1 MGNKSIQK
9 FFADQNSVID
19 LSSLGNAKGAKVSL
33 SGPDMNITTPRG
45 SVIIVNGALYSSI
58 KGNNLAVKFKD
69 KTITGAKILGSVD
82 LKDIQLERI
91 DSSLVDSAQVEKKGN
106 GKRRNKKEEE
116 ELKKQLDD
124 AENAKK
130 EADKAKEEAEK
141 AKEAAEKA
149 LNEAFEVQNSSKQ
162 IEEML
167 QNFLADNVAKDNL
180 AQQSDASQQNTQA
193 KATQASKQNDAEKV
207 LPQPINKNTSTGK
220 SNSSKNEENKLDA
233 ESVKEPLKVTLALA
247 AESNSGSKDDSIT
260 NFTKPQFVGSTA
272 PNATVIIKIN
282 GIAVGQAV
290 ADSLGNFTF
299 TAPETLTDGTYN
311 LEAEAKTADG
321 SGSAKLVITID
332 SVTDKPTFELSPES
346 SVSGHKGLTPTL
358 TPSIVGTA
366 EENAKVDIYVDNKLV
381 ASVDVDKDGNWSYE
395 FKDNELSE
403 GENSIKVVAVD
414 KAGNKNE
421 TTDSIIT
428 DTIAPE
434 KPTIEL
440 DDSSDSGIKN
450 DNITNSTLPTFIGVA
465 EPGSTV
471 SIYLGLK
478 HLGEV
483 IVAKD
488 GTWSYTLTTPLKDGE
503 YNITATATDIA
514 GHTSA
519 TANLPFTIDT
529 RISYFSAE
537 IETTNDSGIV
547 GDNVTNNT
555 RPTFTGKTEPNAIIS
570 VINSETGEEVI
581 FKANDK
587 GEWTFNFTSDSVEGI
602 NNLTFTVEDVAGNKK
617 DFSFSYV
624 IDTIAPVPPTV
635 SLEDYVVLPNGIIL
649 SGNDLPALVGT
660 AEPKSTILLMR
671 DGKLYDS
678 IEVDSNGT
686 WNYQF
691 SNKFLQGA
699 YDIEIIS
706 QDAAG
711 NKSSTVKYSFTI
723 QTEVVPPKA
732 ELDASDDSGAK
743 GDWITN
749 KHNALTLLG
758 TADRFATVNILI
770 DGKTI
775 GVTTADADGNWNFDI
790 SRNLSDNVYKIT
802 VESIDPLGR
811 TSSVDYQLTIDSF
824 TPIPTVMLH
833 DSADSGVKG
842 DMITKI
848 NTPLFTG
855 MAEANAKVSIYVD
868 GVLSGEAIA
877 GDDGVWNF
885 QFTTALSDGSH
896 DVTVKVE
903 DIAGNTA
910 SSSAYNFQIVTQTQ
924 KPTIELVNDTGVDN
938 TDHIIN
944 EKNPALTG
952 TAAPYSTVKLYIDG
966 ALIAEVRTNKDG
978 RWEYTLKADQG
989 LVDGDHR
996 ITASVED
1003 IAGNIAHSDPF
1014 LISVDTAISIPIVSL
1029 SPDSDSGI
1037 SDDNLTNIV
1046 KPTLHLKDI
1055 DPDIISVQV
1064 WDAMSDTQIGVATQ
1078 QPDGSWAYTFTSDLT
1093 EGLHQVYVKV
1103 EDIAGNKANSAIF
1116 DFTIDTT
1123 VSTPVISL
1131 LSKDDTGVTGDNL
1144 TNINKPG
1151 FAISGVDADAHRVV
1165 VQVMHNGVSE
1175 EIELSHLNGSWLF
1188 IPGNT
1193 WADGSYTLTV
1203 KVEDKAGNTN
1213 YSAPLTVVI
1222 DTQIAIDGVEL
1233 VNDSGVKGDNM
1244 TNDDR
1249 PHFRVT
1255 VPTDVNEVRLS
1266 IDGGNSWVQAT
1277 PGVAGSWEYIWP
1289 TDLADGQ
1296 YTLTVEATDK
1306 AGNTVTKTIDF
1317 AVDTTLSVPVIVLD
1331 SADDTG
1337 IQGDNMTNS
1346 TQPTF
1351 ALQHIDDDAVRVTVS
1366 VEHGGVTTTFDATK
1380 GTGGWTFTPPT
1391 SWADGDYTLSV
1402 SVEDKAGNTSHS
1414 ASLTVT
1420 VDTQIAINNIELV
1433 NDSGIPDDNLTN
1445 NVRPHFQVTVPTD
1458 VNVVRLSIDGGK
1470 TWFNATQSAT
1480 PGVWDYIWPDDVAD
1494 GGYTLTVEATDEA
1507 GNKATQTLD
1516 FTIDT
1521 TLSVPTLSLDSADD
1535 SGIAGDNITNVKTP
1549 GFTLNNIDTDVS
1561 RVIVEVMHNG
1571 IKQEVPLVQ
1580 TGGQW
1585 RFAPTSDWA
1594 DGDYILTVKVEDRAG
1609 NVKQSAPLTVTVDTH
1624 IAIDRIELVNDSGI
1638 PGDNL
1643 TNEARPHF
1651 QVTVPAD
1658 VNGVRLSIDG
1668 GKTWFDATQSATS
1681 GVWDYTWLTN
1691 VANGPHTLMVEASDK
1706 AGNKT
1711 TQKLDFT
1718 IDTILSEP
1726 TITLDSADDSAAG
1739 DNITNVKMPGFTLG
1753 NIDADVTKVVVTVA
1767 HDGKNQQIELIKNG
1781 GVWRFTPGA
1790 AWTDGDYTLT
1800 VKVEDKAGNTNYS
1813 APLTVTIDTQT
1824 SIDRIELLNDTGIVG
1839 DNLTNEARPQFHI
1852 TVPTDVNSVQLSL
1865 DGGINW
1871 VNATLTSD
1879 GVWEY
1884 IWPTDLVENTYT
1896 LTVKATDVAG
1906 NTATETL
1913 NFIIDTTLSTP
1924 TITLDSADDSG
1935 TANDNKTNVKT
1946 PGFIIGGIDSDVT
1959 QVVVQVMRDG
1969 HSEEVELTQTN
1980 GQWRFVPGSAWTDG
1994 DYTLTVTVKDEA
2006 GNIRHSA
2013 PLTVTID
2020 TQITIDHIEL
2030 VNDSGIPDDNLTNNV
2045 RPHFQVTVPTD
2056 VNVVRLSID
2065 GGKTWFNATQSATPG
2080 VWDYTWLA
2088 DVGEGKHTLTVEAT
2102 DKAGNKTT
2110 QQLDFI
2116 IDTLLSEP
2124 TIVLDNTDDSGTKGD
2139 HLTNVNKPTFLL
2151 GNIDADARYVT
2162 VEVQHGG
2169 TKEVLTAT
2177 KDATGNWSVTPTGTW
2192 ADGDYTLTVR
2202 VEDEAGNEKHSAS
2215 LTVTVDT
2222 QITIDVIELVND
2234 NGIPGDNMTNDAHPQ
2249 FRVTVPGDVNEV
2261 SLSIDGGVTWVK
2273 ATQSATPGVWNYTW
2287 PGTVPDGDYTLNV
2300 KATDNAGNTVTETLH
2315 FTIDTTLSTPVI
2327 VLDSADDSG
2336 VHGDNMT
2343 NHTQPTFALQH
2354 IDDDAVRVTVSVEH
2368 GGVTTT
2374 FDATKDAGGWTFT
2387 PTGAWADGDYT
2398 LSVSVE
2404 DKAGNT
2410 SHSASL
2416 TVTVDTQIAINNIEL
2431 VNDSGIPDDNLT
2443 NNVRPHFQV
2452 TVPTDVN
2459 VVRLSIDGGKT
2470 WFNATQ
2476 SATPGVWDYI
2486 WPDDVADG
2494 GYTLTVEATD
2504 EAGNKATQTLDFT
2517 IDTTL
2522 SVPTLSL
2529 DSADDSGIAGDNITN
2544 VKTPGFTLNN
2554 IDTDV
2559 SRVIVEVMHNGI
2571 KQEVPLV
2578 QTGGQWRFA
2587 PTSDWADGDYILT
2600 VKVEDRAGNVKQSA
2614 PLTVTVDTHIA
2625 IDRIELVNDSG
2636 IPGDNLTN
2644 EARPHFQ
2651 VTVPADVNGV
2661 RLSIDGGKTWFD
2673 ATQSA
2678 TSGVWDYTWLT
2689 NVANGPHTLMVEA
2702 SDKAGNKTT
2711 QKLDFTIDTI
2721 LSEPTITLDS
2731 ADDSA
2736 AGDNI
2741 TNVKMPG
2748 FTLGNIDADVTK
2760 VVVTVAHDGKNQ
2772 QIELIKNGGVWR
2784 FTPGAAWTDGD
2795 YTLTVKVEDKAGNT
2809 NYSAPLTVTIDTQT
2823 SIDRIELLNDTGIVG
2838 DNLTNEAR
2846 PQFHITVPTDV
2857 NSVQLSLDGGI
2868 NWVNATLTSD
2878 GVWEYIWPTDLV
2890 ENTYT
2895 LTVKATDVAGNT
2907 ATETLNF
2914 IIDTTLSTPTITL
2927 DSADD
2932 SGTANDNKTNVKTP
2946 GFIIGGIDSDV
2957 TQVVVQV
2964 MRDGHSEEV
2973 ELTQTN
2979 GQWRFVPGSAW
2990 TDGDYTLTVTV
3001 KDEAGNI
3008 RHSAPLTV
3016 TIDTQITID
3025 HIELVN
3031 DSGIP
3036 DDNLTNNVRPHFQV
3050 TVPTDVNVVRLSI
3063 DGGKTWFNATQSA
3076 TPGVWDYTWLA
3087 DVGEGKHTLTVEATD
3102 KAGNKTTQQLDF
3114 IIDTLLSEPTIVLD
3128 NTDDSGTKGD
3138 NLTNVNK
3145 PTFLLGNI
3153 DADARYVTVE
3163 VQHGG
3168 TKEVLTA
3175 TKGATG
3181 IWSVTPTGTWADGDY
3196 TLTVRVED
3204 DAGNVKYSAPL
3215 TVTVDTQITID
3226 VIELVND
3233 NGIPGDNLTND
3244 VRPHFR
3250 VTVPGDVNEVR
3261 LSIDGGNTWVR
3272 ATQGTAG
3279 IWDYTW
3285 PKDVTDGLHTL
3296 TVEATDKAGNKTTQT
3311 LDFTIDTRLSTPTIA
3326 MDSRDDTGAIGDHI
3340 TSVKRPGFTI
3350 GNIDADA
3357 HSVILRIT
3365 QGGNSQEVTLT
3376 QVGGQWRFTP
3386 DADWADGSYTLTV
3399 EVTDNA
3405 GNVRQSTPLVV
3416 TVDTQTSITDITL
3429 VNDHGVPDDNLTNS
3443 TRPQF
3448 EITVPADVNS
3458 VQLSI
3463 DGGANW
3469 VSATQGIEGVWGY
3482 TWPTDMG
3489 DGKHTL
3495 TVMVTD
3501 RAGNT
3506 ATQTLEFF
3514 IDTRLS
3520 TPTIALDS
3528 TDDTGTPGD
3537 DMTNRTRPTFILQN
3551 IDSDVINVTVSVTHN
3566 GTTTSFTATQ
3576 GAGGWSFTP
3585 PAPWGDGDY
3594 TLTVTVEDR
3603 AGNTRPST
3611 PLTVT
3616 VDTQI
3621 AIDRI
3626 ELVNDSGVPGDNVTK
3641 HVRPQFQISVPD
3653 DVEKVLLSI
3662 DGGTTWVTAIKSS
3675 TAGIWDYTWP
3685 TDMPE
3690 GQHTL
3695 TVEVTDGAGNKMT
3708 ETLNF
3713 TIDITLLTP
3722 TIELAPD
3729 QDTGQNKN
3737 DNLTSVTQPVFVLG
3751 SIDKDVR
3758 HVELSI
3764 EHNGTFKTV
3773 VLTESAD
3780 GWRYRPDSA
3789 LADGSYTF
3797 TVTVTDVAGNQQTS
3811 APLKV
3816 TIDGTL
3822 TTPVIELAAGEDS
3835 GTVGDRLTNHDRP
3848 VFDIH
3853 QVDSDVTRVM
3863 VKVTYNG
3870 KTHEEAAVFTNGQW
3884 RFTPSASWADGSYQ
3898 LAVVVEDLAG
3908 NVKESAPFEVRID
3921 TTTTINNIVLL
3932 NDTGVQNDQLTNVAK
3947 PSFRIDV
3954 PGDVVQVRVTLD
3966 GGANW
3971 NVIRKNADGQWIFD
3985 SPNTLVDGTYTLRV
3999 EATDEAGNIANK
4011 DLVFNIDTNI
4021 QVPTIA
4027 LDAGQDTGANTADN
4041 ITNISR
4047 PTFTIGNV
4055 DPDVIKVVVTIDGH
4069 DYNATKVGAGW
4080 QFTPGN
4086 AIPDG
4091 SYNITVTVEDK
4102 AGNTATSKPL
4112 PVVID
4117 TTAEIESVTLV
4128 TDSGDSDVDNITK
4141 VDKPQFSIV
4150 TADDITHVRVK
4161 IDNAA
4166 NWIEL
4171 TKGGDGRWIFNV
4183 GSALPDGQHTL
4194 LVDVTDIAG
4203 NVAQETLQFTIDTTL
4218 REPTIVL
4225 DPTHDTGDDTNDN
4238 LTRINKPVFIIG
4250 NVDNDVSHIVVHID
4264 GRDYTIE
4271 NTGGN
4276 LTFTPDQP
4284 LSDGQH
4290 TISVTVTDIAG
4301 NTKTSAELR
4310 IEIDTQVQI
4319 DSVTLTTDSGVNDH
4333 DNVTNATRPSF
4344 EIATPDDVTSVLV
4357 SFDGVNWTP
4366 ISKNAAGQ
4374 WEFTAGSA
4382 LPDGHYTLHVQ
4393 ATDRAGNTANSTLGF
4408 TVDTQIDG
4416 LSVVMLDDAGKDS
4429 TDGITNITSPRFEI
4443 SAREPLQSVT
4453 VILNGKS
4460 STLTQG
4466 AGNKWLFTPDTP
4478 LVDGTYKIEI
4488 VAEDIAGNKISKEV
4502 SFTIDTIVSDP
4513 SIDLLD
4519 ADDTGESAVDNIT
4532 SVTTPR
4538 FVIGNV
4544 PADIDTVVI
4553 RINGVSY
4560 SVTANG
4566 NNLWEFQVPVAL
4578 NDGVY
4583 EAVVVFRDIAGNTS
4597 ETKLPFTIDT
4607 TTSVSVRMEPA
4618 SDTGNSN
4625 SDNLTNKQNPKFE
4638 GTAEP
4643 NAKLVIT
4650 IVDDKSGRE
4659 VLKQTITVG
4668 ADGNWSVT
4676 PNILPDGMYTIN
4688 VVATDVAGNTAQT
4701 QERFTIDTVTID
4713 PTIRL
4718 SDPSIDDQHEATSLR
4733 PEFKGFAEA
4742 FSTIMI
4748 QWDGKVVGSANAN
4761 ANGEWSW
4768 TPPSVLAPG
4777 SYVVS
4782 IVAKDKAGN
4791 ESSQVDFPVVIPVID
4806 VTPPT
4811 IKLSEESDSGA
4822 LGDFTTNNKTP
4833 TLIGSTLPNT
4843 IVSIYVDGVKV
4854 GEATADTAGRYTFQL
4869 SEMKD
4874 GHYVVQ
4880 VGIVNPRDNSELRS
4894 TAVDVT
4900 IDTEVAELVWN
4911 ISGMHEGGYINTVTP
4926 EIGGTSEPN
4935 SKITIFVNGV
4945 EKAIAYTTG
4954 AGHWGVVLP
4963 ALGNDGNYELTFKV
4977 EDVAGNIREFGP
4989 QNVILDTVISP
5000 LTVVLREADDSGK
5013 VGDWI
5018 TNKSHVTIDGT
5029 AEAGSTLTIR
5039 NPQGVVIATLVV
5051 GNDGRWSAELDLRE
5065 GSNAFVVVSEDKA
5078 GNSQQKEILI
5088 EHDTQIEIS
5097 DISLS
5102 RDTNSGD
5109 KYDLITNNKS
5119 PVLVAMTDPGATVQ
5133 VYINGVLQGT
5143 VEASSSGNISYTMPA
5158 NSADGE
5164 YQVQF
5169 VATDTAGN
5177 RVESAITTVT
5187 IDSQIAVFDI
5197 DEDSLPALSNN
5208 RALSVSGVGEAGSQ
5222 VSIFVDGKLVNVV
5235 MVEADGTWRAPILL
5249 QDDGTFNI
5257 HFSITDVAGNTEV
5270 SKDYSV
5276 DVDSST
5282 DFPTLNLE
5290 DASNSGSLD
5299 DLITNHNKPVLV
5311 GTAEAGATIHIYVD
5325 EKIVA
5330 NVLVLEDGTWSYQ
5343 FDNALKDG
5351 EYSIRVVAEDPAGNT
5366 AESPRLLV
5374 TIDTSTFIDNPA
5386 MVAGSDNGIFS
5397 NDSITSQTRPTFSIF
5412 GEMNQSVQIF
5422 IDGVLVDTITVTDRN
5437 QVYRPESPLGDGSHS
5452 IYYVIT
5458 DKAGNTATSKTLN
5471 FTIDTFNTTPVAID
5485 SIGGQTLAEMTGSD
5499 GKIYITDTTRNLLF
5513 SGSAEPNSKI
5523 EIIINGLNV
5532 GEVWVNEKGHWQM
5545 PVNPLYFTEGQ
5556 LDITVKSTDR
5566 AGNVNQEKYSI
5577 WVDTHIKVFTS
5588 ELDDNKSSSKTEWW
5602 SNSDL
5607 ITMRGTGEIG
5617 ATVSLIVAGV
5627 TLATAVV
5634 AATGRW
5640 ELSTDKLPEGTY
5652 DISLVIEDSAGN
5664 RWEDVREI
5672 FIDRTPPNAPVVT
5685 YSDIVNDLIIMQGTA
5700 EAKSQL
5706 IITDS
5711 EGNTYTLTVPDNGKW
5726 SMAIPYP
5733 SEGKFTITSVDA
5745 IGNRSD
5751 DVPLDIMK
5759 EVPVISLS
5767 PDSDSGTVGD
5777 NITRDKQP
5785 TFIIGNLESDVV
5797 VVQVDIN
5804 GTVYNAEKNADG
5816 VWFFTPGTP
5825 LADGSYTISVIAS
5838 DAAGNQKNSLPI
5850 TVTIDSTL
5858 TVPEIALAAGED
5870 NGASDSDNVTNH
5882 TQPKFTLQHIDAD
5895 VTGVTV
5901 NVTHNGVTDIYQA
5914 TQGADGWTFTPPAAW
5929 NDGNYTLSVTVVD
5942 RAGNSQQSASLAVTV
5957 DSTVTV
5963 TADSQHD
5970 DASDDATAT
5979 AVTPP
5984 ESETV
5989 NAESATHLR
5998 TEPSAAE
6005 ESVVKVTAYSITL
6018 LNADSGD
6025 EIDRSI
6031 SQTPS
6036 FEISVP
6042 ENIVNVSIMFEGEEF
6057 TLPITNQKAIFEV
6070 PLSLEDGE
6078 YTMDVKFID
6087 KDNDFLIKEKTFSVD
6102 HSSADIVNAMNV
6114 RGKTE
6119 DDINDSPSTSSVGHN
6134 NNGAIDVFAVNEVT
6148 LPVDNQEEHA

>member
-2124 TIVLDNTDDSGTKGD
+2124 TIVLDSTDDSGTKGD

-2416 TVTVDTQIAINNIEL
+2416 TVTVDTQIAINN
-2431 VNDSGIPDDNLT
+2431 
-2443 NNVRPHFQV
+2443 
-2452 TVPTDVN
+2452 
-2459 VVRLSIDGGKT
+2459 
-2470 WFNATQ
+2470 
-2476 SATPGVWDYI
+2476 
-2486 WPDDVADG
+2486 
-2494 GYTLTVEATD
+2494 
-2504 EAGNKATQTLDFT
+2504 
-2517 IDTTL
+2517 
-2522 SVPTLSL
+2522 
-2529 DSADDSGIAGDNITN
+2529 
-2544 VKTPGFTLNN
+2544 
-2554 IDTDV
+2554 
-2559 SRVIVEVMHNGI
+2559 
-2571 KQEVPLV
+2571 
-2578 QTGGQWRFA
+2578 
-2587 PTSDWADGDYILT
+2587 
-2600 VKVEDRAGNVKQSA
+2600 
-2614 PLTVTVDTHIA
+2614 
-2625 IDRIELVNDSG
+2625 
-2636 IPGDNLTN
+2636 
-2644 EARPHFQ
+2644 
-2651 VTVPADVNGV
+2651 
-2661 RLSIDGGKTWFD
+2661 
-2673 ATQSA
+2673 
-2678 TSGVWDYTWLT
+2678 
-2689 NVANGPHTLMVEA
+2689 
-2702 SDKAGNKTT
+2702 
-2711 QKLDFTIDTI
+2711 
-2721 LSEPTITLDS
+2721 
-2731 ADDSA
+2731 
-2736 AGDNI
+2736 
-2741 TNVKMPG
+2741 
-2748 FTLGNIDADVTK
+2748 
-2760 VVVTVAHDGKNQ
+2760 
-2772 QIELIKNGGVWR
+2772 
-2784 FTPGAAWTDGD
+2784 
-2795 YTLTVKVEDKAGNT
+2795 
-2809 NYSAPLTVTIDTQT
+2809 
-2823 SIDRIELLNDTGIVG
+2823 
-2838 DNLTNEAR
+2838 
-2846 PQFHITVPTDV
+2846 
-2857 NSVQLSLDGGI
+2857 
-2868 NWVNATLTSD
+2868 
-2878 GVWEYIWPTDLV
+2878 
-2890 ENTYT
+2890 
-2895 LTVKATDVAGNT
+2895 
-2907 ATETLNF
+2907 
-2914 IIDTTLSTPTITL
+2914 
-2927 DSADD
+2927 
-2932 SGTANDNKTNVKTP
+2932 
-2946 GFIIGGIDSDV
+2946 
-2957 TQVVVQV
+2957 
-2964 MRDGHSEEV
+2964 
-2973 ELTQTN
+2973 
-2979 GQWRFVPGSAW
+2979 
-2990 TDGDYTLTVTV
+2990 
-3001 KDEAGNI
+3001 
-3008 RHSAPLTV
+3008 
-3016 TIDTQITID
+3016 
-3025 HIELVN
+3025 IELVN

-4393 ATDRAGNTANSTLGF
+4393 ATDRAGNMANSTLGF

-4560 SVTANG
+4560 PVTANG

>member
-162 IEEML
+162 MEEML
-167 QNFLADNVAKDNL
+167 QEFLADNVAKDNL

-428 DTIAPE
+428 DTIPPE

-537 IETTNDSGIV
+537 IETTDDSGIV

-570 VINSETGEEVI
+570 VINSETGEEVV
-581 FKANDK
+581 FKANDQ

-624 IDTIAPVPPTV
+624 IDTIAPLPPTV

-1064 WDAMSDTQIGVATQ
+1064 WDAASDTQIGVATQ

-1103 EDIAGNKANSAIF
+1103 EDIAGNKANSAVF

-1144 TNINKPG
+1144 TNIKKPG

-1175 EIELSHLNGSWLF
+1175 EIELSHHNGSWLF
-1188 IPGNT
+1188 TPGNT

-1203 KVEDKAGNTN
+1203 KVEDKAGNTS

-1266 IDGGNSWVQAT
+1266 IDGGHSWVQAT

-1289 TDLADGQ
+1289 ADLADGQ
-1296 YTLTVEATDK
+1296 YTLTVEATDN

-1317 AVDTTLSVPVIVLD
+1317 AVDTTLSVPVIVLN

-1337 IQGDNMTNS
+1337 VQGDNMTNS

-1366 VEHGGVTTTFDATK
+1366 VEHGGVITTFDATK
-1380 GTGGWTFTPPT
+1380 DAGGWTFTPSP
-1391 SWADGDYTLSV
+1391 SWTDGDYTLSV

-1420 VDTQIAINNIELV
+1420 VDTQIAIDNIELV
-1433 NDSGIPDDNLTN
+1433 NDSGIPNDNLTN
-1445 NVRPHFQVTVPTD
+1445 NVRPHFRVTVPAD
-1458 VNVVRLSIDGGK
+1458 VNEVRLSIDGGK
-1470 TWFNATQSAT
+1470 TWVTAAQNTA
-1480 PGVWDYIWPDDVAD
+1480 GVWEYIWPDDVTD
-1494 GGYTLTVEATDEA
+1494 GSHTVTVEAIDEA
-1507 GNKATQTLD
+1507 GNKATQALD

-1585 RFAPTSDWA
+1585 RFAPTSDWG

-1638 PGDNL
+1638 PDDNL

-1668 GKTWFDATQSATS
+1668 GKTWFDATQSGTS

-1711 TQKLDFT
+1711 TQKLDFI
-1718 IDTILSEP
+1718 IDTLLSEP

-1884 IWPTDLVENTYT
+1884 IWPTELVENTYT

-1913 NFIIDTTLSTP
+1913 NFTIDTTLSTP
-1924 TITLDSADDSG
+1924 TIMLDSADDSG

-1969 HSEEVELTQTN
+1969 GSEEVELTQIG
-1980 GQWRFVPGSAWTDG
+1980 GQWRFVPGSAWADG

-2013 PLTVTID
+2013 PLKVTVD
-2020 TQITIDHIEL
+2020 TQIAIDHIEL

-2045 RPHFQVTVPTD
+2045 RPQFQVTVPTD

-2065 GGKTWFNATQSATPG
+2065 GGKTWFNATQS
-2080 VWDYTWLA
+2080 
-2088 DVGEGKHTLTVEAT
+2088 
-2102 DKAGNKTT
+2102 
-2110 QQLDFI
+2110 
-2116 IDTLLSEP
+2116 S
-2124 TIVLDNTDDSGTKGD
+2124 
-2139 HLTNVNKPTFLL
+2139 
-2151 GNIDADARYVT
+2151 
-2162 VEVQHGG
+2162 
-2169 TKEVLTAT
+2169 
-2177 KDATGNWSVTPTGTW
+2177 
-2192 ADGDYTLTVR
+2192 
-2202 VEDEAGNEKHSAS
+2202 
-2215 LTVTVDT
+2215 
-2222 QITIDVIELVND
+2222 
-2234 NGIPGDNMTNDAHPQ
+2234 
-2249 FRVTVPGDVNEV
+2249 
-2261 SLSIDGGVTWVK
+2261 
-2273 ATQSATPGVWNYTW
+2273 
-2287 PGTVPDGDYTLNV
+2287 
-2300 KATDNAGNTVTETLH
+2300 
-2315 FTIDTTLSTPVI
+2315 
-2327 VLDSADDSG
+2327 
-2336 VHGDNMT
+2336 
-2343 NHTQPTFALQH
+2343 
-2354 IDDDAVRVTVSVEH
+2354 
-2368 GGVTTT
+2368 
-2374 FDATKDAGGWTFT
+2374 
-2387 PTGAWADGDYT
+2387 
-2398 LSVSVE
+2398 
-2404 DKAGNT
+2404 
-2410 SHSASL
+2410 
-2416 TVTVDTQIAINNIEL
+2416 
-2431 VNDSGIPDDNLT
+2431 
-2443 NNVRPHFQV
+2443 
-2452 TVPTDVN
+2452 
-2459 VVRLSIDGGKT
+2459 
-2470 WFNATQ
+2470 
-2476 SATPGVWDYI
+2476 
-2486 WPDDVADG
+2486 
-2494 GYTLTVEATD
+2494 
-2504 EAGNKATQTLDFT
+2504 
-2517 IDTTL
+2517 
-2522 SVPTLSL
+2522 
-2529 DSADDSGIAGDNITN
+2529 
-2544 VKTPGFTLNN
+2544 
-2554 IDTDV
+2554 
-2559 SRVIVEVMHNGI
+2559 
-2571 KQEVPLV
+2571 
-2578 QTGGQWRFA
+2578 
-2587 PTSDWADGDYILT
+2587 
-2600 VKVEDRAGNVKQSA
+2600 
-2614 PLTVTVDTHIA
+2614 
-2625 IDRIELVNDSG
+2625 
-2636 IPGDNLTN
+2636 
-2644 EARPHFQ
+2644 
-2651 VTVPADVNGV
+2651 
-2661 RLSIDGGKTWFD
+2661 
-2673 ATQSA
+2673 

-2689 NVANGPHTLMVEA
+2689 DVANG
-2702 SDKAGNKTT
+2702 S
-2711 QKLDFTIDTI
+2711 
-2721 LSEPTITLDS
+2721 
-2731 ADDSA
+2731 
-2736 AGDNI
+2736 
-2741 TNVKMPG
+2741 
-2748 FTLGNIDADVTK
+2748 
-2760 VVVTVAHDGKNQ
+2760 
-2772 QIELIKNGGVWR
+2772 
-2784 FTPGAAWTDGD
+2784 
-2795 YTLTVKVEDKAGNT
+2795 
-2809 NYSAPLTVTIDTQT
+2809 
-2823 SIDRIELLNDTGIVG
+2823 
-2838 DNLTNEAR
+2838 
-2846 PQFHITVPTDV
+2846 
-2857 NSVQLSLDGGI
+2857 
-2868 NWVNATLTSD
+2868 
-2878 GVWEYIWPTDLV
+2878 
-2890 ENTYT
+2890 
-2895 LTVKATDVAGNT
+2895 
-2907 ATETLNF
+2907 
-2914 IIDTTLSTPTITL
+2914 
-2927 DSADD
+2927 
-2932 SGTANDNKTNVKTP
+2932 
-2946 GFIIGGIDSDV
+2946 
-2957 TQVVVQV
+2957 
-2964 MRDGHSEEV
+2964 
-2973 ELTQTN
+2973 
-2979 GQWRFVPGSAW
+2979 
-2990 TDGDYTLTVTV
+2990 
-3001 KDEAGNI
+3001 
-3008 RHSAPLTV
+3008 
-3016 TIDTQITID
+3016 
-3025 HIELVN
+3025 
-3031 DSGIP
+3031 
-3036 DDNLTNNVRPHFQV
+3036 
-3050 TVPTDVNVVRLSI
+3050 
-3063 DGGKTWFNATQSA
+3063 
-3076 TPGVWDYTWLA
+3076 
-3087 DVGEGKHTLTVEATD
+3087 HTLTVEATD
-3102 KAGNKTTQQLDF
+3102 AAGNKATQNLEF
-3114 IIDTLLSEPTIVLD
+3114 NIDTLLSEPTIALD
-3128 NTDDSGTKGD
+3128 STDDSGTKGD

-3145 PTFLLGNI
+3145 PTFILGNI

-3181 IWSVTPTGTWADGDY
+3181 IWSVTPTGMWADGSH

-3215 TVTVDTQITID
+3215 TITVDTQITID
-3226 VIELVND
+3226 DIELVND
-3233 NGIPGDNLTND
+3233 NGIPGDNLTNN

-3261 LSIDGGNTWVR
+3261 LSIDDGNTWVR

-3285 PKDVTDGLHTL
+3285 PDDVTDGLYTL
-3296 TVEATDKAGNKTTQT
+3296 TVEATDAAGNKTTQT
-3311 LDFTIDTRLSTPTIA
+3311 LSFTIDTQLSIPTIM
-3326 MDSRDDTGAIGDHI
+3326 MDRGDDTGAPGDHI
-3340 TSVKRPGFTI
+3340 TSVKTPGFTI
-3350 GNIDADA
+3350 GNIDSDA

-3365 QGGNSQEVTLT
+3365 QGSNSQEVKLT

-3399 EVTDNA
+3399 EVQDNA

-3416 TVDTQTSITDITL
+3416 TVDTQTSITDIKL
-3429 VNDHGVPDDNLTNS
+3429 VNDHGEPDDNLTND

-3448 EITVPADVNS
+3448 KVTVPTDVNE
-3458 VQLSI
+3458 VRLSI

-3469 VSATQGIEGVWGY
+3469 VSATQGVKGVWGY
-3482 TWPTDMG
+3482 TWPTALG
-3489 DGKHTL
+3489 DGKYTL

-3501 RAGNT
+3501 AAGNT
-3506 ATQTLEFF
+3506 ATQTLDFR
-3514 IDTRLS
+3514 IDTQLS

-3528 TDDTGTPGD
+3528 ADDTGTPGD
-3537 DMTNRTRPTFILQN
+3537 DMTNSPRPTFILQN

-3576 GAGGWSFTP
+3576 AAGGWSFTP

-3621 AIDRI
+3621 AIDHI

-3662 DGGTTWVTAIKSS
+3662 DGGVTWFSATKRP
-3675 TAGIWDYTWP
+3675 TQDIWDYTWP

-3695 TVEVTDGAGNKMT
+3695 TVEATDAAGNT
-3708 ETLNF
+3708 TRQSLNF
-3713 TIDITLLTP
+3713 AIDITLSTP

-3729 QDTGQNKN
+3729 QDTGQIKN
-3737 DNLTSVTQPVFVLG
+3737 DNLTSVTQPLFVLG
-3751 SIDKDVR
+3751 HIDKDVQ
-3758 HVELSI
+3758 HVVLNI

-3780 GWRYRPDSA
+3780 GWRYRPDAA
-3789 LADGSYTF
+3789 LGDGSYKL

-3811 APLKV
+3811 APLTV

-3822 TTPVIELAAGEDS
+3822 STPTIELAAGEDS

-3853 QVDSDVTRVM
+3853 QIDADATRVM
-3863 VKVTYNG
+3863 VKVTHNG

-3884 RFTPSASWADGSYQ
+3884 SFSPSASWADGAYQ
-3898 LAVVVEDLAG
+3898 LVVVVEDLAG
-3908 NVKESAPFEVRID
+3908 NVKESAPLEVRID
-3921 TTTTINNIVLL
+3921 MTTTIDNIVLL
-3932 NDTGVQNDQLTNVAK
+3932 TDTGVQGDQLTNVSE

-3954 PGDVVQVRVTLD
+3954 PADVVQVRVTLD
-3966 GGANW
+3966 GGTSW
-3971 NVIRKNADGQWIFD
+3971 SQVRKNADGQWIFE
-3985 SPNTLVDGTYTLRV
+3985 SPNTLGDGTHTLRV

-4011 DLVFNIDTNI
+4011 DLVFNIDTRI
-4021 QVPTIA
+4021 QVPTLA
-4027 LDAGQDTGANTADN
+4027 LGAGQDTGANTADN

-4055 DPDVIKVVVTIDGH
+4055 DPDVIKVLVTIDGH
-4069 DYNATKVGAGW
+4069 DYNAIKVGSGW
-4080 QFTPGN
+4080 EFTPGN

-4141 VDKPQFSIV
+4141 VNKPQFSIV

-4183 GSALPDGQHTL
+4183 GSALLDGKHSL

-4225 DPTHDTGDDTNDN
+4225 DPTHDTGDDANDN

-4250 NVDNDVSHIVVHID
+4250 NVDNDVSHIVIHID

-4276 LTFTPDQP
+4276 LTFTPEQP

-4301 NTKTSAELR
+4301 NTKTSAELQ

-4333 DNVTNATRPSF
+4333 DNVTNANRPSF

-4374 WEFTAGSA
+4374 WQFTAGSA
-4382 LPDGHYTLHVQ
+4382 LSDGHYTLHVQ

-4408 TVDTQIDG
+4408 TVDTQVDG
-4416 LSVVMLDDAGKDS
+4416 LSVVMLNDAGKDS
-4429 TDGITNITSPRFEI
+4429 TDGITNTTSPRFEI

-4478 LVDGTYKIEI
+4478 LVDGNYKIEI

-4532 SVTTPR
+4532 SVTKPR

-4560 SVTANG
+4560 PVTANG

-4618 SDTGNSN
+4618 SDTGSSN

-4659 VLKQTITVG
+4659 VLKHTITVG

-4718 SDPSIDDQHEATSLR
+4718 SDPSIDDQYEATSLR
-4733 PEFKGFAEA
+4733 PEFKGLAEA

-4833 TLIGSTLPNT
+4833 TLVGNTLPNA

-5078 GNSQQKEILI
+5078 GNSQQKDILI

-5249 QDDGTFNI
+5249 QDDGKFNI

-5299 DLITNHNKPVLV
+5299 DLITSHNKPVLV

-5374 TIDTSTFIDNPA
+5374 TIDTSTFIDNPV
-5386 MVAGSDNGIFS
+5386 MMAGSDNGIFS
-5397 NDSITSQTRPTFSIF
+5397 NDSITSQTRPAFSIF

-5532 GEVWVNEKGHWQM
+5532 GEVWVNDKGHWQM

-5577 WVDTHIKVFTS
+5577 WVDTHIQVFTS
-5588 ELDDNKSSSKTEWW
+5588 ELDDNKSSSKTDWW
-5602 SNSDL
+5602 SNSST
-5607 ITMRGTGEIG
+5607 ITMRGMGEIG

-5634 AATGRW
+5634 AANGQW
-5640 ELSTDKLPEGTY
+5640 ELSTDQLPEGKY
-5652 DISLVIEDSAGN
+5652 DITLSIEDNAGN
-5664 RWEDVREI
+5664 RKEEVHEI

-5711 EGNTYTLTVPDNGKW
+5711 NGNTYTLTVPDNGKW

-5882 TQPKFTLQHIDAD
+5882 NHTQPKFTLQHIDAD

-5929 NDGNYTLSVTVVD
+5929 NDGTYTLSVTVVD
-5942 RAGNSQQSASLAVTV
+5942 RAGNSLQSASLEVTV

-5970 DASDDATAT
+5970 DAIDDATAT

-5989 NAESATHLR
+5989 NAESAMHLR
-5998 TEPSAAE
+5998 TVPSAAE
-6005 ESVVKVTAYSITL
+6005 ESVVKETAYSITL

-6042 ENIVNVSIMFEGEEF
+6042 ENIVNVSVMFEGEEF

-6087 KDNDFLIKEKTFSVD
+6087 KDDDFLIKEKTFSVD
-6102 HSSADIVNAMNV
+6102 HSSADIVNAMNA

>member
-33 SGPDMNITTPRG
+33 SGPDMNITTPHG

-116 ELKKQLDD
+116 ELKKQLDE

-450 DNITNSTLPTFIGVA
+450 DSITNSTLPTFIGVA

-537 IETTNDSGIV
+537 IETTDDSGIV

-587 GEWTFNFTSDSVEGI
+587 GEWTFNFTSDSVEGV

-624 IDTIAPVPPTV
+624 IDTVAPVPPTV
-635 SLEDYVVLPNGIIL
+635 SLEDFVVLPNGIIL

-1064 WDAMSDTQIGVATQ
+1064 WDAASDTQIGVATQ

-1103 EDIAGNKANSAIF
+1103 EDIAGNKANSAVF

-1188 IPGNT
+1188 TPGNT

-1317 AVDTTLSVPVIVLD
+1317 AVDTTLSVPVIVLN

-1337 IQGDNMTNS
+1337 VQGDNMTNS

-1380 GTGGWTFTPPT
+1380 GVGGWSFTPT
-1391 SWADGDYTLSV
+1391 GAWADGDYTLSV

-1433 NDSGIPDDNLTN
+1433 NDSGIPNDNLTN

-1470 TWFNATQSAT
+1470 TWFNATQNAT

-1507 GNKATQTLD
+1507 GNKTTQTLD

-1561 RVIVEVMHNG
+1561 RVTVEVMHNG

-1638 PGDNL
+1638 PDDNL

-1668 GKTWFDATQSATS
+1668 GKTWFDATQSATP

-1711 TQKLDFT
+1711 TQKLDFI
-1718 IDTILSEP
+1718 IDTMLSEP

-2020 TQITIDHIEL
+2020 TQIAIDHIEL

-2139 HLTNVNKPTFLL
+2139 NLTNVNKPTFLL

-2327 VLDSADDSG
+2327 VLDSADDTG
-2336 VHGDNMT
+2336 IQGDNMT
-2343 NHTQPTFALQH
+2343 NRTQPTFNLQH

-2374 FDATKDAGGWTFT
+2374 FDATKGVGGWTFT
-2387 PTGAWADGDYT
+2387 PPTSWGAGDYT

-2443 NNVRPHFQV
+2443 NNVRPQFQV
-2452 TVPTDVN
+2452 KVPTDVN
-2459 VVRLSIDGGKT
+2459 
-2470 WFNATQ
+2470 
-2476 SATPGVWDYI
+2476 
-2486 WPDDVADG
+2486 
-2494 GYTLTVEATD
+2494 E
-2504 EAGNKATQTLDFT
+2504 
-2517 IDTTL
+2517 
-2522 SVPTLSL
+2522 
-2529 DSADDSGIAGDNITN
+2529 
-2544 VKTPGFTLNN
+2544 
-2554 IDTDV
+2554 
-2559 SRVIVEVMHNGI
+2559 
-2571 KQEVPLV
+2571 
-2578 QTGGQWRFA
+2578 
-2587 PTSDWADGDYILT
+2587 
-2600 VKVEDRAGNVKQSA
+2600 
-2614 PLTVTVDTHIA
+2614 
-2625 IDRIELVNDSG
+2625 
-2636 IPGDNLTN
+2636 
-2644 EARPHFQ
+2644 
-2651 VTVPADVNGV
+2651 
-2661 RLSIDGGKTWFD
+2661 
-2673 ATQSA
+2673 
-2678 TSGVWDYTWLT
+2678 
-2689 NVANGPHTLMVEA
+2689 
-2702 SDKAGNKTT
+2702 
-2711 QKLDFTIDTI
+2711 
-2721 LSEPTITLDS
+2721 
-2731 ADDSA
+2731 
-2736 AGDNI
+2736 
-2741 TNVKMPG
+2741 
-2748 FTLGNIDADVTK
+2748 
-2760 VVVTVAHDGKNQ
+2760 
-2772 QIELIKNGGVWR
+2772 
-2784 FTPGAAWTDGD
+2784 
-2795 YTLTVKVEDKAGNT
+2795 
-2809 NYSAPLTVTIDTQT
+2809 
-2823 SIDRIELLNDTGIVG
+2823 
-2838 DNLTNEAR
+2838 
-2846 PQFHITVPTDV
+2846 
-2857 NSVQLSLDGGI
+2857 
-2868 NWVNATLTSD
+2868 
-2878 GVWEYIWPTDLV
+2878 
-2890 ENTYT
+2890 
-2895 LTVKATDVAGNT
+2895 
-2907 ATETLNF
+2907 
-2914 IIDTTLSTPTITL
+2914 
-2927 DSADD
+2927 
-2932 SGTANDNKTNVKTP
+2932 
-2946 GFIIGGIDSDV
+2946 
-2957 TQVVVQV
+2957 
-2964 MRDGHSEEV
+2964 
-2973 ELTQTN
+2973 
-2979 GQWRFVPGSAW
+2979 
-2990 TDGDYTLTVTV
+2990 
-3001 KDEAGNI
+3001 
-3008 RHSAPLTV
+3008 
-3016 TIDTQITID
+3016 
-3025 HIELVN
+3025 
-3031 DSGIP
+3031 
-3036 DDNLTNNVRPHFQV
+3036 
-3050 TVPTDVNVVRLSI
+3050 VRLSI

-3102 KAGNKTTQQLDF
+3102 KAGNQTTQKLDF
-3114 IIDTLLSEPTIVLD
+3114 IIDTMLSEPTIVLD
-3128 NTDDSGTKGD
+3128 STDDSGTKGD
-3138 NLTNVNK
+3138 NLTNANK
-3145 PTFLLGNI
+3145 PTFILGNI

-3204 DAGNVKYSAPL
+3204 EAGNVKYSAPL

-3311 LDFTIDTRLSTPTIA
+3311 LDFTIDTRLSTPTIT

-3350 GNIDADA
+3350 GNIDSDA
-3357 HSVILRIT
+3357 QSVILRIT

-3405 GNVRQSTPLVV
+3405 GNVRQSTPLIV

-3469 VSATQGIEGVWGY
+3469 VSAAQGIEGVWGY

-3621 AIDRI
+3621 AIDHI
-3626 ELVNDSGVPGDNVTK
+3626 ELVNDSGVPGDNITK

-3695 TVEVTDGAGNKMT
+3695 IVEVTDGAGNKMT
-3708 ETLNF
+3708 GTLDF

-3848 VFDIH
+3848 VFDIR

-3908 NVKESAPFEVRID
+3908 NVKESAPLEVRID

-3954 PGDVVQVRVTLD
+3954 PGDVIQVRVTLD

-4183 GSALPDGQHTL
+4183 GSALPDGKHTL

-4301 NTKTSAELR
+4301 NTKTSAELQ

-4532 SVTTPR
+4532 SVTKPR

-4560 SVTANG
+4560 PVTANG

-4618 SDTGNSN
+4618 SDTGSSN

-4659 VLKQTITVG
+4659 VLKHTITVG

-4718 SDPSIDDQHEATSLR
+4718 SDPSIDDQYEATSLR
-4733 PEFKGFAEA
+4733 PEFKGLAEA

-4833 TLIGSTLPNT
+4833 TLVGNTLPNA

-4963 ALGNDGNYELTFKV
+4963 ALGNDGNYVLTFKV

-5078 GNSQQKEILI
+5078 GNSQQKDILI

-5299 DLITNHNKPVLV
+5299 DLITSHNKPVLV

-5374 TIDTSTFIDNPA
+5374 TIDTSTFIDNPV
-5386 MVAGSDNGIFS
+5386 MMAGSDNGIFS
-5397 NDSITSQTRPTFSIF
+5397 NDSITSQTRPAFSIY

-5532 GEVWVNEKGHWQM
+5532 GEVWVNDKGHWQM

-5577 WVDTHIKVFTS
+5577 WVDTHIQVFTS
-5588 ELDDNKSSSKTEWW
+5588 ELDDNKSSSKTDWW
-5602 SNSDL
+5602 SNSST
-5607 ITMRGTGEIG
+5607 ITMRGMGEIG

-5634 AATGRW
+5634 AANGQW
-5640 ELSTDKLPEGTY
+5640 ELSTDQLPEGKY
-5652 DISLVIEDSAGN
+5652 DITLSIEDNAGN
-5664 RWEDVREI
+5664 RKEEVHEI

-5711 EGNTYTLTVPDNGKW
+5711 NGNTYTLTVPDNGKW

-5759 EVPVISLS
+5759 ETPVISLS

-5777 NITRDKQP
+5777 NITRDNQP

-5858 TVPEIALAAGED
+5858 TVPEIALAAGEG
-5870 NGASDSDNVTNH
+5870 NGASDSDNVTNHNH

-5929 NDGNYTLSVTVVD
+5929 NDGTYTLSVTVVD
-5942 RAGNSQQSASLAVTV
+5942 RAGNSLQSASLEVTV

-5998 TEPSAAE
+5998 TVPSAAE
-6005 ESVVKVTAYSITL
+6005 ESVVKETAYSITL

-6042 ENIVNVSIMFEGEEF
+6042 ENIVNVSVMFEGEEF

-6078 YTMDVKFID
+6078 YTMDVKFLD
-6087 KDNDFLIKEKTFSVD
+6087 KDDDFLIKEKTFSVD
-6102 HSSADIVNAMNV
+6102 HSSADIVNAMNA

-6134 NNGAIDVFAVNEVT
+6134 NNGAIEVFAVNEVT

>member
-1 MGNKSIQK
+1 MGNKNIQK

-428 DTIAPE
+428 DTIPPE

-537 IETTNDSGIV
+537 IETTDDSGIV

-635 SLEDYVVLPNGIIL
+635 SLEDFVVLPNGIIL

-1037 SDDNLTNIV
+1037 ADDNLTNIV

-1064 WDAMSDTQIGVATQ
+1064 WDAASDTQIGVATQ

-1103 EDIAGNKANSAIF
+1103 EDIAGNKANSAVF

-1380 GTGGWTFTPPT
+1380 GTGGWSFTPT
-1391 SWADGDYTLSV
+1391 GAWADGDYTLSV

-1433 NDSGIPDDNLTN
+1433 NDSGIPNDNLTN

-1480 PGVWDYIWPDDVAD
+1480 PGAWDYIWPDDVAD
-1494 GGYTLTVEATDEA
+1494 GGYTLTVEATDKA
-1507 GNKATQTLD
+1507 GNKTTQELD

-1711 TQKLDFT
+1711 TQKLDFI
-1718 IDTILSEP
+1718 IDTLLSEP

-2020 TQITIDHIEL
+2020 TQI
-2030 VNDSGIPDDNLTNNV
+2030 
-2045 RPHFQVTVPTD
+2045 
-2056 VNVVRLSID
+2056 
-2065 GGKTWFNATQSATPG
+2065 A
-2080 VWDYTWLA
+2080 
-2088 DVGEGKHTLTVEAT
+2088 
-2102 DKAGNKTT
+2102 
-2110 QQLDFI
+2110 
-2116 IDTLLSEP
+2116 
-2124 TIVLDNTDDSGTKGD
+2124 
-2139 HLTNVNKPTFLL
+2139 
-2151 GNIDADARYVT
+2151 
-2162 VEVQHGG
+2162 
-2169 TKEVLTAT
+2169 
-2177 KDATGNWSVTPTGTW
+2177 
-2192 ADGDYTLTVR
+2192 
-2202 VEDEAGNEKHSAS
+2202 
-2215 LTVTVDT
+2215 
-2222 QITIDVIELVND
+2222 
-2234 NGIPGDNMTNDAHPQ
+2234 
-2249 FRVTVPGDVNEV
+2249 
-2261 SLSIDGGVTWVK
+2261 
-2273 ATQSATPGVWNYTW
+2273 
-2287 PGTVPDGDYTLNV
+2287 
-2300 KATDNAGNTVTETLH
+2300 
-2315 FTIDTTLSTPVI
+2315 
-2327 VLDSADDSG
+2327 
-2336 VHGDNMT
+2336 
-2343 NHTQPTFALQH
+2343 
-2354 IDDDAVRVTVSVEH
+2354 
-2368 GGVTTT
+2368 
-2374 FDATKDAGGWTFT
+2374 
-2387 PTGAWADGDYT
+2387 
-2398 LSVSVE
+2398 
-2404 DKAGNT
+2404 
-2410 SHSASL
+2410 
-2416 TVTVDTQIAINNIEL
+2416 
-2431 VNDSGIPDDNLT
+2431 
-2443 NNVRPHFQV
+2443 
-2452 TVPTDVN
+2452 
-2459 VVRLSIDGGKT
+2459 
-2470 WFNATQ
+2470 
-2476 SATPGVWDYI
+2476 
-2486 WPDDVADG
+2486 
-2494 GYTLTVEATD
+2494 
-2504 EAGNKATQTLDFT
+2504 
-2517 IDTTL
+2517 
-2522 SVPTLSL
+2522 
-2529 DSADDSGIAGDNITN
+2529 
-2544 VKTPGFTLNN
+2544 
-2554 IDTDV
+2554 
-2559 SRVIVEVMHNGI
+2559 
-2571 KQEVPLV
+2571 
-2578 QTGGQWRFA
+2578 
-2587 PTSDWADGDYILT
+2587 
-2600 VKVEDRAGNVKQSA
+2600 
-2614 PLTVTVDTHIA
+2614 
-2625 IDRIELVNDSG
+2625 
-2636 IPGDNLTN
+2636 
-2644 EARPHFQ
+2644 
-2651 VTVPADVNGV
+2651 
-2661 RLSIDGGKTWFD
+2661 
-2673 ATQSA
+2673 
-2678 TSGVWDYTWLT
+2678 
-2689 NVANGPHTLMVEA
+2689 
-2702 SDKAGNKTT
+2702 
-2711 QKLDFTIDTI
+2711 
-2721 LSEPTITLDS
+2721 
-2731 ADDSA
+2731 
-2736 AGDNI
+2736 
-2741 TNVKMPG
+2741 
-2748 FTLGNIDADVTK
+2748 
-2760 VVVTVAHDGKNQ
+2760 
-2772 QIELIKNGGVWR
+2772 
-2784 FTPGAAWTDGD
+2784 
-2795 YTLTVKVEDKAGNT
+2795 
-2809 NYSAPLTVTIDTQT
+2809 
-2823 SIDRIELLNDTGIVG
+2823 
-2838 DNLTNEAR
+2838 
-2846 PQFHITVPTDV
+2846 
-2857 NSVQLSLDGGI
+2857 
-2868 NWVNATLTSD
+2868 
-2878 GVWEYIWPTDLV
+2878 
-2890 ENTYT
+2890 
-2895 LTVKATDVAGNT
+2895 
-2907 ATETLNF
+2907 
-2914 IIDTTLSTPTITL
+2914 
-2927 DSADD
+2927 
-2932 SGTANDNKTNVKTP
+2932 
-2946 GFIIGGIDSDV
+2946 
-2957 TQVVVQV
+2957 
-2964 MRDGHSEEV
+2964 
-2973 ELTQTN
+2973 
-2979 GQWRFVPGSAW
+2979 
-2990 TDGDYTLTVTV
+2990 
-3001 KDEAGNI
+3001 
-3008 RHSAPLTV
+3008 
-3016 TIDTQITID
+3016 ID

-3175 TKGATG
+3175 TKDATGNWSVTPTGTWADGDYTLTVRVEDDAGNEKHSASLTVTVDTQITIDAIELVNDNGIPGDNMTNDAHPQFRVTVPGDVNEVSLSIDGGVTWVKATQSATPGVWNYTWPGTVPDGDYTLNVKATDNAGNTVTETLHFTIDTTLSTPVIVLDSADDTGIQGDNMTNRTQPTFNLQHIDDDAVRVTVSVEHGGVTTTFDATKDAGGWTFTPPTSWGAGDYTLSVSVEDKAGNTSHSASLTVTVDTQIAINNIELVNDSGIPDDNLTNNVRPHFQVKVPTDVNEVRLSIDGGKTWFNATQSATPGVWDYTWLADVGEGKHTLTVEATDKAGNQTTQKLDFIIDTLLSEPTIVLDSTDDSGTKGDNLTNANKPTFILGNIDADARYVTVEVQYGGTKEVLTATKGATG

-3196 TLTVRVED
+3196 MLTVRVED

-3311 LDFTIDTRLSTPTIA
+3311 LDFTIDTRLSTPTIT

-3357 HSVILRIT
+3357 QSVILRIT

-3405 GNVRQSTPLVV
+3405 GNVRQSTPLIV

-3469 VSATQGIEGVWGY
+3469 VSAAQGIEGVWGY

-3621 AIDRI
+3621 AIDHI

-3713 TIDITLLTP
+3713 TIDITLMTP

-3848 VFDIH
+3848 VFDIR

-4301 NTKTSAELR
+4301 NTKTSAELK

-4532 SVTTPR
+4532 SVTKPR

-4560 SVTANG
+4560 PVTANG

-4963 ALGNDGNYELTFKV
+4963 ALGNDGNYKLTFKV

-5299 DLITNHNKPVLV
+5299 DLITSHNKPVLV

-5374 TIDTSTFIDNPA
+5374 TIDTSTFIDNPV
-5386 MVAGSDNGIFS
+5386 MMAGSDNGIFS
-5397 NDSITSQTRPTFSIF
+5397 NDSITSQTRPAFSIY

-5471 FTIDTFNTTPVAID
+5471 FTIDTLNTTPVAID

-5532 GEVWVNEKGHWQM
+5532 GEVWVNDKGHWQM

-5577 WVDTHIKVFTS
+5577 WVDTHIQVFTS
-5588 ELDDNKSSSKTEWW
+5588 ELDDNKSSSKTDWW
-5602 SNSDL
+5602 SNSST
-5607 ITMRGTGEIG
+5607 ITMRGMGEIG

-5634 AATGRW
+5634 AANGQW
-5640 ELSTDKLPEGTY
+5640 ELSTDQLPEGKY
-5652 DISLVIEDSAGN
+5652 DITLSIEDNAGN
-5664 RWEDVREI
+5664 RKEEVHEI

-5711 EGNTYTLTVPDNGKW
+5711 NGNTYTLTVPDNGKW

-5751 DVPLDIMK
+5751 DVSLDIMK
-5759 EVPVISLS
+5759 ETPVISLS
-5767 PDSDSGTVGD
+5767 PDSDSGTAGD
-5777 NITRDKQP
+5777 NITRDNQP

-5882 TQPKFTLQHIDAD
+5882 NHTQPKFTLQHIDAD

-5901 NVTHNGVTDIYQA
+5901 NVTHNGVTDTYQA

-5929 NDGNYTLSVTVVD
+5929 NDGTYTLSVTVVD
-5942 RAGNSQQSASLAVTV
+5942 RAGNSLQSASLEVTV

-5970 DASDDATAT
+5970 DASDDATPT

-5998 TEPSAAE
+5998 TVPSAAE
-6005 ESVVKVTAYSITL
+6005 ESVVKETAYSITL

-6042 ENIVNVSIMFEGEEF
+6042 ENIVNVSVMFEGEEF

-6087 KDNDFLIKEKTFSVD
+6087 KDDDFLIKEKTFSVD
-6102 HSSADIVNAMNV
+6102 HSSADIVNAMNA

>member
-299 TAPETLTDGTYN
+299 TAPETLTDGAYN

-428 DTIAPE
+428 DTIPPE

-635 SLEDYVVLPNGIIL
+635 SLEDFVVLPNGIIL

-1037 SDDNLTNIV
+1037 ADDNLTNIV

-1103 EDIAGNKANSAIF
+1103 EDIAGNKANSAVF

-1188 IPGNT
+1188 TPGNT

-1203 KVEDKAGNTN
+1203 KVEDKAGNTS

-1317 AVDTTLSVPVIVLD
+1317 AVDTTLSVPVIVLN

-1337 IQGDNMTNS
+1337 VQGDNMTNR

-1380 GTGGWTFTPPT
+1380 GTGGWTFTPT
-1391 SWADGDYTLSV
+1391 WAWADGDYTLSV

-1480 PGVWDYIWPDDVAD
+1480 PGAWDYIWPDDVAD
-1494 GGYTLTVEATDEA
+1494 GGYTLTVEATDKA
-1507 GNKATQTLD
+1507 GNKTTQELD

-1711 TQKLDFT
+1711 TQKLDFI
-1718 IDTILSEP
+1718 IDTLLSEP

-2045 RPHFQVTVPTD
+2045 RPHFQVKVPTD
-2056 VNVVRLSID
+2056 VNEVRLSID

-2102 DKAGNKTT
+2102 DKAGNQTT
-2110 QQLDFI
+2110 QKLDFI
-2116 IDTLLSEP
+2116 IDTMLSEP
-2124 TIVLDNTDDSGTKGD
+2124 TIVLDS
-2139 HLTNVNKPTFLL
+2139 
-2151 GNIDADARYVT
+2151 
-2162 VEVQHGG
+2162 
-2169 TKEVLTAT
+2169 
-2177 KDATGNWSVTPTGTW
+2177 
-2192 ADGDYTLTVR
+2192 
-2202 VEDEAGNEKHSAS
+2202 
-2215 LTVTVDT
+2215 
-2222 QITIDVIELVND
+2222 
-2234 NGIPGDNMTNDAHPQ
+2234 
-2249 FRVTVPGDVNEV
+2249 
-2261 SLSIDGGVTWVK
+2261 
-2273 ATQSATPGVWNYTW
+2273 
-2287 PGTVPDGDYTLNV
+2287 
-2300 KATDNAGNTVTETLH
+2300 
-2315 FTIDTTLSTPVI
+2315 
-2327 VLDSADDSG
+2327 
-2336 VHGDNMT
+2336 
-2343 NHTQPTFALQH
+2343 
-2354 IDDDAVRVTVSVEH
+2354 
-2368 GGVTTT
+2368 
-2374 FDATKDAGGWTFT
+2374 
-2387 PTGAWADGDYT
+2387 
-2398 LSVSVE
+2398 
-2404 DKAGNT
+2404 
-2410 SHSASL
+2410 
-2416 TVTVDTQIAINNIEL
+2416 
-2431 VNDSGIPDDNLT
+2431 
-2443 NNVRPHFQV
+2443 
-2452 TVPTDVN
+2452 
-2459 VVRLSIDGGKT
+2459 
-2470 WFNATQ
+2470 
-2476 SATPGVWDYI
+2476 
-2486 WPDDVADG
+2486 
-2494 GYTLTVEATD
+2494 
-2504 EAGNKATQTLDFT
+2504 
-2517 IDTTL
+2517 
-2522 SVPTLSL
+2522 
-2529 DSADDSGIAGDNITN
+2529 
-2544 VKTPGFTLNN
+2544 
-2554 IDTDV
+2554 
-2559 SRVIVEVMHNGI
+2559 
-2571 KQEVPLV
+2571 
-2578 QTGGQWRFA
+2578 
-2587 PTSDWADGDYILT
+2587 
-2600 VKVEDRAGNVKQSA
+2600 
-2614 PLTVTVDTHIA
+2614 
-2625 IDRIELVNDSG
+2625 
-2636 IPGDNLTN
+2636 
-2644 EARPHFQ
+2644 
-2651 VTVPADVNGV
+2651 
-2661 RLSIDGGKTWFD
+2661 
-2673 ATQSA
+2673 
-2678 TSGVWDYTWLT
+2678 
-2689 NVANGPHTLMVEA
+2689 
-2702 SDKAGNKTT
+2702 
-2711 QKLDFTIDTI
+2711 
-2721 LSEPTITLDS
+2721 
-2731 ADDSA
+2731 
-2736 AGDNI
+2736 
-2741 TNVKMPG
+2741 
-2748 FTLGNIDADVTK
+2748 
-2760 VVVTVAHDGKNQ
+2760 
-2772 QIELIKNGGVWR
+2772 
-2784 FTPGAAWTDGD
+2784 
-2795 YTLTVKVEDKAGNT
+2795 
-2809 NYSAPLTVTIDTQT
+2809 
-2823 SIDRIELLNDTGIVG
+2823 
-2838 DNLTNEAR
+2838 
-2846 PQFHITVPTDV
+2846 
-2857 NSVQLSLDGGI
+2857 
-2868 NWVNATLTSD
+2868 
-2878 GVWEYIWPTDLV
+2878 
-2890 ENTYT
+2890 
-2895 LTVKATDVAGNT
+2895 
-2907 ATETLNF
+2907 
-2914 IIDTTLSTPTITL
+2914 
-2927 DSADD
+2927 
-2932 SGTANDNKTNVKTP
+2932 
-2946 GFIIGGIDSDV
+2946 
-2957 TQVVVQV
+2957 
-2964 MRDGHSEEV
+2964 
-2973 ELTQTN
+2973 
-2979 GQWRFVPGSAW
+2979 
-2990 TDGDYTLTVTV
+2990 
-3001 KDEAGNI
+3001 
-3008 RHSAPLTV
+3008 
-3016 TIDTQITID
+3016 
-3025 HIELVN
+3025 
-3031 DSGIP
+3031 
-3036 DDNLTNNVRPHFQV
+3036 
-3050 TVPTDVNVVRLSI
+3050 
-3063 DGGKTWFNATQSA
+3063 
-3076 TPGVWDYTWLA
+3076 
-3087 DVGEGKHTLTVEATD
+3087 
-3102 KAGNKTTQQLDF
+3102 
-3114 IIDTLLSEPTIVLD
+3114 
-3128 NTDDSGTKGD
+3128 TDDSGTKGD

-3163 VQHGG
+3163 VQYGG

-3311 LDFTIDTRLSTPTIA
+3311 LDFTIDTRLSTPTIT

-3350 GNIDADA
+3350 GNIDSDA
-3357 HSVILRIT
+3357 QSVILRIT

-3405 GNVRQSTPLVV
+3405 GNVRQSTPLIV

-3469 VSATQGIEGVWGY
+3469 VSAAQGIEGVWGY

-3621 AIDRI
+3621 AIDHI

-3713 TIDITLLTP
+3713 TIDITLMTP

-3848 VFDIH
+3848 VFDIR

-4301 NTKTSAELR
+4301 NTKTSAELK

-4532 SVTTPR
+4532 SVTKPR

-4560 SVTANG
+4560 PVTANG

-4833 TLIGSTLPNT
+4833 TLVGNTLPNA

-4963 ALGNDGNYELTFKV
+4963 ALGNDGNYVLTFKV

-5039 NPQGVVIATLVV
+5039 SPQGVVIATLVV

-5078 GNSQQKEILI
+5078 GNSQQKDILI

-5343 FDNALKDG
+5343 FDNVLKDG

-5397 NDSITSQTRPTFSIF
+5397 NDSITSQTRPTFSIS

-5577 WVDTHIKVFTS
+5577 WVDTHIQVFTS
-5588 ELDDNKSSSKTEWW
+5588 ELDDNKSSSKTDWW
-5602 SNSDL
+5602 SNSST
-5607 ITMRGTGEIG
+5607 ITMRGMGEIG

-5634 AATGRW
+5634 AANGQW
-5640 ELSTDKLPEGTY
+5640 ELSTDQLPEGKY
-5652 DISLVIEDSAGN
+5652 DITLSIEDNAGN
-5664 RWEDVREI
+5664 RKEEVHEI

-5711 EGNTYTLTVPDNGKW
+5711 NGNTYTLTVPDNGKW

-5751 DVPLDIMK
+5751 DVSLDIMK

-5870 NGASDSDNVTNH
+5870 NGVSDSDNVTNH

-5901 NVTHNGVTDIYQA
+5901 NVTHNGVTDTYQA

-5929 NDGNYTLSVTVVD
+5929 NDGTYTLSVTVVD

-5998 TEPSAAE
+5998 TVPSAAE
-6005 ESVVKVTAYSITL
+6005 ESVVKETAYSITL

-6102 HSSADIVNAMNV
+6102 HSSADIVNAMNA

>member
-428 DTIAPE
+428 DTIPPE

-635 SLEDYVVLPNGIIL
+635 SLEDFVVLPNGIIL

-1037 SDDNLTNIV
+1037 ADDNLTNIV

-1103 EDIAGNKANSAIF
+1103 EDIAGNKANSAVF

-1380 GTGGWTFTPPT
+1380 GTGGWSFTPT
-1391 SWADGDYTLSV
+1391 GAWADGDYTLSV

-1480 PGVWDYIWPDDVAD
+1480 PGAWDYIWPDDVAD
-1494 GGYTLTVEATDEA
+1494 GGYTLTVEATDKA
-1507 GNKATQTLD
+1507 GNKTTQELD

-1638 PGDNL
+1638 PDDNL

-1691 VANGPHTLMVEASDK
+1691 VANGPHTLMVEATDK

-1790 AWTDGDYTLT
+1790 AWTDGNYTLT

-2020 TQITIDHIEL
+2020 TQI
-2030 VNDSGIPDDNLTNNV
+2030 
-2045 RPHFQVTVPTD
+2045 
-2056 VNVVRLSID
+2056 
-2065 GGKTWFNATQSATPG
+2065 A
-2080 VWDYTWLA
+2080 
-2088 DVGEGKHTLTVEAT
+2088 
-2102 DKAGNKTT
+2102 
-2110 QQLDFI
+2110 
-2116 IDTLLSEP
+2116 
-2124 TIVLDNTDDSGTKGD
+2124 
-2139 HLTNVNKPTFLL
+2139 
-2151 GNIDADARYVT
+2151 
-2162 VEVQHGG
+2162 
-2169 TKEVLTAT
+2169 
-2177 KDATGNWSVTPTGTW
+2177 
-2192 ADGDYTLTVR
+2192 
-2202 VEDEAGNEKHSAS
+2202 
-2215 LTVTVDT
+2215 
-2222 QITIDVIELVND
+2222 
-2234 NGIPGDNMTNDAHPQ
+2234 
-2249 FRVTVPGDVNEV
+2249 
-2261 SLSIDGGVTWVK
+2261 
-2273 ATQSATPGVWNYTW
+2273 
-2287 PGTVPDGDYTLNV
+2287 
-2300 KATDNAGNTVTETLH
+2300 
-2315 FTIDTTLSTPVI
+2315 
-2327 VLDSADDSG
+2327 
-2336 VHGDNMT
+2336 
-2343 NHTQPTFALQH
+2343 
-2354 IDDDAVRVTVSVEH
+2354 
-2368 GGVTTT
+2368 
-2374 FDATKDAGGWTFT
+2374 
-2387 PTGAWADGDYT
+2387 
-2398 LSVSVE
+2398 
-2404 DKAGNT
+2404 
-2410 SHSASL
+2410 
-2416 TVTVDTQIAINNIEL
+2416 
-2431 VNDSGIPDDNLT
+2431 
-2443 NNVRPHFQV
+2443 
-2452 TVPTDVN
+2452 
-2459 VVRLSIDGGKT
+2459 
-2470 WFNATQ
+2470 
-2476 SATPGVWDYI
+2476 
-2486 WPDDVADG
+2486 
-2494 GYTLTVEATD
+2494 
-2504 EAGNKATQTLDFT
+2504 
-2517 IDTTL
+2517 
-2522 SVPTLSL
+2522 
-2529 DSADDSGIAGDNITN
+2529 
-2544 VKTPGFTLNN
+2544 
-2554 IDTDV
+2554 
-2559 SRVIVEVMHNGI
+2559 
-2571 KQEVPLV
+2571 
-2578 QTGGQWRFA
+2578 
-2587 PTSDWADGDYILT
+2587 
-2600 VKVEDRAGNVKQSA
+2600 
-2614 PLTVTVDTHIA
+2614 
-2625 IDRIELVNDSG
+2625 
-2636 IPGDNLTN
+2636 
-2644 EARPHFQ
+2644 
-2651 VTVPADVNGV
+2651 
-2661 RLSIDGGKTWFD
+2661 
-2673 ATQSA
+2673 
-2678 TSGVWDYTWLT
+2678 
-2689 NVANGPHTLMVEA
+2689 
-2702 SDKAGNKTT
+2702 
-2711 QKLDFTIDTI
+2711 
-2721 LSEPTITLDS
+2721 
-2731 ADDSA
+2731 
-2736 AGDNI
+2736 
-2741 TNVKMPG
+2741 
-2748 FTLGNIDADVTK
+2748 
-2760 VVVTVAHDGKNQ
+2760 
-2772 QIELIKNGGVWR
+2772 
-2784 FTPGAAWTDGD
+2784 
-2795 YTLTVKVEDKAGNT
+2795 
-2809 NYSAPLTVTIDTQT
+2809 
-2823 SIDRIELLNDTGIVG
+2823 
-2838 DNLTNEAR
+2838 
-2846 PQFHITVPTDV
+2846 
-2857 NSVQLSLDGGI
+2857 
-2868 NWVNATLTSD
+2868 
-2878 GVWEYIWPTDLV
+2878 
-2890 ENTYT
+2890 
-2895 LTVKATDVAGNT
+2895 
-2907 ATETLNF
+2907 
-2914 IIDTTLSTPTITL
+2914 
-2927 DSADD
+2927 
-2932 SGTANDNKTNVKTP
+2932 
-2946 GFIIGGIDSDV
+2946 
-2957 TQVVVQV
+2957 
-2964 MRDGHSEEV
+2964 
-2973 ELTQTN
+2973 
-2979 GQWRFVPGSAW
+2979 
-2990 TDGDYTLTVTV
+2990 
-3001 KDEAGNI
+3001 
-3008 RHSAPLTV
+3008 
-3016 TIDTQITID
+3016 ID

-3175 TKGATG
+3175 TKDATGNWSVTPTGTWADGDYTLTVRVEDEAGNEKHSASLTVTVDTQITIDAIELVNDNGIPGDNMTNDAHPQFRVTVPGDVNEVSLSIDGGVTWVKATQSATPGVWNYTWPGTVPDGDYTLNVKATDNAGNTVTETLHFTIDTTLSVPVIVLNSADDTGVQGDNMTNSTQPTFALQHIDDDAVRVTVSVEHGGVTTTFDATKGVGGWSFTPTGAWADGDYTLSVSVEDKAGNTSHSASLTVTVDTQIAINNIELVNDSGIPDDNLTNNVRPHFQVKVPTDVNEVRLSIDGGKTWFNATQSATPGVWDYTWLADVGEGKHTLTVEATDKAGNQTTQKLDFIIDTMLSEPTIVLDSTDDSGTKGDNLTNANKPTFILGNIDADARYVTVEVQYGGTKEVLTATKGATG

-3196 TLTVRVED
+3196 MLTVRVED

-3311 LDFTIDTRLSTPTIA
+3311 LDFTIDTRLSTPTIT

-3350 GNIDADA
+3350 GNIDSDA
-3357 HSVILRIT
+3357 QSVILRIT

-3405 GNVRQSTPLVV
+3405 GNVRQSTPLIV

-3469 VSATQGIEGVWGY
+3469 VSAAQGIEGVWGY

-3621 AIDRI
+3621 AIDHI

-3713 TIDITLLTP
+3713 TIDITLMTP

-3848 VFDIH
+3848 VFDIR

-4301 NTKTSAELR
+4301 NTKTSAELK

-4532 SVTTPR
+4532 SVTKPR

-4560 SVTANG
+4560 PVTANG

-4833 TLIGSTLPNT
+4833 TLVGNTLPNA

-4963 ALGNDGNYELTFKV
+4963 ALGNDGNYVLTFKV

-5039 NPQGVVIATLVV
+5039 SPQGVVIATLVV

-5078 GNSQQKEILI
+5078 GNSQQKDILI

-5397 NDSITSQTRPTFSIF
+5397 NDSITSQTRPTFSIS

-5577 WVDTHIKVFTS
+5577 WVDTHIQVFTS
-5588 ELDDNKSSSKTEWW
+5588 ELDDNKSSSKTDWW
-5602 SNSDL
+5602 SNSST
-5607 ITMRGTGEIG
+5607 ITMRGMGEIG

-5634 AATGRW
+5634 AANGQW
-5640 ELSTDKLPEGTY
+5640 ELSTDQLPEGKY
-5652 DISLVIEDSAGN
+5652 DITLSIEDNAGN
-5664 RWEDVREI
+5664 RKEEVHEI

-5711 EGNTYTLTVPDNGKW
+5711 NGNTYTLTVPDNGKW

-5825 LADGSYTISVIAS
+5825 LTDGSYTISVIAS

-5929 NDGNYTLSVTVVD
+5929 NDGTYTLSVTVVD
-5942 RAGNSQQSASLAVTV
+5942 RAGNSQQSTSLAVTV

-5963 TADSQHD
+5963 TADSQHN

-5998 TEPSAAE
+5998 TVPSVAE
-6005 ESVVKVTAYSITL
+6005 ESVVKETAYSITL

-6042 ENIVNVSIMFEGEEF
+6042 ENIVNVSVMFEGEEF

-6087 KDNDFLIKEKTFSVD
+6087 KDDDFLIKEKTFSVD
-6102 HSSADIVNAMNV
+6102 HSSEDIVNAMNA

>member
-1380 GTGGWTFTPPT
+1380 
-1391 SWADGDYTLSV
+1391 
-1402 SVEDKAGNTSHS
+1402 
-1414 ASLTVT
+1414 
-1420 VDTQIAINNIELV
+1420 
-1433 NDSGIPDDNLTN
+1433 
-1445 NVRPHFQVTVPTD
+1445 
-1458 VNVVRLSIDGGK
+1458 
-1470 TWFNATQSAT
+1470 
-1480 PGVWDYIWPDDVAD
+1480 
-1494 GGYTLTVEATDEA
+1494 
-1507 GNKATQTLD
+1507 
-1516 FTIDT
+1516 
-1521 TLSVPTLSLDSADD
+1521 
-1535 SGIAGDNITNVKTP
+1535 
-1549 GFTLNNIDTDVS
+1549 
-1561 RVIVEVMHNG
+1561 
-1571 IKQEVPLVQ
+1571 
-1580 TGGQW
+1580 
-1585 RFAPTSDWA
+1585 
-1594 DGDYILTVKVEDRAG
+1594 
-1609 NVKQSAPLTVTVDTH
+1609 
-1624 IAIDRIELVNDSGI
+1624 
-1638 PGDNL
+1638 
-1643 TNEARPHF
+1643 
-1651 QVTVPAD
+1651 
-1658 VNGVRLSIDG
+1658 
-1668 GKTWFDATQSATS
+1668 
-1681 GVWDYTWLTN
+1681 
-1691 VANGPHTLMVEASDK
+1691 
-1706 AGNKT
+1706 
-1711 TQKLDFT
+1711 
-1718 IDTILSEP
+1718 
-1726 TITLDSADDSAAG
+1726 
-1739 DNITNVKMPGFTLG
+1739 
-1753 NIDADVTKVVVTVA
+1753 
-1767 HDGKNQQIELIKNG
+1767 
-1781 GVWRFTPGA
+1781 
-1790 AWTDGDYTLT
+1790 
-1800 VKVEDKAGNTNYS
+1800 
-1813 APLTVTIDTQT
+1813 
-1824 SIDRIELLNDTGIVG
+1824 
-1839 DNLTNEARPQFHI
+1839 
-1852 TVPTDVNSVQLSL
+1852 
-1865 DGGINW
+1865 
-1871 VNATLTSD
+1871 
-1879 GVWEY
+1879 
-1884 IWPTDLVENTYT
+1884 
-1896 LTVKATDVAG
+1896 
-1906 NTATETL
+1906 
-1913 NFIIDTTLSTP
+1913 
-1924 TITLDSADDSG
+1924 
-1935 TANDNKTNVKT
+1935 
-1946 PGFIIGGIDSDVT
+1946 
-1959 QVVVQVMRDG
+1959 
-1969 HSEEVELTQTN
+1969 
-1980 GQWRFVPGSAWTDG
+1980 
-1994 DYTLTVTVKDEA
+1994 
-2006 GNIRHSA
+2006 
-2013 PLTVTID
+2013 
-2020 TQITIDHIEL
+2020 
-2030 VNDSGIPDDNLTNNV
+2030 
-2045 RPHFQVTVPTD
+2045 
-2056 VNVVRLSID
+2056 
-2065 GGKTWFNATQSATPG
+2065 
-2080 VWDYTWLA
+2080 
-2088 DVGEGKHTLTVEAT
+2088 
-2102 DKAGNKTT
+2102 
-2110 QQLDFI
+2110 
-2116 IDTLLSEP
+2116 
-2124 TIVLDNTDDSGTKGD
+2124 
-2139 HLTNVNKPTFLL
+2139 
-2151 GNIDADARYVT
+2151 
-2162 VEVQHGG
+2162 
-2169 TKEVLTAT
+2169 
-2177 KDATGNWSVTPTGTW
+2177 
-2192 ADGDYTLTVR
+2192 
-2202 VEDEAGNEKHSAS
+2202 
-2215 LTVTVDT
+2215 
-2222 QITIDVIELVND
+2222 
-2234 NGIPGDNMTNDAHPQ
+2234 
-2249 FRVTVPGDVNEV
+2249 
-2261 SLSIDGGVTWVK
+2261 
-2273 ATQSATPGVWNYTW
+2273 
-2287 PGTVPDGDYTLNV
+2287 
-2300 KATDNAGNTVTETLH
+2300 
-2315 FTIDTTLSTPVI
+2315 
-2327 VLDSADDSG
+2327 
-2336 VHGDNMT
+2336 
-2343 NHTQPTFALQH
+2343 
-2354 IDDDAVRVTVSVEH
+2354 
-2368 GGVTTT
+2368 
-2374 FDATKDAGGWTFT
+2374 DAGGWTFT

-3128 NTDDSGTKGD
+3128 STDDSGTKGDHLTNVNKPTFLLGNIDADARYVTVEVQHDGTKEVLTATKDATGNWSVTPTGTWADGDYTLTVRVEDEAGNEKHSASLTVTVDTQITIDVIELVNDNGIPGDNMTNDAHPQFRVTVPGDVNEVSLSIDGGVTWVKATQSATPGVWNYTWPGTVPDGDYTLNVKATDNAGNTVTETLHFTIDTTLSTPVIVLDSADDSGVHGDNMTNHTQPTFALQHIDDDAVRVTVSVEHGGVTTTFDATKDAGGWTFTPTGAWADGDYTLSVSVEDKAGNTSHSASLTVTVDTQIAINNIELVNDSGIPDDNLTNNVRPHFQVTVPTDVNVVRLSIDGGKTWFNATQSATPGVWDYTWLADVGEGKHTLTVEATDKAGNKTTQQLDFIIDTLLSEPTIVLDNTDDSGTKGD
-3138 NLTNVNK
+3138 NLTNVDK

-4560 SVTANG
+4560 PVTANG

>member
-33 SGPDMNITTPRG
+33 SGPDMNITTPHG

-193 KATQASKQNDAEKV
+193 KVTQASKQNDAEKV

-537 IETTNDSGIV
+537 IETTDDSGIV

-587 GEWTFNFTSDSVEGI
+587 GEWTFNFTSDSVEGV

-624 IDTIAPVPPTV
+624 IDTVAPVPPTV
-635 SLEDYVVLPNGIIL
+635 SLEDFVVLPNGIIL

-1037 SDDNLTNIV
+1037 ADDNLTNIV

-1103 EDIAGNKANSAIF
+1103 EDIAGNKANSAVF

-1380 GTGGWTFTPPT
+1380 GTGGWSFTPT
-1391 SWADGDYTLSV
+1391 GAWADGDYTLSV

-1433 NDSGIPDDNLTN
+1433 NDSGIPNDNLTN

-1480 PGVWDYIWPDDVAD
+1480 PGAWDYIWPDDVAD
-1494 GGYTLTVEATDEA
+1494 GGYTLTVEATDKA
-1507 GNKATQTLD
+1507 GNKTTQELD

-2124 TIVLDNTDDSGTKGD
+2124 TIVLDSTDDSGTKGD
-2139 HLTNVNKPTFLL
+2139 NLTNVNKPTFLL

-2222 QITIDVIELVND
+2222 QITIDVIELVNG

-2315 FTIDTTLSTPVI
+2315 FTIDTTLSVPVI
-2327 VLDSADDSG
+2327 VLNSADDTG
-2336 VHGDNMT
+2336 VQGDNMT
-2343 NHTQPTFALQH
+2343 NSTQPTFALQH

-2374 FDATKDAGGWTFT
+2374 FDATKGVGGWSFT

-2452 TVPTDVN
+2452 KVPTDVN
-2459 VVRLSIDGGKT
+2459 
-2470 WFNATQ
+2470 
-2476 SATPGVWDYI
+2476 
-2486 WPDDVADG
+2486 
-2494 GYTLTVEATD
+2494 E
-2504 EAGNKATQTLDFT
+2504 
-2517 IDTTL
+2517 
-2522 SVPTLSL
+2522 
-2529 DSADDSGIAGDNITN
+2529 
-2544 VKTPGFTLNN
+2544 
-2554 IDTDV
+2554 
-2559 SRVIVEVMHNGI
+2559 
-2571 KQEVPLV
+2571 
-2578 QTGGQWRFA
+2578 
-2587 PTSDWADGDYILT
+2587 
-2600 VKVEDRAGNVKQSA
+2600 
-2614 PLTVTVDTHIA
+2614 
-2625 IDRIELVNDSG
+2625 
-2636 IPGDNLTN
+2636 
-2644 EARPHFQ
+2644 
-2651 VTVPADVNGV
+2651 
-2661 RLSIDGGKTWFD
+2661 
-2673 ATQSA
+2673 
-2678 TSGVWDYTWLT
+2678 
-2689 NVANGPHTLMVEA
+2689 
-2702 SDKAGNKTT
+2702 
-2711 QKLDFTIDTI
+2711 
-2721 LSEPTITLDS
+2721 
-2731 ADDSA
+2731 
-2736 AGDNI
+2736 
-2741 TNVKMPG
+2741 
-2748 FTLGNIDADVTK
+2748 
-2760 VVVTVAHDGKNQ
+2760 
-2772 QIELIKNGGVWR
+2772 
-2784 FTPGAAWTDGD
+2784 
-2795 YTLTVKVEDKAGNT
+2795 
-2809 NYSAPLTVTIDTQT
+2809 
-2823 SIDRIELLNDTGIVG
+2823 
-2838 DNLTNEAR
+2838 
-2846 PQFHITVPTDV
+2846 
-2857 NSVQLSLDGGI
+2857 
-2868 NWVNATLTSD
+2868 
-2878 GVWEYIWPTDLV
+2878 
-2890 ENTYT
+2890 
-2895 LTVKATDVAGNT
+2895 
-2907 ATETLNF
+2907 
-2914 IIDTTLSTPTITL
+2914 
-2927 DSADD
+2927 
-2932 SGTANDNKTNVKTP
+2932 
-2946 GFIIGGIDSDV
+2946 
-2957 TQVVVQV
+2957 
-2964 MRDGHSEEV
+2964 
-2973 ELTQTN
+2973 
-2979 GQWRFVPGSAW
+2979 
-2990 TDGDYTLTVTV
+2990 
-3001 KDEAGNI
+3001 
-3008 RHSAPLTV
+3008 
-3016 TIDTQITID
+3016 
-3025 HIELVN
+3025 
-3031 DSGIP
+3031 
-3036 DDNLTNNVRPHFQV
+3036 
-3050 TVPTDVNVVRLSI
+3050 VRLSI

-3102 KAGNKTTQQLDF
+3102 KAGNQTTQKLDF
-3114 IIDTLLSEPTIVLD
+3114 IIDTMLSEPTIVLD
-3128 NTDDSGTKGD
+3128 STDDSGTKGD
-3138 NLTNVNK
+3138 NLTNANK
-3145 PTFLLGNI
+3145 PTFILGNI

-3163 VQHGG
+3163 VQYGG

-3311 LDFTIDTRLSTPTIA
+3311 LDFTIDTRLSTPTIT

-3350 GNIDADA
+3350 GNIDSDA
-3357 HSVILRIT
+3357 QSVILRIT

-3405 GNVRQSTPLVV
+3405 GNVRQSTPLIV

-3463 DGGANW
+3463 DGGPNW
-3469 VSATQGIEGVWGY
+3469 VSAAQGIEGVWGY

-3621 AIDRI
+3621 AIDHI

-3713 TIDITLLTP
+3713 TIDITLMTP

-3848 VFDIH
+3848 VFDIR

-4301 NTKTSAELR
+4301 NTKTSAELK

-4532 SVTTPR
+4532 SVTKPR

-4560 SVTANG
+4560 PVTANG

-4894 TAVDVT
+4894 TAVDLT

-5299 DLITNHNKPVLV
+5299 DLITSHNKPVLV

-5374 TIDTSTFIDNPA
+5374 TIDTSTFIDNPV
-5386 MVAGSDNGIFS
+5386 MMAGSDNGIFS
-5397 NDSITSQTRPTFSIF
+5397 NDSITSQTRPAFSIY

-5471 FTIDTFNTTPVAID
+5471 FTIDTLNTTPVAID

-5532 GEVWVNEKGHWQM
+5532 GEVWVNDKGHWQM

-5577 WVDTHIKVFTS
+5577 WVDTHIQVFTS
-5588 ELDDNKSSSKTEWW
+5588 ELDDNKSSSKTDWW
-5602 SNSDL
+5602 SNSST
-5607 ITMRGTGEIG
+5607 ITMRGMGEIG

-5634 AATGRW
+5634 AANGQW
-5640 ELSTDKLPEGTY
+5640 ELSTDQLPEGKY
-5652 DISLVIEDSAGN
+5652 DITLSIEDNAGN
-5664 RWEDVREI
+5664 RKEEVHEI

-5711 EGNTYTLTVPDNGKW
+5711 NGNTYTLTVPDNGKW

-5929 NDGNYTLSVTVVD
+5929 NDGTYTLSVTVVD

-5963 TADSQHD
+5963 TADSQHN

-5998 TEPSAAE
+5998 TVPSVAE
-6005 ESVVKVTAYSITL
+6005 ESVVKETAYSITL

-6042 ENIVNVSIMFEGEEF
+6042 ENIVNVSVMFEGEEF

-6087 KDNDFLIKEKTFSVD
+6087 KDDDFLIKEKTFSVD
-6102 HSSADIVNAMNV
+6102 HSSADIVNAMNA
-6114 RGKTE
+6114 RGKAE

>member
-1681 GVWDYTWLTN
+1681 GVWDYNWLTN

-2124 TIVLDNTDDSGTKGD
+2124 TIVLDSTDDSGTKGD

-2162 VEVQHGG
+2162 VEVQHDG

-2476 SATPGVWDYI
+2476 SATPGVWDY
-2486 WPDDVADG
+2486 
-2494 GYTLTVEATD
+2494 
-2504 EAGNKATQTLDFT
+2504 
-2517 IDTTL
+2517 
-2522 SVPTLSL
+2522 
-2529 DSADDSGIAGDNITN
+2529 
-2544 VKTPGFTLNN
+2544 
-2554 IDTDV
+2554 
-2559 SRVIVEVMHNGI
+2559 
-2571 KQEVPLV
+2571 
-2578 QTGGQWRFA
+2578 
-2587 PTSDWADGDYILT
+2587 
-2600 VKVEDRAGNVKQSA
+2600 
-2614 PLTVTVDTHIA
+2614 
-2625 IDRIELVNDSG
+2625 
-2636 IPGDNLTN
+2636 
-2644 EARPHFQ
+2644 
-2651 VTVPADVNGV
+2651 
-2661 RLSIDGGKTWFD
+2661 
-2673 ATQSA
+2673 
-2678 TSGVWDYTWLT
+2678 
-2689 NVANGPHTLMVEA
+2689 
-2702 SDKAGNKTT
+2702 
-2711 QKLDFTIDTI
+2711 
-2721 LSEPTITLDS
+2721 
-2731 ADDSA
+2731 
-2736 AGDNI
+2736 
-2741 TNVKMPG
+2741 
-2748 FTLGNIDADVTK
+2748 
-2760 VVVTVAHDGKNQ
+2760 
-2772 QIELIKNGGVWR
+2772 
-2784 FTPGAAWTDGD
+2784 
-2795 YTLTVKVEDKAGNT
+2795 
-2809 NYSAPLTVTIDTQT
+2809 
-2823 SIDRIELLNDTGIVG
+2823 
-2838 DNLTNEAR
+2838 
-2846 PQFHITVPTDV
+2846 
-2857 NSVQLSLDGGI
+2857 
-2868 NWVNATLTSD
+2868 
-2878 GVWEYIWPTDLV
+2878 
-2890 ENTYT
+2890 
-2895 LTVKATDVAGNT
+2895 
-2907 ATETLNF
+2907 
-2914 IIDTTLSTPTITL
+2914 
-2927 DSADD
+2927 
-2932 SGTANDNKTNVKTP
+2932 
-2946 GFIIGGIDSDV
+2946 
-2957 TQVVVQV
+2957 
-2964 MRDGHSEEV
+2964 
-2973 ELTQTN
+2973 
-2979 GQWRFVPGSAW
+2979 
-2990 TDGDYTLTVTV
+2990 
-3001 KDEAGNI
+3001 
-3008 RHSAPLTV
+3008 
-3016 TIDTQITID
+3016 
-3025 HIELVN
+3025 
-3031 DSGIP
+3031 
-3036 DDNLTNNVRPHFQV
+3036 
-3050 TVPTDVNVVRLSI
+3050 
-3063 DGGKTWFNATQSA
+3063 
-3076 TPGVWDYTWLA
+3076 TWLA

-3138 NLTNVNK
+3138 NLTNVDK

-4560 SVTANG
+4560 PVTANG

>member
-428 DTIAPE
+428 DTIPPE

-537 IETTNDSGIV
+537 IETTDDSGIV

-581 FKANDK
+581 FKANDQ
-587 GEWTFNFTSDSVEGI
+587 GEWTFNFTSDSVEGV

-624 IDTIAPVPPTV
+624 IDTVAPVPPTV
-635 SLEDYVVLPNGIIL
+635 SLEDFVVLPNGIIL

-1064 WDAMSDTQIGVATQ
+1064 WDAASDTQIGVATQ

-1103 EDIAGNKANSAIF
+1103 EDIAGNKANSAVF

-1188 IPGNT
+1188 TPGNT

-1317 AVDTTLSVPVIVLD
+1317 AVDTTLSVPVIVLN

-1337 IQGDNMTNS
+1337 VQGDNMTNS

-1380 GTGGWTFTPPT
+1380 GVGGWSFTPT
-1391 SWADGDYTLSV
+1391 GAWADGDYTLSV

-1433 NDSGIPDDNLTN
+1433 NDSGIPNDNLTN

-1470 TWFNATQSAT
+1470 TWFNATQNAT

-1507 GNKATQTLD
+1507 GNKTTQTLD

-1561 RVIVEVMHNG
+1561 RVTVEVMHNG

-1711 TQKLDFT
+1711 TQKLDFI
-1718 IDTILSEP
+1718 IDTMLSEP

-1839 DNLTNEARPQFHI
+1839 GNLTNEARPQFHI

-2020 TQITIDHIEL
+2020 TQIAIDHIEL
-2030 VNDSGIPDDNLTNNV
+2030 VNDSGIPDDNLTN
-2045 RPHFQVTVPTD
+2045 
-2056 VNVVRLSID
+2056 
-2065 GGKTWFNATQSATPG
+2065 
-2080 VWDYTWLA
+2080 
-2088 DVGEGKHTLTVEAT
+2088 EA
-2102 DKAGNKTT
+2102 
-2110 QQLDFI
+2110 
-2116 IDTLLSEP
+2116 
-2124 TIVLDNTDDSGTKGD
+2124 
-2139 HLTNVNKPTFLL
+2139 
-2151 GNIDADARYVT
+2151 
-2162 VEVQHGG
+2162 
-2169 TKEVLTAT
+2169 
-2177 KDATGNWSVTPTGTW
+2177 
-2192 ADGDYTLTVR
+2192 
-2202 VEDEAGNEKHSAS
+2202 
-2215 LTVTVDT
+2215 
-2222 QITIDVIELVND
+2222 
-2234 NGIPGDNMTNDAHPQ
+2234 
-2249 FRVTVPGDVNEV
+2249 
-2261 SLSIDGGVTWVK
+2261 
-2273 ATQSATPGVWNYTW
+2273 
-2287 PGTVPDGDYTLNV
+2287 
-2300 KATDNAGNTVTETLH
+2300 
-2315 FTIDTTLSTPVI
+2315 
-2327 VLDSADDSG
+2327 
-2336 VHGDNMT
+2336 
-2343 NHTQPTFALQH
+2343 
-2354 IDDDAVRVTVSVEH
+2354 
-2368 GGVTTT
+2368 
-2374 FDATKDAGGWTFT
+2374 
-2387 PTGAWADGDYT
+2387 
-2398 LSVSVE
+2398 
-2404 DKAGNT
+2404 
-2410 SHSASL
+2410 
-2416 TVTVDTQIAINNIEL
+2416 
-2431 VNDSGIPDDNLT
+2431 
-2443 NNVRPHFQV
+2443 
-2452 TVPTDVN
+2452 
-2459 VVRLSIDGGKT
+2459 
-2470 WFNATQ
+2470 
-2476 SATPGVWDYI
+2476 
-2486 WPDDVADG
+2486 
-2494 GYTLTVEATD
+2494 
-2504 EAGNKATQTLDFT
+2504 
-2517 IDTTL
+2517 
-2522 SVPTLSL
+2522 
-2529 DSADDSGIAGDNITN
+2529 
-2544 VKTPGFTLNN
+2544 
-2554 IDTDV
+2554 
-2559 SRVIVEVMHNGI
+2559 
-2571 KQEVPLV
+2571 
-2578 QTGGQWRFA
+2578 
-2587 PTSDWADGDYILT
+2587 
-2600 VKVEDRAGNVKQSA
+2600 
-2614 PLTVTVDTHIA
+2614 
-2625 IDRIELVNDSG
+2625 
-2636 IPGDNLTN
+2636 
-2644 EARPHFQ
+2644 
-2651 VTVPADVNGV
+2651 
-2661 RLSIDGGKTWFD
+2661 
-2673 ATQSA
+2673 
-2678 TSGVWDYTWLT
+2678 
-2689 NVANGPHTLMVEA
+2689 
-2702 SDKAGNKTT
+2702 
-2711 QKLDFTIDTI
+2711 
-2721 LSEPTITLDS
+2721 
-2731 ADDSA
+2731 
-2736 AGDNI
+2736 
-2741 TNVKMPG
+2741 
-2748 FTLGNIDADVTK
+2748 
-2760 VVVTVAHDGKNQ
+2760 
-2772 QIELIKNGGVWR
+2772 
-2784 FTPGAAWTDGD
+2784 
-2795 YTLTVKVEDKAGNT
+2795 
-2809 NYSAPLTVTIDTQT
+2809 
-2823 SIDRIELLNDTGIVG
+2823 
-2838 DNLTNEAR
+2838 
-2846 PQFHITVPTDV
+2846 
-2857 NSVQLSLDGGI
+2857 
-2868 NWVNATLTSD
+2868 
-2878 GVWEYIWPTDLV
+2878 
-2890 ENTYT
+2890 
-2895 LTVKATDVAGNT
+2895 
-2907 ATETLNF
+2907 
-2914 IIDTTLSTPTITL
+2914 
-2927 DSADD
+2927 
-2932 SGTANDNKTNVKTP
+2932 
-2946 GFIIGGIDSDV
+2946 
-2957 TQVVVQV
+2957 
-2964 MRDGHSEEV
+2964 
-2973 ELTQTN
+2973 
-2979 GQWRFVPGSAW
+2979 
-2990 TDGDYTLTVTV
+2990 
-3001 KDEAGNI
+3001 
-3008 RHSAPLTV
+3008 
-3016 TIDTQITID
+3016 
-3025 HIELVN
+3025 
-3031 DSGIP
+3031 
-3036 DDNLTNNVRPHFQV
+3036 RPHFQV

-3163 VQHGG
+3163 VQHGGTKEVLTATKDATGNWSVTPTGTWADGDYTLTVRVEDEAGNEKHSASLTVTVDTQITIDAIELVNDNGIPGDNMTNDAHPQFRVTVPGDVNEVSLSIDGGVTWVKATQSATPGVWNYTWPGTVPDGDYTLNVKATDNAGNTVTETLHFTIDTTLSTPVIVLDSADDTGIQGDNMTNRTQPTFNLQHIDDDAVRVTVSVEHGGVTTTFDATKGVGGWTFTPPTSWGAGDYTLSVSVEDKAGNTSHSASLTVTVDTQIAINNIELVNDSGIPDDNLTNNVRPHFQVKVPTDVNEVRLSIDGGKTWFNATQSATPGVWDYTWLADVGEGKHTLTVEATDKAGNQTTQKLDFIIDTMLSEPTIVLDSTDDSGTKGDNLTNANKPTFILGNIDADARYVTVEVQYGG

-3405 GNVRQSTPLVV
+3405 GNVRQSTPLIV

-3469 VSATQGIEGVWGY
+3469 VSAAQGIEGVWGY

-3621 AIDRI
+3621 AIDHI

-3695 TVEVTDGAGNKMT
+3695 IVEVTDGAGNKMT
-3708 ETLNF
+3708 GTLDF

-3848 VFDIH
+3848 VFDIR

-4069 DYNATKVGAGW
+4069 DYSATKVGAGW

-4301 NTKTSAELR
+4301 NTKTSAELK

-4532 SVTTPR
+4532 SVTKPR

-4560 SVTANG
+4560 PVTANG

-4894 TAVDVT
+4894 TAVDLT

-4963 ALGNDGNYELTFKV
+4963 ALGNDGNYVLTFKV

-5299 DLITNHNKPVLV
+5299 DLITSHNKPVLV

-5374 TIDTSTFIDNPA
+5374 TIDTSTFIDNPV
-5386 MVAGSDNGIFS
+5386 MMAGSDNGIFS
-5397 NDSITSQTRPTFSIF
+5397 NDSITSQTRPAFSIY

-5532 GEVWVNEKGHWQM
+5532 GEVWANDKGHWQM

-5556 LDITVKSTDR
+5556 LDINVKSTDR

-5577 WVDTHIKVFTS
+5577 WVDTHIQVFTS
-5588 ELDDNKSSSKTEWW
+5588 ELDDNKSSSKTDWW
-5602 SNSDL
+5602 SNSST
-5607 ITMRGTGEIG
+5607 ITMRGMGEIG

-5634 AATGRW
+5634 AANGKW
-5640 ELSTDKLPEGTY
+5640 ELSTDQLPEGKY
-5652 DISLVIEDSAGN
+5652 DITLSIEDNAGN
-5664 RWEDVREI
+5664 RKEEVHEI

-5700 EAKSQL
+5700 EAKFQL

-5711 EGNTYTLTVPDNGKW
+5711 NGNTYMLTVPDNGKW

-5901 NVTHNGVTDIYQA
+5901 NVTHNGVTDTYQA

-5929 NDGNYTLSVTVVD
+5929 NDGTYTLSVTVVD

-5963 TADSQHD
+5963 TADSQHN

-5998 TEPSAAE
+5998 TVPSVAE
-6005 ESVVKVTAYSITL
+6005 ESVVKETAYSITL

-6042 ENIVNVSIMFEGEEF
+6042 ENIVNVSVMFEGEEF

-6087 KDNDFLIKEKTFSVD
+6087 KDDDFLIKEKTFSVD
-6102 HSSADIVNAMNV
+6102 HSSADIVNAMNA

>member
-116 ELKKQLDD
+116 ELKKQLDE

-162 IEEML
+162 MEEML
-167 QNFLADNVAKDNL
+167 QEFLADNVAKDNL

-450 DNITNSTLPTFIGVA
+450 DSITNSTLPTFIGVA

-537 IETTNDSGIV
+537 IETTDDSGIV

-587 GEWTFNFTSDSVEGI
+587 GEWTFNFTSDSVEGV

-624 IDTIAPVPPTV
+624 IDTVAPVPPTV
-635 SLEDYVVLPNGIIL
+635 SLEDFVVLPNGIIL

-1037 SDDNLTNIV
+1037 ADDNLTNIV

-1103 EDIAGNKANSAIF
+1103 EDIAGNKANSAVF

-1188 IPGNT
+1188 TPGNT

-1380 GTGGWTFTPPT
+1380 GTGGWSFTPT
-1391 SWADGDYTLSV
+1391 GAWADGDYTLSV

-1433 NDSGIPDDNLTN
+1433 NDSGIPNDNLTN

-1480 PGVWDYIWPDDVAD
+1480 PGAWDYIWPDDVAD
-1494 GGYTLTVEATDEA
+1494 GGYTLTVEATDKA
-1507 GNKATQTLD
+1507 GNKTTQELD

-1561 RVIVEVMHNG
+1561 RVTVEVMHNG

-1668 GKTWFDATQSATS
+1668 GKTWFDATQSATP

-1711 TQKLDFT
+1711 TQKLDFI
-1718 IDTILSEP
+1718 IDTMLSEP

-2020 TQITIDHIEL
+2020 TQIAIDHIEL
-2030 VNDSGIPDDNLTNNV
+2030 VNDSGIPDDNLTN
-2045 RPHFQVTVPTD
+2045 
-2056 VNVVRLSID
+2056 
-2065 GGKTWFNATQSATPG
+2065 
-2080 VWDYTWLA
+2080 
-2088 DVGEGKHTLTVEAT
+2088 EA
-2102 DKAGNKTT
+2102 
-2110 QQLDFI
+2110 
-2116 IDTLLSEP
+2116 
-2124 TIVLDNTDDSGTKGD
+2124 
-2139 HLTNVNKPTFLL
+2139 
-2151 GNIDADARYVT
+2151 
-2162 VEVQHGG
+2162 
-2169 TKEVLTAT
+2169 
-2177 KDATGNWSVTPTGTW
+2177 
-2192 ADGDYTLTVR
+2192 
-2202 VEDEAGNEKHSAS
+2202 
-2215 LTVTVDT
+2215 
-2222 QITIDVIELVND
+2222 
-2234 NGIPGDNMTNDAHPQ
+2234 
-2249 FRVTVPGDVNEV
+2249 
-2261 SLSIDGGVTWVK
+2261 
-2273 ATQSATPGVWNYTW
+2273 
-2287 PGTVPDGDYTLNV
+2287 
-2300 KATDNAGNTVTETLH
+2300 
-2315 FTIDTTLSTPVI
+2315 
-2327 VLDSADDSG
+2327 
-2336 VHGDNMT
+2336 
-2343 NHTQPTFALQH
+2343 
-2354 IDDDAVRVTVSVEH
+2354 
-2368 GGVTTT
+2368 
-2374 FDATKDAGGWTFT
+2374 
-2387 PTGAWADGDYT
+2387 
-2398 LSVSVE
+2398 
-2404 DKAGNT
+2404 
-2410 SHSASL
+2410 
-2416 TVTVDTQIAINNIEL
+2416 
-2431 VNDSGIPDDNLT
+2431 
-2443 NNVRPHFQV
+2443 
-2452 TVPTDVN
+2452 
-2459 VVRLSIDGGKT
+2459 
-2470 WFNATQ
+2470 
-2476 SATPGVWDYI
+2476 
-2486 WPDDVADG
+2486 
-2494 GYTLTVEATD
+2494 
-2504 EAGNKATQTLDFT
+2504 
-2517 IDTTL
+2517 
-2522 SVPTLSL
+2522 
-2529 DSADDSGIAGDNITN
+2529 
-2544 VKTPGFTLNN
+2544 
-2554 IDTDV
+2554 
-2559 SRVIVEVMHNGI
+2559 
-2571 KQEVPLV
+2571 
-2578 QTGGQWRFA
+2578 
-2587 PTSDWADGDYILT
+2587 
-2600 VKVEDRAGNVKQSA
+2600 
-2614 PLTVTVDTHIA
+2614 
-2625 IDRIELVNDSG
+2625 
-2636 IPGDNLTN
+2636 
-2644 EARPHFQ
+2644 
-2651 VTVPADVNGV
+2651 
-2661 RLSIDGGKTWFD
+2661 
-2673 ATQSA
+2673 
-2678 TSGVWDYTWLT
+2678 
-2689 NVANGPHTLMVEA
+2689 
-2702 SDKAGNKTT
+2702 
-2711 QKLDFTIDTI
+2711 
-2721 LSEPTITLDS
+2721 
-2731 ADDSA
+2731 
-2736 AGDNI
+2736 
-2741 TNVKMPG
+2741 
-2748 FTLGNIDADVTK
+2748 
-2760 VVVTVAHDGKNQ
+2760 
-2772 QIELIKNGGVWR
+2772 
-2784 FTPGAAWTDGD
+2784 
-2795 YTLTVKVEDKAGNT
+2795 
-2809 NYSAPLTVTIDTQT
+2809 
-2823 SIDRIELLNDTGIVG
+2823 
-2838 DNLTNEAR
+2838 
-2846 PQFHITVPTDV
+2846 
-2857 NSVQLSLDGGI
+2857 
-2868 NWVNATLTSD
+2868 
-2878 GVWEYIWPTDLV
+2878 
-2890 ENTYT
+2890 
-2895 LTVKATDVAGNT
+2895 
-2907 ATETLNF
+2907 
-2914 IIDTTLSTPTITL
+2914 
-2927 DSADD
+2927 
-2932 SGTANDNKTNVKTP
+2932 
-2946 GFIIGGIDSDV
+2946 
-2957 TQVVVQV
+2957 
-2964 MRDGHSEEV
+2964 
-2973 ELTQTN
+2973 
-2979 GQWRFVPGSAW
+2979 
-2990 TDGDYTLTVTV
+2990 
-3001 KDEAGNI
+3001 
-3008 RHSAPLTV
+3008 
-3016 TIDTQITID
+3016 
-3025 HIELVN
+3025 
-3031 DSGIP
+3031 
-3036 DDNLTNNVRPHFQV
+3036 RPHFQV

-3175 TKGATG
+3175 TKDATGNWSVTPTGTWADGDYTLTVRVEDEAGNEKHSASLTVTVDTQITIDAIELVNDNGIPGDNMTNDAHPQFRVTVPGDVNEVSLSIDGGVTWVKATQSATPGVWNYTWPGTVPDGDYTLNVKATDNAGNTVTETLHFTIDTTLSTPVIVLDSADDTGIQGDNMTNRTQPTFNLQHIDDDAVRVTVSVEHGGVTTTFDATKGVGGWTFTPPTSWGAGDYTLSVSVEDKAGNTSHSASLTVTVDTQIAINNIELVNDSGIPDDNLTNNVRPQFQVKVPTDVNEVRLSIDGGKTWFNATQSATPGVWDYTWLADVGEGKHTLTVEATDKAGNQTTQKLDFIIDTLLSEPTIVLDSTDDSGTKGDNLTNANKPTFLLGNIDADARYVTVEVQHGSTKEVLTATKGATG

-3204 DAGNVKYSAPL
+3204 EAGNVKYSAPL

-3226 VIELVND
+3226 AIELVND

-3311 LDFTIDTRLSTPTIA
+3311 LDFTIDTRLSTPTIT

-3350 GNIDADA
+3350 GNIDSDA
-3357 HSVILRIT
+3357 QSVILRIT

-3405 GNVRQSTPLVV
+3405 GNVRQSTPLIV

-3469 VSATQGIEGVWGY
+3469 VSAAQGIEGVWGY

-3489 DGKHTL
+3489 DGKHIL

-3621 AIDRI
+3621 AIDHI
-3626 ELVNDSGVPGDNVTK
+3626 ELVNDSGVLGDNVTK

-3695 TVEVTDGAGNKMT
+3695 IVEVTDGAGNKMT
-3708 ETLNF
+3708 GTLDF

-3737 DNLTSVTQPVFVLG
+3737 DNLTSVTQPIFVLG

-3848 VFDIH
+3848 VFDIR

-3954 PGDVVQVRVTLD
+3954 PGDVIQVRVTLD

-3999 EATDEAGNIANK
+3999 EATDQAGNIANK

-4183 GSALPDGQHTL
+4183 GSALPDGKHTL

-4301 NTKTSAELR
+4301 NTKTSAELQ

-4532 SVTTPR
+4532 SVTKPR

-4560 SVTANG
+4560 PVTANG

-4618 SDTGNSN
+4618 SDTGSSN

-4659 VLKQTITVG
+4659 VLKHTITVG

-4718 SDPSIDDQHEATSLR
+4718 SDPSIDDQYEATSLR
-4733 PEFKGFAEA
+4733 PEFKGLAEA

-4833 TLIGSTLPNT
+4833 TLVGNTLPNA

-4963 ALGNDGNYELTFKV
+4963 ALGNDGNYVLTFKV

-5078 GNSQQKEILI
+5078 GNSQQKDILI

-5299 DLITNHNKPVLV
+5299 DLITSHNKPVLV

-5374 TIDTSTFIDNPA
+5374 TIDTSTFIDNPV
-5386 MVAGSDNGIFS
+5386 MMAGSDNGIFS
-5397 NDSITSQTRPTFSIF
+5397 NDSITSQTRPAFSIY

-5532 GEVWVNEKGHWQM
+5532 GEVWVNDKGHWQM

-5577 WVDTHIKVFTS
+5577 WVDTHIQVFTS
-5588 ELDDNKSSSKTEWW
+5588 ELDDNKSSSKTDWW
-5602 SNSDL
+5602 SNSST
-5607 ITMRGTGEIG
+5607 ITMRGMGEIG

-5634 AATGRW
+5634 AANGQW
-5640 ELSTDKLPEGTY
+5640 ELSTDQLPEGKY
-5652 DISLVIEDSAGN
+5652 DITLSIEDNAGN
-5664 RWEDVREI
+5664 RKEEVHEI

-5711 EGNTYTLTVPDNGKW
+5711 NGNTYTLTVPDNGKW

-5759 EVPVISLS
+5759 ETPVISLS

-5777 NITRDKQP
+5777 NITRDNQP

-5858 TVPEIALAAGED
+5858 TVPEIALAAGEG
-5870 NGASDSDNVTNH
+5870 NGASDSDNVTNHNH

-5929 NDGNYTLSVTVVD
+5929 NDGTYTLSVTVVD
-5942 RAGNSQQSASLAVTV
+5942 RAGNSLQSASLEVTV

-5998 TEPSAAE
+5998 TVPSAAE
-6005 ESVVKVTAYSITL
+6005 ESVVKETAYSITL

-6042 ENIVNVSIMFEGEEF
+6042 ENIVNVSVMFEGEEF

-6087 KDNDFLIKEKTFSVD
+6087 KDDDFLIKEKTFSVD
-6102 HSSADIVNAMNV
+6102 HSSADIVNAMNA

>member
-33 SGPDMNITTPRG
+33 SGPDMNITTPHG

-537 IETTNDSGIV
+537 IETTDDSGIV

-587 GEWTFNFTSDSVEGI
+587 GEWTFNFTSDSVEGV

-624 IDTIAPVPPTV
+624 IDTVAPVPPTV
-635 SLEDYVVLPNGIIL
+635 SLEDFVVLPNGIIL

-938 TDHIIN
+938 TDHVIN

-1037 SDDNLTNIV
+1037 ADDNLTNIV

-1103 EDIAGNKANSAIF
+1103 EDIAGNKANSAVF

-1380 GTGGWTFTPPT
+1380 GTGGWSFTPT
-1391 SWADGDYTLSV
+1391 GAWADGDYTLSV

-1433 NDSGIPDDNLTN
+1433 NDSGIPNDNLTN

-1480 PGVWDYIWPDDVAD
+1480 PGAWDYIWPDDVAD
-1494 GGYTLTVEATDEA
+1494 GGYTLTVEATDKA
-1507 GNKATQTLD
+1507 GNKTTQELD

-2124 TIVLDNTDDSGTKGD
+2124 TIVLDSTDDSGTKGD
-2139 HLTNVNKPTFLL
+2139 NLTNVNKPTFLL

-2315 FTIDTTLSTPVI
+2315 FTIDTTLSVPVI
-2327 VLDSADDSG
+2327 VLNSADDTG
-2336 VHGDNMT
+2336 VQGDNMT
-2343 NHTQPTFALQH
+2343 NSTQPTFALQH

-2374 FDATKDAGGWTFT
+2374 FDATKGVGGWSFT

-2452 TVPTDVN
+2452 KVPTDVN
-2459 VVRLSIDGGKT
+2459 
-2470 WFNATQ
+2470 
-2476 SATPGVWDYI
+2476 
-2486 WPDDVADG
+2486 
-2494 GYTLTVEATD
+2494 E
-2504 EAGNKATQTLDFT
+2504 
-2517 IDTTL
+2517 
-2522 SVPTLSL
+2522 
-2529 DSADDSGIAGDNITN
+2529 
-2544 VKTPGFTLNN
+2544 
-2554 IDTDV
+2554 
-2559 SRVIVEVMHNGI
+2559 
-2571 KQEVPLV
+2571 
-2578 QTGGQWRFA
+2578 
-2587 PTSDWADGDYILT
+2587 
-2600 VKVEDRAGNVKQSA
+2600 
-2614 PLTVTVDTHIA
+2614 
-2625 IDRIELVNDSG
+2625 
-2636 IPGDNLTN
+2636 
-2644 EARPHFQ
+2644 
-2651 VTVPADVNGV
+2651 
-2661 RLSIDGGKTWFD
+2661 
-2673 ATQSA
+2673 
-2678 TSGVWDYTWLT
+2678 
-2689 NVANGPHTLMVEA
+2689 
-2702 SDKAGNKTT
+2702 
-2711 QKLDFTIDTI
+2711 
-2721 LSEPTITLDS
+2721 
-2731 ADDSA
+2731 
-2736 AGDNI
+2736 
-2741 TNVKMPG
+2741 
-2748 FTLGNIDADVTK
+2748 
-2760 VVVTVAHDGKNQ
+2760 
-2772 QIELIKNGGVWR
+2772 
-2784 FTPGAAWTDGD
+2784 
-2795 YTLTVKVEDKAGNT
+2795 
-2809 NYSAPLTVTIDTQT
+2809 
-2823 SIDRIELLNDTGIVG
+2823 
-2838 DNLTNEAR
+2838 
-2846 PQFHITVPTDV
+2846 
-2857 NSVQLSLDGGI
+2857 
-2868 NWVNATLTSD
+2868 
-2878 GVWEYIWPTDLV
+2878 
-2890 ENTYT
+2890 
-2895 LTVKATDVAGNT
+2895 
-2907 ATETLNF
+2907 
-2914 IIDTTLSTPTITL
+2914 
-2927 DSADD
+2927 
-2932 SGTANDNKTNVKTP
+2932 
-2946 GFIIGGIDSDV
+2946 
-2957 TQVVVQV
+2957 
-2964 MRDGHSEEV
+2964 
-2973 ELTQTN
+2973 
-2979 GQWRFVPGSAW
+2979 
-2990 TDGDYTLTVTV
+2990 
-3001 KDEAGNI
+3001 
-3008 RHSAPLTV
+3008 
-3016 TIDTQITID
+3016 
-3025 HIELVN
+3025 
-3031 DSGIP
+3031 
-3036 DDNLTNNVRPHFQV
+3036 
-3050 TVPTDVNVVRLSI
+3050 VRLSI

-3102 KAGNKTTQQLDF
+3102 KAGNQTTQKLDF
-3114 IIDTLLSEPTIVLD
+3114 IIDTMLSEPTIVLD
-3128 NTDDSGTKGD
+3128 STDDSGTKGD
-3138 NLTNVNK
+3138 NLTNANK
-3145 PTFLLGNI
+3145 PTFILGNI

-3163 VQHGG
+3163 VQYGG

-3311 LDFTIDTRLSTPTIA
+3311 LDFTIDTRLSTPTIT

-3350 GNIDADA
+3350 GNIDSDA
-3357 HSVILRIT
+3357 QSVILRIT

-3405 GNVRQSTPLVV
+3405 GNVRQSTPLIV

-3469 VSATQGIEGVWGY
+3469 VSAAQGIEGVWGY

-3621 AIDRI
+3621 AIDHI

-3713 TIDITLLTP
+3713 TIDITLMTP

-3848 VFDIH
+3848 VFDIR

-4301 NTKTSAELR
+4301 NTKTSAELK

-4532 SVTTPR
+4532 SVTKPR

-4560 SVTANG
+4560 PVTANG

-4894 TAVDVT
+4894 TAVDLT

-5299 DLITNHNKPVLV
+5299 DLITSHNKPVLV

-5374 TIDTSTFIDNPA
+5374 TIDTSTFIDNPV
-5386 MVAGSDNGIFS
+5386 MMAGSDNGIFS
-5397 NDSITSQTRPTFSIF
+5397 NDSITSQTRPAFSIY

-5471 FTIDTFNTTPVAID
+5471 FTIDTLNTTPVAID

-5532 GEVWVNEKGHWQM
+5532 GEVWVNDKGHWQM

-5577 WVDTHIKVFTS
+5577 WVDTHIQVFTS
-5588 ELDDNKSSSKTEWW
+5588 ELDDNKSSSKTDWW
-5602 SNSDL
+5602 SNSST
-5607 ITMRGTGEIG
+5607 ITMRGMGEIG

-5634 AATGRW
+5634 AANGQW
-5640 ELSTDKLPEGTY
+5640 ELSTDQLPEGKY
-5652 DISLVIEDSAGN
+5652 DITLSIEDNAGN
-5664 RWEDVREI
+5664 RKEEVHEI

-5711 EGNTYTLTVPDNGKW
+5711 NGNTYTLTVPDNGKW

-5929 NDGNYTLSVTVVD
+5929 NDGTYTLSVTVVD

-5963 TADSQHD
+5963 TADSQHN

-5998 TEPSAAE
+5998 TVPSVAE
-6005 ESVVKVTAYSITL
+6005 ESVVKETAYSITL

-6042 ENIVNVSIMFEGEEF
+6042 ENIVNVSVMFEGEEF

-6087 KDNDFLIKEKTFSVD
+6087 KDDDFLIKEKTFSVD
-6102 HSSADIVNAMNV
+6102 HSSADIVNAMNA
-6114 RGKTE
+6114 RGKAE

>member
-162 IEEML
+162 MEEML
-167 QNFLADNVAKDNL
+167 QEFLADNVAKDNL

-193 KATQASKQNDAEKV
+193 KASQASKQNDAEKV

-428 DTIAPE
+428 DTIPPE

-537 IETTNDSGIV
+537 IETTDDSGIV

-570 VINSETGEEVI
+570 VINSETGEEVV
-581 FKANDK
+581 FKANDQ

-617 DFSFSYV
+617 DFSFSYF
-624 IDTIAPVPPTV
+624 IDTIAPLPPTV

-691 SNKFLQGA
+691 SNKFLQGT

-1103 EDIAGNKANSAIF
+1103 EDIAGNKANSAVF

-1188 IPGNT
+1188 TPGNT
-1193 WADGSYTLTV
+1193 WTDGSYTLTV

-1317 AVDTTLSVPVIVLD
+1317 AVDTTLSVPVIVLN

-1337 IQGDNMTNS
+1337 VQGDNMTNR

-1380 GTGGWTFTPPT
+1380 GTGGWTFTPT
-1391 SWADGDYTLSV
+1391 ASWTDGDYTLSV

-1445 NVRPHFQVTVPTD
+1445 NVRPQFQVTVPTD

-1470 TWFNATQSAT
+1470 TWVTAAQKAT
-1480 PGVWDYIWPDDVAD
+1480 GVWEYIWPDDVTD
-1494 GGYTLTVEATDEA
+1494 GSHTLTVEATDEA

-1865 DGGINW
+1865 DGGTNW

-1913 NFIIDTTLSTP
+1913 NFTIDTTLSTP

-1969 HSEEVELTQTN
+1969 HSEEVELTQIG

-1994 DYTLTVTVKDEA
+1994 DYTLTVTVKDEV

-2045 RPHFQVTVPTD
+2045 RPQFQVTVPTD

-2065 GGKTWFNATQSATPG
+2065 GGKTWFNATQSSTPG

-2139 HLTNVNKPTFLL
+2139 NLTNVNKPTFLL

-2202 VEDEAGNEKHSAS
+2202 VEDDAGNVKHSAS

-2222 QITIDVIELVND
+2222 QITIDDIELVND
-2234 NGIPGDNMTNDAHPQ
+2234 SGTRGDNLTNNANPH
-2249 FRVTVPGDVNEV
+2249 FRITVPGDVNEV

-2273 ATQSATPGVWNYTW
+2273 ATQSVTPGVWNYTW

-2327 VLDSADDSG
+2327 VLDSADDTG
-2336 VHGDNMT
+2336 IQGDNMT
-2343 NHTQPTFALQH
+2343 NRTQPTFNLQH

-2387 PTGAWADGDYT
+2387 PPTSWGAGDYT

-2476 SATPGVWDYI
+2476 SATPGVWDY
-2486 WPDDVADG
+2486 
-2494 GYTLTVEATD
+2494 
-2504 EAGNKATQTLDFT
+2504 
-2517 IDTTL
+2517 
-2522 SVPTLSL
+2522 
-2529 DSADDSGIAGDNITN
+2529 
-2544 VKTPGFTLNN
+2544 
-2554 IDTDV
+2554 
-2559 SRVIVEVMHNGI
+2559 
-2571 KQEVPLV
+2571 
-2578 QTGGQWRFA
+2578 
-2587 PTSDWADGDYILT
+2587 
-2600 VKVEDRAGNVKQSA
+2600 
-2614 PLTVTVDTHIA
+2614 
-2625 IDRIELVNDSG
+2625 
-2636 IPGDNLTN
+2636 
-2644 EARPHFQ
+2644 
-2651 VTVPADVNGV
+2651 
-2661 RLSIDGGKTWFD
+2661 
-2673 ATQSA
+2673 
-2678 TSGVWDYTWLT
+2678 
-2689 NVANGPHTLMVEA
+2689 
-2702 SDKAGNKTT
+2702 
-2711 QKLDFTIDTI
+2711 
-2721 LSEPTITLDS
+2721 
-2731 ADDSA
+2731 
-2736 AGDNI
+2736 
-2741 TNVKMPG
+2741 
-2748 FTLGNIDADVTK
+2748 
-2760 VVVTVAHDGKNQ
+2760 
-2772 QIELIKNGGVWR
+2772 
-2784 FTPGAAWTDGD
+2784 
-2795 YTLTVKVEDKAGNT
+2795 
-2809 NYSAPLTVTIDTQT
+2809 
-2823 SIDRIELLNDTGIVG
+2823 
-2838 DNLTNEAR
+2838 
-2846 PQFHITVPTDV
+2846 
-2857 NSVQLSLDGGI
+2857 
-2868 NWVNATLTSD
+2868 
-2878 GVWEYIWPTDLV
+2878 
-2890 ENTYT
+2890 
-2895 LTVKATDVAGNT
+2895 
-2907 ATETLNF
+2907 
-2914 IIDTTLSTPTITL
+2914 
-2927 DSADD
+2927 
-2932 SGTANDNKTNVKTP
+2932 
-2946 GFIIGGIDSDV
+2946 
-2957 TQVVVQV
+2957 
-2964 MRDGHSEEV
+2964 
-2973 ELTQTN
+2973 
-2979 GQWRFVPGSAW
+2979 
-2990 TDGDYTLTVTV
+2990 
-3001 KDEAGNI
+3001 
-3008 RHSAPLTV
+3008 
-3016 TIDTQITID
+3016 
-3025 HIELVN
+3025 
-3031 DSGIP
+3031 
-3036 DDNLTNNVRPHFQV
+3036 
-3050 TVPTDVNVVRLSI
+3050 
-3063 DGGKTWFNATQSA
+3063 
-3076 TPGVWDYTWLA
+3076 TWLA

-3102 KAGNKTTQQLDF
+3102 KAGNQTTQKLDF
-3114 IIDTLLSEPTIVLD
+3114 IIDTLLSEPTIALD
-3128 NTDDSGTKGD
+3128 STDDSGTKGD

-3145 PTFLLGNI
+3145 PTFILGNI

-3163 VQHGG
+3163 VQHGGTG

-3279 IWDYTW
+3279 TWDYTW

-3376 QVGGQWRFTP
+3376 QAGGQWRFTP

-3399 EVTDNA
+3399 EVQDNA
-3405 GNVRQSTPLVV
+3405 GNVRQSTPLIV

-3621 AIDRI
+3621 AIDHI

-3713 TIDITLLTP
+3713 TIDITLMTP

-3848 VFDIH
+3848 VFDIR

-4218 REPTIVL
+4218 QEPTIVL

-4250 NVDNDVSHIVVHID
+4250 NVDNDVSHIVVHLD

-4301 NTKTSAELR
+4301 NTKTSAELK

-4319 DSVTLTTDSGVNDH
+4319 DSVTLITDSGVNDH

-4374 WEFTAGSA
+4374 WQFTAGSA
-4382 LPDGHYTLHVQ
+4382 LSDGHYTLHVQ

-4502 SFTIDTIVSDP
+4502 SFTIDTVVSDP
-4513 SIDLLD
+4513 RIDLLD

-4532 SVTTPR
+4532 SVTKPR

-4560 SVTANG
+4560 PVTANG

-4618 SDTGNSN
+4618 SDTGSSN

-4718 SDPSIDDQHEATSLR
+4718 SDPSIDDQYEATSLR
-4733 PEFKGFAEA
+4733 PEFKGLAEA

-4833 TLIGSTLPNT
+4833 TLIGNTLPNA

-5187 IDSQIAVFDI
+5187 IDSKIAVFDI

-5249 QDDGTFNI
+5249 QDDGKFNI

-5299 DLITNHNKPVLV
+5299 DLITSHNKPVLV

-5386 MVAGSDNGIFS
+5386 MMAGSDNGIFS
-5397 NDSITSQTRPTFSIF
+5397 NDSVTSQTRPAFSIF

-5577 WVDTHIKVFTS
+5577 WVDTHIQVFTS
-5588 ELDDNKSSSKTEWW
+5588 ELDDNKSSSKTDWW
-5602 SNSDL
+5602 SNSST
-5607 ITMRGTGEIG
+5607 ITMRGMGEIG

-5634 AATGRW
+5634 AANGQW
-5640 ELSTDKLPEGTY
+5640 ELSTDQLPEGKY
-5652 DISLVIEDSAGN
+5652 DITLSIEDNAGN
-5664 RWEDVREI
+5664 RKEEVHEI

-5685 YSDIVNDLIIMQGTA
+5685 YSDIVNDLIIMQGAA

-5711 EGNTYTLTVPDNGKW
+5711 NGNTYTLTVPDNGKW

-5901 NVTHNGVTDIYQA
+5901 NVTHNGVTDTYQA

-5998 TEPSAAE
+5998 TVPSAAE
-6005 ESVVKVTAYSITL
+6005 ESVVKETAYSITL

-6042 ENIVNVSIMFEGEEF
+6042 ENIVNVSVMFEGEEF

-6087 KDNDFLIKEKTFSVD
+6087 KDDDFLIKEKTFSVD
-6102 HSSADIVNAMNV
+6102 HSSADIVNAMNA

>member
-428 DTIAPE
+428 DTIPPE

-1064 WDAMSDTQIGVATQ
+1064 WDAASDTQIGVATQ

-1103 EDIAGNKANSAIF
+1103 EDIAGNKANSAVF

-1380 GTGGWTFTPPT
+1380 GTGGWSFTPT
-1391 SWADGDYTLSV
+1391 GAWADGDYTLSV

-1433 NDSGIPDDNLTN
+1433 NDSGIPNDNLTN

-1480 PGVWDYIWPDDVAD
+1480 PGAWDYIWPDDVAD
-1494 GGYTLTVEATDEA
+1494 GGYTLTVEATDKA
-1507 GNKATQTLD
+1507 GNKTTQELD

-2006 GNIRHSA
+2006 GNIRHSS

-2020 TQITIDHIEL
+2020 TQIAIDHIEL
-2030 VNDSGIPDDNLTNNV
+2030 VNDSGIPDDNLTNEA

-2116 IDTLLSEP
+2116 IDTMLSEP

-2139 HLTNVNKPTFLL
+2139 NLTNVNKPTFLL

-2222 QITIDVIELVND
+2222 QITIDAIELVND

-2315 FTIDTTLSTPVI
+2315 FTIDTTLSVPVI
-2327 VLDSADDSG
+2327 VLNSADDTG
-2336 VHGDNMT
+2336 VQGDNMT
-2343 NHTQPTFALQH
+2343 NSSQPTFALQH

-2374 FDATKDAGGWTFT
+2374 FDATKGVGGWSFT

-2452 TVPTDVN
+2452 KVPTDVN
-2459 VVRLSIDGGKT
+2459 
-2470 WFNATQ
+2470 
-2476 SATPGVWDYI
+2476 
-2486 WPDDVADG
+2486 
-2494 GYTLTVEATD
+2494 E
-2504 EAGNKATQTLDFT
+2504 
-2517 IDTTL
+2517 
-2522 SVPTLSL
+2522 
-2529 DSADDSGIAGDNITN
+2529 
-2544 VKTPGFTLNN
+2544 
-2554 IDTDV
+2554 
-2559 SRVIVEVMHNGI
+2559 
-2571 KQEVPLV
+2571 
-2578 QTGGQWRFA
+2578 
-2587 PTSDWADGDYILT
+2587 
-2600 VKVEDRAGNVKQSA
+2600 
-2614 PLTVTVDTHIA
+2614 
-2625 IDRIELVNDSG
+2625 
-2636 IPGDNLTN
+2636 
-2644 EARPHFQ
+2644 
-2651 VTVPADVNGV
+2651 
-2661 RLSIDGGKTWFD
+2661 
-2673 ATQSA
+2673 
-2678 TSGVWDYTWLT
+2678 
-2689 NVANGPHTLMVEA
+2689 
-2702 SDKAGNKTT
+2702 
-2711 QKLDFTIDTI
+2711 
-2721 LSEPTITLDS
+2721 
-2731 ADDSA
+2731 
-2736 AGDNI
+2736 
-2741 TNVKMPG
+2741 
-2748 FTLGNIDADVTK
+2748 
-2760 VVVTVAHDGKNQ
+2760 
-2772 QIELIKNGGVWR
+2772 
-2784 FTPGAAWTDGD
+2784 
-2795 YTLTVKVEDKAGNT
+2795 
-2809 NYSAPLTVTIDTQT
+2809 
-2823 SIDRIELLNDTGIVG
+2823 
-2838 DNLTNEAR
+2838 
-2846 PQFHITVPTDV
+2846 
-2857 NSVQLSLDGGI
+2857 
-2868 NWVNATLTSD
+2868 
-2878 GVWEYIWPTDLV
+2878 
-2890 ENTYT
+2890 
-2895 LTVKATDVAGNT
+2895 
-2907 ATETLNF
+2907 
-2914 IIDTTLSTPTITL
+2914 
-2927 DSADD
+2927 
-2932 SGTANDNKTNVKTP
+2932 
-2946 GFIIGGIDSDV
+2946 
-2957 TQVVVQV
+2957 
-2964 MRDGHSEEV
+2964 
-2973 ELTQTN
+2973 
-2979 GQWRFVPGSAW
+2979 
-2990 TDGDYTLTVTV
+2990 
-3001 KDEAGNI
+3001 
-3008 RHSAPLTV
+3008 
-3016 TIDTQITID
+3016 
-3025 HIELVN
+3025 
-3031 DSGIP
+3031 
-3036 DDNLTNNVRPHFQV
+3036 
-3050 TVPTDVNVVRLSI
+3050 VRLSI

-3102 KAGNKTTQQLDF
+3102 KAGNQTTQKLDF
-3114 IIDTLLSEPTIVLD
+3114 IIDTMLSEPTIVLD
-3128 NTDDSGTKGD
+3128 STDDSGTKGD
-3138 NLTNVNK
+3138 NLTNANK
-3145 PTFLLGNI
+3145 PTFILGNI

-3163 VQHGG
+3163 VQYGG

-3196 TLTVRVED
+3196 MLTVRVED

-3311 LDFTIDTRLSTPTIA
+3311 LDFTIDTRLSTPTIT

-3350 GNIDADA
+3350 GNIDSDA
-3357 HSVILRIT
+3357 QSVILRIT

-3405 GNVRQSTPLVV
+3405 GNVRQSTPLIV

-3469 VSATQGIEGVWGY
+3469 VSAAQGIEGVWGY

-3621 AIDRI
+3621 AIDHI

-3713 TIDITLLTP
+3713 TIDITLMTP

-3822 TTPVIELAAGEDS
+3822 TMPVIELAAGEDS

-4301 NTKTSAELR
+4301 NTKTSAELK

-4466 AGNKWLFTPDTP
+4466 ADNKWLFTPDTP

-4532 SVTTPR
+4532 SVTKPR

-4560 SVTANG
+4560 PVTANG

-4894 TAVDVT
+4894 TAVDLT

-5299 DLITNHNKPVLV
+5299 DLITSHNKPVLV

-5374 TIDTSTFIDNPA
+5374 TIDTSTFIDNPV
-5386 MVAGSDNGIFS
+5386 MMAGSDNGIFS
-5397 NDSITSQTRPTFSIF
+5397 NDSITSQTRPAFSIY

-5471 FTIDTFNTTPVAID
+5471 FTIDTLNTTPVAID

-5577 WVDTHIKVFTS
+5577 WVDTHIQVFTS
-5588 ELDDNKSSSKTEWW
+5588 ELDDNKSSSKTDWW
-5602 SNSDL
+5602 SNSST
-5607 ITMRGTGEIG
+5607 ITMRGMGEIG

-5634 AATGRW
+5634 AANGQW
-5640 ELSTDKLPEGTY
+5640 ELSTDQLPEGKY
-5652 DISLVIEDSAGN
+5652 DITLSIEDNAGN
-5664 RWEDVREI
+5664 RKEEVHEI

-5711 EGNTYTLTVPDNGKW
+5711 NGNTYTLTVPDNGKW

-5751 DVPLDIMK
+5751 DVSLDIMK

-5870 NGASDSDNVTNH
+5870 NGVSDSDNVTNH

-5901 NVTHNGVTDIYQA
+5901 NVTHNGVTDTYQA

-5929 NDGNYTLSVTVVD
+5929 NDGTYTLSVTVVD

-5970 DASDDATAT
+5970 DASDDATPT
-5979 AVTPP
+5979 AVTPL

-5989 NAESATHLR
+5989 NAESDTHLR
-5998 TEPSAAE
+5998 TVPSAAE
-6005 ESVVKVTAYSITL
+6005 ESVVKETAYSITL

-6042 ENIVNVSIMFEGEEF
+6042 ENIVNVSVMFEGEEF

-6102 HSSADIVNAMNV
+6102 HSSADIVNAMNA
-6114 RGKTE
+6114 RGKAE

>member
-428 DTIAPE
+428 DTIPPE

-537 IETTNDSGIV
+537 IETTDDSGIV

-587 GEWTFNFTSDSVEGI
+587 GEWTFNFTSDSVEGV

-624 IDTIAPVPPTV
+624 IDTVAPVPPTV
-635 SLEDYVVLPNGIIL
+635 SLEDFVVLPNGIIL

-1037 SDDNLTNIV
+1037 ADDNLTNIV

-1103 EDIAGNKANSAIF
+1103 EDIAGNKANSAVF

-1380 GTGGWTFTPPT
+1380 GVGGWSFTPT
-1391 SWADGDYTLSV
+1391 GAWADGDYTLSV

-1480 PGVWDYIWPDDVAD
+1480 PGAWDYIWPDDVAD
-1494 GGYTLTVEATDEA
+1494 GGYTLTVEATDKA
-1507 GNKATQTLD
+1507 GNKTTQELD

-1691 VANGPHTLMVEASDK
+1691 VANGPHTLMVEATDK

-1711 TQKLDFT
+1711 TQKLDFI
-1718 IDTILSEP
+1718 IDTLLSEP

-2020 TQITIDHIEL
+2020 TQIAIDHIEL
-2030 VNDSGIPDDNLTNNV
+2030 VNDSGIPN
-2045 RPHFQVTVPTD
+2045 
-2056 VNVVRLSID
+2056 
-2065 GGKTWFNATQSATPG
+2065 
-2080 VWDYTWLA
+2080 
-2088 DVGEGKHTLTVEAT
+2088 
-2102 DKAGNKTT
+2102 
-2110 QQLDFI
+2110 
-2116 IDTLLSEP
+2116 
-2124 TIVLDNTDDSGTKGD
+2124 
-2139 HLTNVNKPTFLL
+2139 
-2151 GNIDADARYVT
+2151 
-2162 VEVQHGG
+2162 
-2169 TKEVLTAT
+2169 
-2177 KDATGNWSVTPTGTW
+2177 
-2192 ADGDYTLTVR
+2192 
-2202 VEDEAGNEKHSAS
+2202 
-2215 LTVTVDT
+2215 
-2222 QITIDVIELVND
+2222 
-2234 NGIPGDNMTNDAHPQ
+2234 
-2249 FRVTVPGDVNEV
+2249 
-2261 SLSIDGGVTWVK
+2261 
-2273 ATQSATPGVWNYTW
+2273 
-2287 PGTVPDGDYTLNV
+2287 
-2300 KATDNAGNTVTETLH
+2300 
-2315 FTIDTTLSTPVI
+2315 
-2327 VLDSADDSG
+2327 
-2336 VHGDNMT
+2336 
-2343 NHTQPTFALQH
+2343 
-2354 IDDDAVRVTVSVEH
+2354 
-2368 GGVTTT
+2368 
-2374 FDATKDAGGWTFT
+2374 
-2387 PTGAWADGDYT
+2387 
-2398 LSVSVE
+2398 
-2404 DKAGNT
+2404 
-2410 SHSASL
+2410 
-2416 TVTVDTQIAINNIEL
+2416 
-2431 VNDSGIPDDNLT
+2431 
-2443 NNVRPHFQV
+2443 
-2452 TVPTDVN
+2452 
-2459 VVRLSIDGGKT
+2459 
-2470 WFNATQ
+2470 
-2476 SATPGVWDYI
+2476 
-2486 WPDDVADG
+2486 
-2494 GYTLTVEATD
+2494 
-2504 EAGNKATQTLDFT
+2504 
-2517 IDTTL
+2517 
-2522 SVPTLSL
+2522 
-2529 DSADDSGIAGDNITN
+2529 
-2544 VKTPGFTLNN
+2544 
-2554 IDTDV
+2554 
-2559 SRVIVEVMHNGI
+2559 
-2571 KQEVPLV
+2571 
-2578 QTGGQWRFA
+2578 
-2587 PTSDWADGDYILT
+2587 
-2600 VKVEDRAGNVKQSA
+2600 
-2614 PLTVTVDTHIA
+2614 
-2625 IDRIELVNDSG
+2625 
-2636 IPGDNLTN
+2636 
-2644 EARPHFQ
+2644 
-2651 VTVPADVNGV
+2651 
-2661 RLSIDGGKTWFD
+2661 
-2673 ATQSA
+2673 
-2678 TSGVWDYTWLT
+2678 
-2689 NVANGPHTLMVEA
+2689 
-2702 SDKAGNKTT
+2702 
-2711 QKLDFTIDTI
+2711 
-2721 LSEPTITLDS
+2721 
-2731 ADDSA
+2731 
-2736 AGDNI
+2736 
-2741 TNVKMPG
+2741 
-2748 FTLGNIDADVTK
+2748 
-2760 VVVTVAHDGKNQ
+2760 
-2772 QIELIKNGGVWR
+2772 
-2784 FTPGAAWTDGD
+2784 
-2795 YTLTVKVEDKAGNT
+2795 
-2809 NYSAPLTVTIDTQT
+2809 
-2823 SIDRIELLNDTGIVG
+2823 
-2838 DNLTNEAR
+2838 
-2846 PQFHITVPTDV
+2846 
-2857 NSVQLSLDGGI
+2857 
-2868 NWVNATLTSD
+2868 
-2878 GVWEYIWPTDLV
+2878 
-2890 ENTYT
+2890 
-2895 LTVKATDVAGNT
+2895 
-2907 ATETLNF
+2907 
-2914 IIDTTLSTPTITL
+2914 
-2927 DSADD
+2927 
-2932 SGTANDNKTNVKTP
+2932 
-2946 GFIIGGIDSDV
+2946 
-2957 TQVVVQV
+2957 
-2964 MRDGHSEEV
+2964 
-2973 ELTQTN
+2973 
-2979 GQWRFVPGSAW
+2979 
-2990 TDGDYTLTVTV
+2990 
-3001 KDEAGNI
+3001 
-3008 RHSAPLTV
+3008 
-3016 TIDTQITID
+3016 
-3025 HIELVN
+3025 
-3031 DSGIP
+3031 
-3036 DDNLTNNVRPHFQV
+3036 DNLTNNVRPHFQV

-3163 VQHGG
+3163 VQHGGTKEVLTATKDATGNWSVTPTGTWADGDYTLTVRVEDEAGNEKHSASLTVTVDTQITIDAIELVNDNGIPGDNMTNDAHPQFRVTVPGDVNEVSLSIDGGVTWVKATQSATPGVWNYTWPGTVPDGDYTLNVKATDNAGNTVTETLHFTIDTTLSVPVIVLNSADDTGVQGDNMTNSTQPTFALQHIDDDAVRVTVSVEHGGVTTTFDATKGTGGWSFTPTGAWADGDYTLSVSVEDKAGNTSHSASLTVTVDTQIAINNIELVNDSGIPDDNLTNNVRPHFQVKVPTDVNEVRLSIDGGKTWFNATQSATPGVWDYTWLADVGEGKHTLTVEATDKAGNQTTQKLDFIIDTMLSEPTIVLDSTDDSGTKGDNLTNANKPTFILGNIDADARYVTVEVQYGG

-3311 LDFTIDTRLSTPTIA
+3311 LDFTIDTRLSTPTIT

-3350 GNIDADA
+3350 GNIDSDA
-3357 HSVILRIT
+3357 QSVILRIT

-3405 GNVRQSTPLVV
+3405 GNVRQSTPLIV

-3469 VSATQGIEGVWGY
+3469 VSAAQGIEGVWGY

-3621 AIDRI
+3621 AIDHI

-3713 TIDITLLTP
+3713 TIDITLMTP

-3848 VFDIH
+3848 VFDIR

-4560 SVTANG
+4560 PVTANG

-4833 TLIGSTLPNT
+4833 TLVGNTLPNA

-4963 ALGNDGNYELTFKV
+4963 ALGNDGNYVLTFKV

-5039 NPQGVVIATLVV
+5039 SPQGVVIATLVV

-5078 GNSQQKEILI
+5078 GNSQQKDILI

-5299 DLITNHNKPVLV
+5299 DLITNHNKPVLA

-5397 NDSITSQTRPTFSIF
+5397 NDSITSQTRPTFSIS

-5577 WVDTHIKVFTS
+5577 WVDTHIQVFTS
-5588 ELDDNKSSSKTEWW
+5588 ELDDNKSSSKTDWW
-5602 SNSDL
+5602 SNSST
-5607 ITMRGTGEIG
+5607 ITMRGMGEIG

-5634 AATGRW
+5634 AANGQW
-5640 ELSTDKLPEGTY
+5640 ELSTDQLPEGKY
-5652 DISLVIEDSAGN
+5652 DITLSIEDNAGN
-5664 RWEDVREI
+5664 RKEEVHEI

-5711 EGNTYTLTVPDNGKW
+5711 NGNTYTLTVPDNGKW

-5751 DVPLDIMK
+5751 DVSLDIMK

-5870 NGASDSDNVTNH
+5870 NGVSDSDNVTNH

-5901 NVTHNGVTDIYQA
+5901 NVTHNGVTDTYQA

-5929 NDGNYTLSVTVVD
+5929 NDGTYTLSVTVVD

-5998 TEPSAAE
+5998 TVPSAAE
-6005 ESVVKVTAYSITL
+6005 ESVVKETAYSITL

-6042 ENIVNVSIMFEGEEF
+6042 ENIVNVSVMFEGEEF

-6087 KDNDFLIKEKTFSVD
+6087 KDDDFLIKEKTFSVD
-6102 HSSADIVNAMNV
+6102 HSSADIVNAMNA

>member
-33 SGPDMNITTPRG
+33 SGPDMNITTPHG

-428 DTIAPE
+428 DTIPPE

-450 DNITNSTLPTFIGVA
+450 DNVTNSTLPTFIGVA

-537 IETTNDSGIV
+537 IETTDDSGIV

-587 GEWTFNFTSDSVEGI
+587 GEWTFNFTSDSVEGV

-624 IDTIAPVPPTV
+624 IDTVAPVPPTV
-635 SLEDYVVLPNGIIL
+635 SLEDFVVLPNGIIL

-1037 SDDNLTNIV
+1037 ADDNLTNIV

-1064 WDAMSDTQIGVATQ
+1064 WDAASDTQIGVATQ

-1103 EDIAGNKANSAIF
+1103 EDIAGNKANSAVF

-1433 NDSGIPDDNLTN
+1433 NDSGIPNDNLTN

-1480 PGVWDYIWPDDVAD
+1480 PGAWDYIWPDDVAD

-1638 PGDNL
+1638 PDDNL

-1691 VANGPHTLMVEASDK
+1691 VANGPHTLMVEATDK

-2124 TIVLDNTDDSGTKGD
+2124 TIVLDSTDDSGTKGD
-2139 HLTNVNKPTFLL
+2139 NLTNVNKPTFLL

-2315 FTIDTTLSTPVI
+2315 FTIDTTLSVPVI
-2327 VLDSADDSG
+2327 VLNSADDTG
-2336 VHGDNMT
+2336 VQGDNMT
-2343 NHTQPTFALQH
+2343 NSTQPTFALQH

-2374 FDATKDAGGWTFT
+2374 FDATKGVGGWSFT

-2452 TVPTDVN
+2452 KVPTDVN
-2459 VVRLSIDGGKT
+2459 
-2470 WFNATQ
+2470 
-2476 SATPGVWDYI
+2476 
-2486 WPDDVADG
+2486 
-2494 GYTLTVEATD
+2494 E
-2504 EAGNKATQTLDFT
+2504 
-2517 IDTTL
+2517 
-2522 SVPTLSL
+2522 
-2529 DSADDSGIAGDNITN
+2529 
-2544 VKTPGFTLNN
+2544 
-2554 IDTDV
+2554 
-2559 SRVIVEVMHNGI
+2559 
-2571 KQEVPLV
+2571 
-2578 QTGGQWRFA
+2578 
-2587 PTSDWADGDYILT
+2587 
-2600 VKVEDRAGNVKQSA
+2600 
-2614 PLTVTVDTHIA
+2614 
-2625 IDRIELVNDSG
+2625 
-2636 IPGDNLTN
+2636 
-2644 EARPHFQ
+2644 
-2651 VTVPADVNGV
+2651 
-2661 RLSIDGGKTWFD
+2661 
-2673 ATQSA
+2673 
-2678 TSGVWDYTWLT
+2678 
-2689 NVANGPHTLMVEA
+2689 
-2702 SDKAGNKTT
+2702 
-2711 QKLDFTIDTI
+2711 
-2721 LSEPTITLDS
+2721 
-2731 ADDSA
+2731 
-2736 AGDNI
+2736 
-2741 TNVKMPG
+2741 
-2748 FTLGNIDADVTK
+2748 
-2760 VVVTVAHDGKNQ
+2760 
-2772 QIELIKNGGVWR
+2772 
-2784 FTPGAAWTDGD
+2784 
-2795 YTLTVKVEDKAGNT
+2795 
-2809 NYSAPLTVTIDTQT
+2809 
-2823 SIDRIELLNDTGIVG
+2823 
-2838 DNLTNEAR
+2838 
-2846 PQFHITVPTDV
+2846 
-2857 NSVQLSLDGGI
+2857 
-2868 NWVNATLTSD
+2868 
-2878 GVWEYIWPTDLV
+2878 
-2890 ENTYT
+2890 
-2895 LTVKATDVAGNT
+2895 
-2907 ATETLNF
+2907 
-2914 IIDTTLSTPTITL
+2914 
-2927 DSADD
+2927 
-2932 SGTANDNKTNVKTP
+2932 
-2946 GFIIGGIDSDV
+2946 
-2957 TQVVVQV
+2957 
-2964 MRDGHSEEV
+2964 
-2973 ELTQTN
+2973 
-2979 GQWRFVPGSAW
+2979 
-2990 TDGDYTLTVTV
+2990 
-3001 KDEAGNI
+3001 
-3008 RHSAPLTV
+3008 
-3016 TIDTQITID
+3016 
-3025 HIELVN
+3025 
-3031 DSGIP
+3031 
-3036 DDNLTNNVRPHFQV
+3036 
-3050 TVPTDVNVVRLSI
+3050 VRLSI

-3102 KAGNKTTQQLDF
+3102 KAGNQTTQKLDF
-3114 IIDTLLSEPTIVLD
+3114 IIDTMLSEPTIVLD
-3128 NTDDSGTKGD
+3128 STDDSGTKGD
-3138 NLTNVNK
+3138 NLTNANK
-3145 PTFLLGNI
+3145 PTFILGNI

-3163 VQHGG
+3163 VQYGG

-3350 GNIDADA
+3350 GNIDSDA
-3357 HSVILRIT
+3357 QSVILRIT

-3405 GNVRQSTPLVV
+3405 GNVRQSTPLIV

-3469 VSATQGIEGVWGY
+3469 VSAAQGIEGVWGY

-3621 AIDRI
+3621 AIDHI

-3713 TIDITLLTP
+3713 TIDITLMTP

-3999 EATDEAGNIANK
+3999 EVTDEAGNIANK

-4466 AGNKWLFTPDTP
+4466 ADNKWLFTPDTP

-4532 SVTTPR
+4532 SVTKPR

-4560 SVTANG
+4560 PVTANG

-4833 TLIGSTLPNT
+4833 TLVGNTLPNA

-4963 ALGNDGNYELTFKV
+4963 ALGNDGNYVLTFKV

-5299 DLITNHNKPVLV
+5299 DLITSHNKPVLV

-5374 TIDTSTFIDNPA
+5374 TIDTSTFIDNPV
-5386 MVAGSDNGIFS
+5386 MMAGSDNGIFS
-5397 NDSITSQTRPTFSIF
+5397 NDSITSQTRPTFSIY

-5471 FTIDTFNTTPVAID
+5471 FTIDTLNTTPVAID

-5532 GEVWVNEKGHWQM
+5532 GEVWVNDKGHWQM

-5577 WVDTHIKVFTS
+5577 WVDTHIQVFTS
-5588 ELDDNKSSSKTEWW
+5588 ELDDNKSSSKTDWW
-5602 SNSDL
+5602 SNSST
-5607 ITMRGTGEIG
+5607 ITMRGMGEIG

-5634 AATGRW
+5634 AANGQW
-5640 ELSTDKLPEGTY
+5640 ELSTDQLPEGKY
-5652 DISLVIEDSAGN
+5652 DITLSIEDNAGN
-5664 RWEDVREI
+5664 RKEEVHEI

-5711 EGNTYTLTVPDNGKW
+5711 NGNTYTLTVPDNGKW

-5825 LADGSYTISVIAS
+5825 LTDGSYTISVIAS

-5929 NDGNYTLSVTVVD
+5929 NDGTYTLSVTVVD

-5998 TEPSAAE
+5998 TVPSAAE
-6005 ESVVKVTAYSITL
+6005 ESVVKETAYSITL

-6042 ENIVNVSIMFEGEEF
+6042 ENIVNVSVMFEGEEF

-6087 KDNDFLIKEKTFSVD
+6087 KDDDFLIKEKTFSVD
-6102 HSSADIVNAMNV
+6102 HSSADIVNAMNA

>member
-450 DNITNSTLPTFIGVA
+450 DSITNSTLPTFIGVA

-537 IETTNDSGIV
+537 IETTDDSGIV

-635 SLEDYVVLPNGIIL
+635 SLEDFVVLPNGIIL

-1064 WDAMSDTQIGVATQ
+1064 WDAASDTQIGVATQ

-1103 EDIAGNKANSAIF
+1103 EDIAGNKANSAVF

-1188 IPGNT
+1188 TPGNT

-1203 KVEDKAGNTN
+1203 KVEDKAGNTS

-1317 AVDTTLSVPVIVLD
+1317 AVDTTLSVPVIVLN

-1337 IQGDNMTNS
+1337 VQGDNMTNR

-1433 NDSGIPDDNLTN
+1433 NDSGIPNDNLTN

-1480 PGVWDYIWPDDVAD
+1480 TGVWDYIWPDDVAD

-1691 VANGPHTLMVEASDK
+1691 VANGPHTLMVEATDK

-2124 TIVLDNTDDSGTKGD
+2124 TIVLDSTDDSGTKGD
-2139 HLTNVNKPTFLL
+2139 NLTNVNKPTFLL

-2315 FTIDTTLSTPVI
+2315 FTIDTTLSVPVI
-2327 VLDSADDSG
+2327 VLNSADDTG
-2336 VHGDNMT
+2336 VQGDNMT
-2343 NHTQPTFALQH
+2343 NSTQPTFALQH

-2374 FDATKDAGGWTFT
+2374 FDATKGTGGWSFT

-2431 VNDSGIPDDNLT
+2431 VNDSGIPN
-2443 NNVRPHFQV
+2443 
-2452 TVPTDVN
+2452 
-2459 VVRLSIDGGKT
+2459 
-2470 WFNATQ
+2470 
-2476 SATPGVWDYI
+2476 
-2486 WPDDVADG
+2486 
-2494 GYTLTVEATD
+2494 
-2504 EAGNKATQTLDFT
+2504 
-2517 IDTTL
+2517 
-2522 SVPTLSL
+2522 
-2529 DSADDSGIAGDNITN
+2529 
-2544 VKTPGFTLNN
+2544 
-2554 IDTDV
+2554 
-2559 SRVIVEVMHNGI
+2559 
-2571 KQEVPLV
+2571 
-2578 QTGGQWRFA
+2578 
-2587 PTSDWADGDYILT
+2587 
-2600 VKVEDRAGNVKQSA
+2600 
-2614 PLTVTVDTHIA
+2614 
-2625 IDRIELVNDSG
+2625 
-2636 IPGDNLTN
+2636 
-2644 EARPHFQ
+2644 
-2651 VTVPADVNGV
+2651 
-2661 RLSIDGGKTWFD
+2661 
-2673 ATQSA
+2673 
-2678 TSGVWDYTWLT
+2678 
-2689 NVANGPHTLMVEA
+2689 
-2702 SDKAGNKTT
+2702 
-2711 QKLDFTIDTI
+2711 
-2721 LSEPTITLDS
+2721 
-2731 ADDSA
+2731 
-2736 AGDNI
+2736 
-2741 TNVKMPG
+2741 
-2748 FTLGNIDADVTK
+2748 
-2760 VVVTVAHDGKNQ
+2760 
-2772 QIELIKNGGVWR
+2772 
-2784 FTPGAAWTDGD
+2784 
-2795 YTLTVKVEDKAGNT
+2795 
-2809 NYSAPLTVTIDTQT
+2809 
-2823 SIDRIELLNDTGIVG
+2823 
-2838 DNLTNEAR
+2838 
-2846 PQFHITVPTDV
+2846 
-2857 NSVQLSLDGGI
+2857 
-2868 NWVNATLTSD
+2868 
-2878 GVWEYIWPTDLV
+2878 
-2890 ENTYT
+2890 
-2895 LTVKATDVAGNT
+2895 
-2907 ATETLNF
+2907 
-2914 IIDTTLSTPTITL
+2914 
-2927 DSADD
+2927 
-2932 SGTANDNKTNVKTP
+2932 
-2946 GFIIGGIDSDV
+2946 
-2957 TQVVVQV
+2957 
-2964 MRDGHSEEV
+2964 
-2973 ELTQTN
+2973 
-2979 GQWRFVPGSAW
+2979 
-2990 TDGDYTLTVTV
+2990 
-3001 KDEAGNI
+3001 
-3008 RHSAPLTV
+3008 
-3016 TIDTQITID
+3016 
-3025 HIELVN
+3025 
-3031 DSGIP
+3031 
-3036 DDNLTNNVRPHFQV
+3036 DNLTNNVRPHFQV

-3102 KAGNKTTQQLDF
+3102 KAGNQTTQKLDF
-3114 IIDTLLSEPTIVLD
+3114 IIDTMLSEPTIVLD
-3128 NTDDSGTKGD
+3128 STDDSGTKGD
-3138 NLTNVNK
+3138 NLTNANK
-3145 PTFLLGNI
+3145 PTFILGNI

-3163 VQHGG
+3163 VQYGG

-3311 LDFTIDTRLSTPTIA
+3311 LDFTIDTRLSTPTIT

-3350 GNIDADA
+3350 GNIDSDA
-3357 HSVILRIT
+3357 QSVILRIT

-3405 GNVRQSTPLVV
+3405 GNVRQSTPLIV

-3469 VSATQGIEGVWGY
+3469 VSAAQGIEGVWGY

-3621 AIDRI
+3621 AIDHI

-3713 TIDITLLTP
+3713 TIDITLMTP

-4532 SVTTPR
+4532 SVTKPR

-4560 SVTANG
+4560 PVTANG

-4833 TLIGSTLPNT
+4833 TLVGNTLPNA

-4963 ALGNDGNYELTFKV
+4963 ALGNDGNYVLTFKV

-5039 NPQGVVIATLVV
+5039 SPQGVVIATLVV

-5078 GNSQQKEILI
+5078 GNSQQKDILI

-5397 NDSITSQTRPTFSIF
+5397 NDSITSQTRPTFSIS

-5577 WVDTHIKVFTS
+5577 WVDTHIQVFTS
-5588 ELDDNKSSSKTEWW
+5588 ELDDNKSSSKTDWW
-5602 SNSDL
+5602 SNSST
-5607 ITMRGTGEIG
+5607 ITMRGMGEIG

-5634 AATGRW
+5634 AANGQW
-5640 ELSTDKLPEGTY
+5640 ELSTDQLPEGKY
-5652 DISLVIEDSAGN
+5652 DITLSIEDNAGN
-5664 RWEDVREI
+5664 RKEEVHEI

-5711 EGNTYTLTVPDNGKW
+5711 NGNTYTLTVPDNGKW

-5751 DVPLDIMK
+5751 DVSLDIMK

-5870 NGASDSDNVTNH
+5870 NGVSDSDNVTNH

-5901 NVTHNGVTDIYQA
+5901 NVTHNGVTDTYQA

-5929 NDGNYTLSVTVVD
+5929 NDGTYTLSVTVVD

-5998 TEPSAAE
+5998 TVPSAAE
-6005 ESVVKVTAYSITL
+6005 ESVVKETAYSITL

-6102 HSSADIVNAMNV
+6102 HSSADIVNAMNA

>member
-247 AESNSGSKDDSIT
+247 TESNSGSKDDSIT

-624 IDTIAPVPPTV
+624 IDTVAPVPPTV
-635 SLEDYVVLPNGIIL
+635 SLEDFVVLPNGIIL

-1029 SPDSDSGI
+1029 SSDSDSGV

-1064 WDAMSDTQIGVATQ
+1064 WDAASDTQIGVATQ

-1103 EDIAGNKANSAIF
+1103 EDIAGNKANSAVF

-1203 KVEDKAGNTN
+1203 KVEDKAGNTS

-1380 GTGGWTFTPPT
+1380 GTGGWSFTPT
-1391 SWADGDYTLSV
+1391 GAWADGDYTLSV

-1433 NDSGIPDDNLTN
+1433 NDSGIPNDNLTN

-1480 PGVWDYIWPDDVAD
+1480 PGAWDYIWPDDVAD
-1494 GGYTLTVEATDEA
+1494 GGYTLTVEATDKA
-1507 GNKATQTLD
+1507 GNKTTQELD

-2124 TIVLDNTDDSGTKGD
+2124 TIVLDSTDDSGTKGD
-2139 HLTNVNKPTFLL
+2139 NLTNVNKPTFLL

-2315 FTIDTTLSTPVI
+2315 FTIDTTLSVPVI
-2327 VLDSADDSG
+2327 VLNSADDTG
-2336 VHGDNMT
+2336 VQGDNMT
-2343 NHTQPTFALQH
+2343 NSTQPTFALQH

-2374 FDATKDAGGWTFT
+2374 FDATKGTGGWSFT

-2452 TVPTDVN
+2452 KVPMDVN
-2459 VVRLSIDGGKT
+2459 
-2470 WFNATQ
+2470 
-2476 SATPGVWDYI
+2476 
-2486 WPDDVADG
+2486 
-2494 GYTLTVEATD
+2494 E
-2504 EAGNKATQTLDFT
+2504 
-2517 IDTTL
+2517 
-2522 SVPTLSL
+2522 
-2529 DSADDSGIAGDNITN
+2529 
-2544 VKTPGFTLNN
+2544 
-2554 IDTDV
+2554 
-2559 SRVIVEVMHNGI
+2559 
-2571 KQEVPLV
+2571 
-2578 QTGGQWRFA
+2578 
-2587 PTSDWADGDYILT
+2587 
-2600 VKVEDRAGNVKQSA
+2600 
-2614 PLTVTVDTHIA
+2614 
-2625 IDRIELVNDSG
+2625 
-2636 IPGDNLTN
+2636 
-2644 EARPHFQ
+2644 
-2651 VTVPADVNGV
+2651 
-2661 RLSIDGGKTWFD
+2661 
-2673 ATQSA
+2673 
-2678 TSGVWDYTWLT
+2678 
-2689 NVANGPHTLMVEA
+2689 
-2702 SDKAGNKTT
+2702 
-2711 QKLDFTIDTI
+2711 
-2721 LSEPTITLDS
+2721 
-2731 ADDSA
+2731 
-2736 AGDNI
+2736 
-2741 TNVKMPG
+2741 
-2748 FTLGNIDADVTK
+2748 
-2760 VVVTVAHDGKNQ
+2760 
-2772 QIELIKNGGVWR
+2772 
-2784 FTPGAAWTDGD
+2784 
-2795 YTLTVKVEDKAGNT
+2795 
-2809 NYSAPLTVTIDTQT
+2809 
-2823 SIDRIELLNDTGIVG
+2823 
-2838 DNLTNEAR
+2838 
-2846 PQFHITVPTDV
+2846 
-2857 NSVQLSLDGGI
+2857 
-2868 NWVNATLTSD
+2868 
-2878 GVWEYIWPTDLV
+2878 
-2890 ENTYT
+2890 
-2895 LTVKATDVAGNT
+2895 
-2907 ATETLNF
+2907 
-2914 IIDTTLSTPTITL
+2914 
-2927 DSADD
+2927 
-2932 SGTANDNKTNVKTP
+2932 
-2946 GFIIGGIDSDV
+2946 
-2957 TQVVVQV
+2957 
-2964 MRDGHSEEV
+2964 
-2973 ELTQTN
+2973 
-2979 GQWRFVPGSAW
+2979 
-2990 TDGDYTLTVTV
+2990 
-3001 KDEAGNI
+3001 
-3008 RHSAPLTV
+3008 
-3016 TIDTQITID
+3016 
-3025 HIELVN
+3025 
-3031 DSGIP
+3031 
-3036 DDNLTNNVRPHFQV
+3036 
-3050 TVPTDVNVVRLSI
+3050 VRLSI

-3102 KAGNKTTQQLDF
+3102 KAGNQTTQKLDF

-3128 NTDDSGTKGD
+3128 STDDSGTKGD
-3138 NLTNVNK
+3138 NLTNANK
-3145 PTFLLGNI
+3145 PTFILGNI

-3163 VQHGG
+3163 VQYGG

-3311 LDFTIDTRLSTPTIA
+3311 LDFTIDTRLSTPTIT

-3350 GNIDADA
+3350 GNIDSDA
-3357 HSVILRIT
+3357 QSVILRIT

-3405 GNVRQSTPLVV
+3405 GNVRQSTPLIV

-3469 VSATQGIEGVWGY
+3469 VSAAQGIEGVWGY

-3621 AIDRI
+3621 AIDHI

-3713 TIDITLLTP
+3713 TIDITLMTP

-3848 VFDIH
+3848 VFDIR

-4532 SVTTPR
+4532 SVTKPR

-4560 SVTANG
+4560 PVTANG

-4833 TLIGSTLPNT
+4833 TLVGNTLPNA

-4963 ALGNDGNYELTFKV
+4963 ALGNDGNYVLTFKV

-5299 DLITNHNKPVLV
+5299 DLITSHNKPVLV

-5374 TIDTSTFIDNPA
+5374 TIDTSTFIDNPV
-5386 MVAGSDNGIFS
+5386 MMAGSDNGIFS
-5397 NDSITSQTRPTFSIF
+5397 NDSITSQTRPAFSIY

-5471 FTIDTFNTTPVAID
+5471 FTIDTLNTTPVAID

-5532 GEVWVNEKGHWQM
+5532 GEVWVNDKGHWQM

-5577 WVDTHIKVFTS
+5577 WVDTHIQVFTS
-5588 ELDDNKSSSKTEWW
+5588 ELDDNKSSSKTDWW
-5602 SNSDL
+5602 SNSST
-5607 ITMRGTGEIG
+5607 ITMRGMGEIG

-5634 AATGRW
+5634 AANGQW
-5640 ELSTDKLPEGTY
+5640 ELSTDQLPEGKY
-5652 DISLVIEDSAGN
+5652 DITLSIEDNAGN
-5664 RWEDVREI
+5664 RKEEVHEI

-5711 EGNTYTLTVPDNGKW
+5711 NGNTYTLTVPDNGKW

-5751 DVPLDIMK
+5751 DVSLDIMK

-5870 NGASDSDNVTNH
+5870 NGVSDSDNVTNH

-5901 NVTHNGVTDIYQA
+5901 NVTHNGVTDTYQA

-5929 NDGNYTLSVTVVD
+5929 NDGTYTLSVTVVD

-5998 TEPSAAE
+5998 TVPSAAE
-6005 ESVVKVTAYSITL
+6005 ESVVKETAYSITL

-6102 HSSADIVNAMNV
+6102 HSSADIVNAMNA

>member
-162 IEEML
+162 MEEML
-167 QNFLADNVAKDNL
+167 QEFLADNVAKDNL

-428 DTIAPE
+428 DTIPPE

-711 NKSSTVKYSFTI
+711 NKSSIVKYSFTI

-1064 WDAMSDTQIGVATQ
+1064 WDAASDTQIGVATQ

-1103 EDIAGNKANSAIF
+1103 EDIAGNKANSAVF

-1188 IPGNT
+1188 TPGNT

-1213 YSAPLTVVI
+1213 YSTPLTVVI

-1266 IDGGNSWVQAT
+1266 IDGGHSWVQAT

-1317 AVDTTLSVPVIVLD
+1317 AVDSTLSVPVIVLNN
-1331 SADDTG
+1331 ADDTG
-1337 IQGDNMTNS
+1337 IQGDNLTNR

-1351 ALQHIDDDAVRVTVS
+1351 ALQQIDDDAVRVTVS

-1380 GTGGWTFTPPT
+1380 GTGGWTFTPPAL
-1391 SWADGDYTLSV
+1391 WADGDYTLSV

-1470 TWFNATQSAT
+1470 TWFNATQGAT
-1480 PGVWDYIWPDDVAD
+1480 PGAWDYIWPDDVAD
-1494 GGYTLTVEATDEA
+1494 GGYTLTVEATDKA
-1507 GNKATQTLD
+1507 GNQTTQELD

-1585 RFAPTSDWA
+1585 RFAPTSDWG

-1691 VANGPHTLMVEASDK
+1691 VANGPHTLMVEATDK
-1706 AGNKT
+1706 AGNQT
-1711 TQKLDFT
+1711 TQKLDFI
-1718 IDTILSEP
+1718 IDTLLSEP

-2020 TQITIDHIEL
+2020 TQIAIDHIEL

-2045 RPHFQVTVPTD
+2045 RPQFQVTVPTD

-2080 VWDYTWLA
+2080 VWDYTWLT
-2088 DVGEGKHTLTVEAT
+2088 DVANGSHTLTVEAT
-2102 DKAGNKTT
+2102 DAAGNKAT
-2110 QQLDFI
+2110 QNLEFN

-2124 TIVLDNTDDSGTKGD
+2124 TIALDSTDDSGTKGD
-2139 HLTNVNKPTFLL
+2139 NLTNVNKPTFIL

-2177 KDATGNWSVTPTGTW
+2177 KGATGIWSVTPTGMW
-2192 ADGDYTLTVR
+2192 ADGSHTLTVR
-2202 VEDEAGNEKHSAS
+2202 VEDDAGNVKYSAP
-2215 LTVTVDT
+2215 LTITVDT
-2222 QITIDVIELVND
+2222 QITIDDIELVND
-2234 NGIPGDNMTNDAHPQ
+2234 SGTKGDNLTNDANPH
-2249 FRVTVPGDVNEV
+2249 FRITVPGDVNEV

-2273 ATQSATPGVWNYTW
+2273 AMQSSTSGVWNYTW
-2287 PGTVPDGDYTLNV
+2287 PKTLADDDYTLTV
-2300 KATDNAGNTVTETLH
+2300 KATDNAGNTVTRTLD

-2327 VLDSADDSG
+2327 VLDSADDTG
-2336 VHGDNMT
+2336 VQGDNMT
-2343 NHTQPTFALQH
+2343 NRTQPTFNLQH

-2374 FDATKDAGGWTFT
+2374 FDVTKDAGGWTFT
-2387 PTGAWADGDYT
+2387 PPTSWGAGDYT

-2443 NNVRPHFQV
+2443 NNVRPQFQV
-2452 TVPTDVN
+2452 KVPTDVN
-2459 VVRLSIDGGKT
+2459 
-2470 WFNATQ
+2470 
-2476 SATPGVWDYI
+2476 
-2486 WPDDVADG
+2486 
-2494 GYTLTVEATD
+2494 E
-2504 EAGNKATQTLDFT
+2504 
-2517 IDTTL
+2517 
-2522 SVPTLSL
+2522 
-2529 DSADDSGIAGDNITN
+2529 
-2544 VKTPGFTLNN
+2544 
-2554 IDTDV
+2554 
-2559 SRVIVEVMHNGI
+2559 
-2571 KQEVPLV
+2571 
-2578 QTGGQWRFA
+2578 
-2587 PTSDWADGDYILT
+2587 
-2600 VKVEDRAGNVKQSA
+2600 
-2614 PLTVTVDTHIA
+2614 
-2625 IDRIELVNDSG
+2625 
-2636 IPGDNLTN
+2636 
-2644 EARPHFQ
+2644 
-2651 VTVPADVNGV
+2651 
-2661 RLSIDGGKTWFD
+2661 
-2673 ATQSA
+2673 
-2678 TSGVWDYTWLT
+2678 
-2689 NVANGPHTLMVEA
+2689 
-2702 SDKAGNKTT
+2702 
-2711 QKLDFTIDTI
+2711 
-2721 LSEPTITLDS
+2721 
-2731 ADDSA
+2731 
-2736 AGDNI
+2736 
-2741 TNVKMPG
+2741 
-2748 FTLGNIDADVTK
+2748 
-2760 VVVTVAHDGKNQ
+2760 
-2772 QIELIKNGGVWR
+2772 
-2784 FTPGAAWTDGD
+2784 
-2795 YTLTVKVEDKAGNT
+2795 
-2809 NYSAPLTVTIDTQT
+2809 
-2823 SIDRIELLNDTGIVG
+2823 
-2838 DNLTNEAR
+2838 
-2846 PQFHITVPTDV
+2846 
-2857 NSVQLSLDGGI
+2857 
-2868 NWVNATLTSD
+2868 
-2878 GVWEYIWPTDLV
+2878 
-2890 ENTYT
+2890 
-2895 LTVKATDVAGNT
+2895 
-2907 ATETLNF
+2907 
-2914 IIDTTLSTPTITL
+2914 
-2927 DSADD
+2927 
-2932 SGTANDNKTNVKTP
+2932 
-2946 GFIIGGIDSDV
+2946 
-2957 TQVVVQV
+2957 
-2964 MRDGHSEEV
+2964 
-2973 ELTQTN
+2973 
-2979 GQWRFVPGSAW
+2979 
-2990 TDGDYTLTVTV
+2990 
-3001 KDEAGNI
+3001 
-3008 RHSAPLTV
+3008 
-3016 TIDTQITID
+3016 
-3025 HIELVN
+3025 
-3031 DSGIP
+3031 
-3036 DDNLTNNVRPHFQV
+3036 
-3050 TVPTDVNVVRLSI
+3050 VRLSI

-3102 KAGNKTTQQLDF
+3102 KAGNQTTQKLDF
-3114 IIDTLLSEPTIVLD
+3114 IIDTLLSEPTIALD
-3128 NTDDSGTKGD
+3128 STDDSGTKGD
-3138 NLTNVNK
+3138 NLTSVNK
-3145 PTFLLGNI
+3145 PTFILGNI

-3181 IWSVTPTGTWADGDY
+3181 IWSVTPTGMWADGSH

-3215 TVTVDTQITID
+3215 TVTVDTHIAID
-3226 VIELVND
+3226 DIELVND

-3296 TVEATDKAGNKTTQT
+3296 TVEATDKAGNQTTQT

-3399 EVTDNA
+3399 EVQDNA
-3405 GNVRQSTPLVV
+3405 GNVRQSTPLIV

-3469 VSATQGIEGVWGY
+3469 VSAAQGIEGVWGY

-3816 TIDGTL
+3816 TIDGSL

-3835 GTVGDRLTNHDRP
+3835 GTVGDRLTKHDRP
-3848 VFDIH
+3848 VFDIR

-3908 NVKESAPFEVRID
+3908 NVKESAPLEVRID

-3954 PGDVVQVRVTLD
+3954 PGDVIQVRVTLD

-3985 SPNTLVDGTYTLRV
+3985 TPNTLVDGTYTLRV
-3999 EATDEAGNIANK
+3999 EATDQAGNIANK

-4301 NTKTSAELR
+4301 NTKTSAELK

-4366 ISKNAAGQ
+4366 VSKNAAGQ
-4374 WEFTAGSA
+4374 WQFTAGSA
-4382 LPDGHYTLHVQ
+4382 LSDGHYTLHVQ

-4488 VAEDIAGNKISKEV
+4488 VAEDIAGNRISKEV
-4502 SFTIDTIVSDP
+4502 SFTIDTVVSDP
-4513 SIDLLD
+4513 RIDLLD

-4532 SVTTPR
+4532 SVTKPR

-4560 SVTANG
+4560 PVTANG

-4597 ETKLPFTIDT
+4597 KTKLPFTIDT

-4618 SDTGNSN
+4618 SDTGSSN

-4659 VLKQTITVG
+4659 VLKHTITVG

-4718 SDPSIDDQHEATSLR
+4718 SDPSIDDQYEATSLR
-4733 PEFKGFAEA
+4733 PEFKGLAEA

-4833 TLIGSTLPNT
+4833 TLVGNTLPNA

-5374 TIDTSTFIDNPA
+5374 TIDTSTFIDNPV
-5386 MVAGSDNGIFS
+5386 MMAGSDNGIFS
-5397 NDSITSQTRPTFSIF
+5397 NDSITSQTRPAFSIY

-5471 FTIDTFNTTPVAID
+5471 FTIDTLNTTPVAID

-5532 GEVWVNEKGHWQM
+5532 GEVWVNDKGHWQM

-5577 WVDTHIKVFTS
+5577 WVDTHIQVFTS
-5588 ELDDNKSSSKTEWW
+5588 ELDDNKSSSKTDWW
-5602 SNSDL
+5602 SNSST
-5607 ITMRGTGEIG
+5607 ITMRGMGEIG

-5634 AATGRW
+5634 AANGQW
-5640 ELSTDKLPEGTY
+5640 ELSTDQLPEGKY
-5652 DISLVIEDSAGN
+5652 DITLSIEDNAGN
-5664 RWEDVREI
+5664 RKEEVHEI

-5711 EGNTYTLTVPDNGKW
+5711 NGNTYTLTVPDNGKW

-5777 NITRDKQP
+5777 NITRDNQP

-5797 VVQVDIN
+5797 IVQVDIN

-5816 VWFFTPGTP
+5816 VWFFTLGTP

-5882 TQPKFTLQHIDAD
+5882 NHTQPKFTLQHIDAD

-5929 NDGNYTLSVTVVD
+5929 NDGTYTLSVTVVD
-5942 RAGNSQQSASLAVTV
+5942 RAGNSLQSASLEVTV

-5998 TEPSAAE
+5998 TVPSAAE
-6005 ESVVKVTAYSITL
+6005 ESVVKETAYSITL

-6042 ENIVNVSIMFEGEEF
+6042 ENIVNVSVMFEGEEF

-6087 KDNDFLIKEKTFSVD
+6087 KDDDFLIKEKTFSVD
-6102 HSSADIVNAMNV
+6102 HSSADIVNAMNA

>member
-450 DNITNSTLPTFIGVA
+450 DSITNSTLPTFIGVA

-537 IETTNDSGIV
+537 IETTDDSGIV

-635 SLEDYVVLPNGIIL
+635 SLEDFVVLPNGIIL

-1064 WDAMSDTQIGVATQ
+1064 WDAASDTQIGVATQ

-1103 EDIAGNKANSAIF
+1103 EDIAGNKANSAVF

-1188 IPGNT
+1188 TPGNT

-1203 KVEDKAGNTN
+1203 KVEDKAGNTS

-1317 AVDTTLSVPVIVLD
+1317 AVDTTLSVPVIVLN

-1337 IQGDNMTNS
+1337 VQGDNMTNR

-1433 NDSGIPDDNLTN
+1433 NDSGIPNDNLTN

-1480 PGVWDYIWPDDVAD
+1480 TGVWDYIWPDDVAD

-1691 VANGPHTLMVEASDK
+1691 VANGPHTLMVEATDK

-1726 TITLDSADDSAAG
+1726 TITLNSADDSAAG

-2124 TIVLDNTDDSGTKGD
+2124 TIVLDSTDDSGTKGD
-2139 HLTNVNKPTFLL
+2139 NLTNVNKPTFLL

-2315 FTIDTTLSTPVI
+2315 FTIDTTLSVPVI
-2327 VLDSADDSG
+2327 VLNSADDTG
-2336 VHGDNMT
+2336 VQGDNMT
-2343 NHTQPTFALQH
+2343 NSTQPTFALQH

-2374 FDATKDAGGWTFT
+2374 FDATKGTGGWSFT

-2431 VNDSGIPDDNLT
+2431 VNDSGIPN
-2443 NNVRPHFQV
+2443 
-2452 TVPTDVN
+2452 
-2459 VVRLSIDGGKT
+2459 
-2470 WFNATQ
+2470 
-2476 SATPGVWDYI
+2476 
-2486 WPDDVADG
+2486 
-2494 GYTLTVEATD
+2494 
-2504 EAGNKATQTLDFT
+2504 
-2517 IDTTL
+2517 
-2522 SVPTLSL
+2522 
-2529 DSADDSGIAGDNITN
+2529 
-2544 VKTPGFTLNN
+2544 
-2554 IDTDV
+2554 
-2559 SRVIVEVMHNGI
+2559 
-2571 KQEVPLV
+2571 
-2578 QTGGQWRFA
+2578 
-2587 PTSDWADGDYILT
+2587 
-2600 VKVEDRAGNVKQSA
+2600 
-2614 PLTVTVDTHIA
+2614 
-2625 IDRIELVNDSG
+2625 
-2636 IPGDNLTN
+2636 
-2644 EARPHFQ
+2644 
-2651 VTVPADVNGV
+2651 
-2661 RLSIDGGKTWFD
+2661 
-2673 ATQSA
+2673 
-2678 TSGVWDYTWLT
+2678 
-2689 NVANGPHTLMVEA
+2689 
-2702 SDKAGNKTT
+2702 
-2711 QKLDFTIDTI
+2711 
-2721 LSEPTITLDS
+2721 
-2731 ADDSA
+2731 
-2736 AGDNI
+2736 
-2741 TNVKMPG
+2741 
-2748 FTLGNIDADVTK
+2748 
-2760 VVVTVAHDGKNQ
+2760 
-2772 QIELIKNGGVWR
+2772 
-2784 FTPGAAWTDGD
+2784 
-2795 YTLTVKVEDKAGNT
+2795 
-2809 NYSAPLTVTIDTQT
+2809 
-2823 SIDRIELLNDTGIVG
+2823 
-2838 DNLTNEAR
+2838 
-2846 PQFHITVPTDV
+2846 
-2857 NSVQLSLDGGI
+2857 
-2868 NWVNATLTSD
+2868 
-2878 GVWEYIWPTDLV
+2878 
-2890 ENTYT
+2890 
-2895 LTVKATDVAGNT
+2895 
-2907 ATETLNF
+2907 
-2914 IIDTTLSTPTITL
+2914 
-2927 DSADD
+2927 
-2932 SGTANDNKTNVKTP
+2932 
-2946 GFIIGGIDSDV
+2946 
-2957 TQVVVQV
+2957 
-2964 MRDGHSEEV
+2964 
-2973 ELTQTN
+2973 
-2979 GQWRFVPGSAW
+2979 
-2990 TDGDYTLTVTV
+2990 
-3001 KDEAGNI
+3001 
-3008 RHSAPLTV
+3008 
-3016 TIDTQITID
+3016 
-3025 HIELVN
+3025 
-3031 DSGIP
+3031 
-3036 DDNLTNNVRPHFQV
+3036 DNLTNNVRPHFQV

-3102 KAGNKTTQQLDF
+3102 KAGNQTTQKLDF
-3114 IIDTLLSEPTIVLD
+3114 IIDTMLSEPTIVLD
-3128 NTDDSGTKGD
+3128 STDDSGTKGD
-3138 NLTNVNK
+3138 NLTNANK
-3145 PTFLLGNI
+3145 PTFILGNI

-3163 VQHGG
+3163 VQYGG

-3311 LDFTIDTRLSTPTIA
+3311 LDFTIDTRLSTPTIT

-3350 GNIDADA
+3350 GNIDSDA
-3357 HSVILRIT
+3357 QSVILRIT

-3405 GNVRQSTPLVV
+3405 GNVRQSTPLIV

-3469 VSATQGIEGVWGY
+3469 VSAAQGIEGVWGY

-3621 AIDRI
+3621 AIDHI

-3713 TIDITLLTP
+3713 TIDITLMTP

-4532 SVTTPR
+4532 SVTKPR

-4560 SVTANG
+4560 PVTANG

-4833 TLIGSTLPNT
+4833 TLVGNTLPNA

-4963 ALGNDGNYELTFKV
+4963 ALGNDGNYVLTFKV

-5039 NPQGVVIATLVV
+5039 SPQGVVIATLVV

-5078 GNSQQKEILI
+5078 GNSQQKDILI

-5397 NDSITSQTRPTFSIF
+5397 NDSITSQTRPTFSIS

-5577 WVDTHIKVFTS
+5577 WVDTHIQVFTS
-5588 ELDDNKSSSKTEWW
+5588 ELDDNKSSSKTDWW
-5602 SNSDL
+5602 SNSST
-5607 ITMRGTGEIG
+5607 ITMRGMGEIG

-5634 AATGRW
+5634 AANGQW
-5640 ELSTDKLPEGTY
+5640 ELSTDQLPEGKY
-5652 DISLVIEDSAGN
+5652 DITLSIEDNAGN
-5664 RWEDVREI
+5664 RKEEVHEI

-5711 EGNTYTLTVPDNGKW
+5711 NGNTYTLTVPDNGKW

-5751 DVPLDIMK
+5751 DVSLDIMK

-5870 NGASDSDNVTNH
+5870 NGVSDSDNVTNH

-5901 NVTHNGVTDIYQA
+5901 NVTHNGVTDTYQA

-5929 NDGNYTLSVTVVD
+5929 NDGTYTLSVTVVD

-5998 TEPSAAE
+5998 TVPSAAE
-6005 ESVVKVTAYSITL
+6005 ESVVKETAYSITL

-6102 HSSADIVNAMNV
+6102 HSSADIVNAMNA

>member
-1 MGNKSIQK
+1 MENKSIQK

-428 DTIAPE
+428 DTIPPE

-1064 WDAMSDTQIGVATQ
+1064 WDAASDTQIGVATQ

-1103 EDIAGNKANSAIF
+1103 EDIAGNKANSAVF

-1306 AGNTVTKTIDF
+1306 AGNTATKTIDF

-1380 GTGGWTFTPPT
+1380 GTGGWSFTPT
-1391 SWADGDYTLSV
+1391 GAWADGDYTLSV

-1433 NDSGIPDDNLTN
+1433 NDSGIPNDNLTN

-1480 PGVWDYIWPDDVAD
+1480 PGAWDYIWPDDVAD
-1494 GGYTLTVEATDEA
+1494 GGYTLTVEATDKA
-1507 GNKATQTLD
+1507 GNKTTQELD

-1718 IDTILSEP
+1718 VDTILSEP

-2102 DKAGNKTT
+2102 DKAGNQTT
-2110 QQLDFI
+2110 QKLDFI

-2124 TIVLDNTDDSGTKGD
+2124 TIVLDSTDDSGTKGD
-2139 HLTNVNKPTFLL
+2139 NLTNVNKPTFLL

-2327 VLDSADDSG
+2327 VLDSADDTG
-2336 VHGDNMT
+2336 IQGDNMT
-2343 NHTQPTFALQH
+2343 NRTQPTFNLQH

-2387 PTGAWADGDYT
+2387 PPTSWGAGDYT

-2452 TVPTDVN
+2452 KVPTDVN
-2459 VVRLSIDGGKT
+2459 
-2470 WFNATQ
+2470 
-2476 SATPGVWDYI
+2476 
-2486 WPDDVADG
+2486 
-2494 GYTLTVEATD
+2494 E
-2504 EAGNKATQTLDFT
+2504 
-2517 IDTTL
+2517 
-2522 SVPTLSL
+2522 
-2529 DSADDSGIAGDNITN
+2529 
-2544 VKTPGFTLNN
+2544 
-2554 IDTDV
+2554 
-2559 SRVIVEVMHNGI
+2559 
-2571 KQEVPLV
+2571 
-2578 QTGGQWRFA
+2578 
-2587 PTSDWADGDYILT
+2587 
-2600 VKVEDRAGNVKQSA
+2600 
-2614 PLTVTVDTHIA
+2614 
-2625 IDRIELVNDSG
+2625 
-2636 IPGDNLTN
+2636 
-2644 EARPHFQ
+2644 
-2651 VTVPADVNGV
+2651 
-2661 RLSIDGGKTWFD
+2661 
-2673 ATQSA
+2673 
-2678 TSGVWDYTWLT
+2678 
-2689 NVANGPHTLMVEA
+2689 
-2702 SDKAGNKTT
+2702 
-2711 QKLDFTIDTI
+2711 
-2721 LSEPTITLDS
+2721 
-2731 ADDSA
+2731 
-2736 AGDNI
+2736 
-2741 TNVKMPG
+2741 
-2748 FTLGNIDADVTK
+2748 
-2760 VVVTVAHDGKNQ
+2760 
-2772 QIELIKNGGVWR
+2772 
-2784 FTPGAAWTDGD
+2784 
-2795 YTLTVKVEDKAGNT
+2795 
-2809 NYSAPLTVTIDTQT
+2809 
-2823 SIDRIELLNDTGIVG
+2823 
-2838 DNLTNEAR
+2838 
-2846 PQFHITVPTDV
+2846 
-2857 NSVQLSLDGGI
+2857 
-2868 NWVNATLTSD
+2868 
-2878 GVWEYIWPTDLV
+2878 
-2890 ENTYT
+2890 
-2895 LTVKATDVAGNT
+2895 
-2907 ATETLNF
+2907 
-2914 IIDTTLSTPTITL
+2914 
-2927 DSADD
+2927 
-2932 SGTANDNKTNVKTP
+2932 
-2946 GFIIGGIDSDV
+2946 
-2957 TQVVVQV
+2957 
-2964 MRDGHSEEV
+2964 
-2973 ELTQTN
+2973 
-2979 GQWRFVPGSAW
+2979 
-2990 TDGDYTLTVTV
+2990 
-3001 KDEAGNI
+3001 
-3008 RHSAPLTV
+3008 
-3016 TIDTQITID
+3016 
-3025 HIELVN
+3025 
-3031 DSGIP
+3031 
-3036 DDNLTNNVRPHFQV
+3036 
-3050 TVPTDVNVVRLSI
+3050 VRLSI

-3102 KAGNKTTQQLDF
+3102 KAGNQTTQKLDF

-3128 NTDDSGTKGD
+3128 STDDSGTKGD
-3138 NLTNVNK
+3138 NLTNTNK
-3145 PTFLLGNI
+3145 PTFILGNI

-3279 IWDYTW
+3279 TWDYTW

-3399 EVTDNA
+3399 EVQDNA

-3520 TPTIALDS
+3520 TPTIELDS

-3713 TIDITLLTP
+3713 TIDITLMTP

-3848 VFDIH
+3848 VFDIR

-4301 NTKTSAELR
+4301 NTKTSAELK

-4532 SVTTPR
+4532 SVTKPR

-4560 SVTANG
+4560 PVTANG

-4833 TLIGSTLPNT
+4833 TLVGNTLPNA

-4963 ALGNDGNYELTFKV
+4963 ALGNDGNYVLTFKV

-5039 NPQGVVIATLVV
+5039 SPQGVVIATLVV

-5078 GNSQQKEILI
+5078 GNSQQKDILI

-5397 NDSITSQTRPTFSIF
+5397 NDSITSQTRPTFSIS

-5577 WVDTHIKVFTS
+5577 WVDTHIQVFTS
-5588 ELDDNKSSSKTEWW
+5588 ELDDNKSSSKTDWW
-5602 SNSDL
+5602 SNSST
-5607 ITMRGTGEIG
+5607 ITMRGMGEIG

-5634 AATGRW
+5634 AANGQW
-5640 ELSTDKLPEGTY
+5640 ELSTDQLPEGKY
-5652 DISLVIEDSAGN
+5652 DITLSIEDNAGN
-5664 RWEDVREI
+5664 RKEEVHEI

-5711 EGNTYTLTVPDNGKW
+5711 NGNTYTLTVPDNGKW

-5751 DVPLDIMK
+5751 DVSLDIMK

-5870 NGASDSDNVTNH
+5870 NGVSDSDNVTNH

-5901 NVTHNGVTDIYQA
+5901 NVTHNGVTDTYQA

-5929 NDGNYTLSVTVVD
+5929 NDGTYTLSVTVVD

-5998 TEPSAAE
+5998 TVPSAAE
-6005 ESVVKVTAYSITL
+6005 ESVVKETAYSITL

-6102 HSSADIVNAMNV
+6102 HSSADIVNAMNA

>member
-450 DNITNSTLPTFIGVA
+450 DSITNSTLPTFIGVA

-537 IETTNDSGIV
+537 IETTDDSGIV

-635 SLEDYVVLPNGIIL
+635 SLEDFVVLPNGIIL

-1037 SDDNLTNIV
+1037 ADDNLTNIV

-1064 WDAMSDTQIGVATQ
+1064 WDAASDTQIGVATQ

-1103 EDIAGNKANSAIF
+1103 EDIAGNKANSAVF

-1203 KVEDKAGNTN
+1203 KVEDKAGNTS

-1317 AVDTTLSVPVIVLD
+1317 AVDTTLSVPVIVLN

-1337 IQGDNMTNS
+1337 VQGDNMTNR

-1433 NDSGIPDDNLTN
+1433 NDSGIPNDNLTN

-1480 PGVWDYIWPDDVAD
+1480 TGVWDYIWPDDVAD

-1691 VANGPHTLMVEASDK
+1691 VANGPHTLMVEATDK

-1711 TQKLDFT
+1711 TQKLDFI
-1718 IDTILSEP
+1718 IDTLLSEP

-2020 TQITIDHIEL
+2020 TQIAIDHIEL
-2030 VNDSGIPDDNLTNNV
+2030 VNDSGIPDDNLTNEA

-2116 IDTLLSEP
+2116 IDTMLSEP

-2139 HLTNVNKPTFLL
+2139 NLTNVNKPTFLL

-2222 QITIDVIELVND
+2222 QITIDAIELVND

-2261 SLSIDGGVTWVK
+2261 SLSIDGGVTWVN

-2315 FTIDTTLSTPVI
+2315 FTIDTTLSVPVI
-2327 VLDSADDSG
+2327 VLNSADDTG
-2336 VHGDNMT
+2336 VQGDNMT
-2343 NHTQPTFALQH
+2343 NSTQPTFALQH

-2374 FDATKDAGGWTFT
+2374 FDATKGTGGWTFT
-2387 PTGAWADGDYT
+2387 PPTSWADGDYT

-2452 TVPTDVN
+2452 KVPTDVN
-2459 VVRLSIDGGKT
+2459 
-2470 WFNATQ
+2470 
-2476 SATPGVWDYI
+2476 
-2486 WPDDVADG
+2486 
-2494 GYTLTVEATD
+2494 E
-2504 EAGNKATQTLDFT
+2504 
-2517 IDTTL
+2517 
-2522 SVPTLSL
+2522 
-2529 DSADDSGIAGDNITN
+2529 
-2544 VKTPGFTLNN
+2544 
-2554 IDTDV
+2554 
-2559 SRVIVEVMHNGI
+2559 
-2571 KQEVPLV
+2571 
-2578 QTGGQWRFA
+2578 
-2587 PTSDWADGDYILT
+2587 
-2600 VKVEDRAGNVKQSA
+2600 
-2614 PLTVTVDTHIA
+2614 
-2625 IDRIELVNDSG
+2625 
-2636 IPGDNLTN
+2636 
-2644 EARPHFQ
+2644 
-2651 VTVPADVNGV
+2651 
-2661 RLSIDGGKTWFD
+2661 
-2673 ATQSA
+2673 
-2678 TSGVWDYTWLT
+2678 
-2689 NVANGPHTLMVEA
+2689 
-2702 SDKAGNKTT
+2702 
-2711 QKLDFTIDTI
+2711 
-2721 LSEPTITLDS
+2721 
-2731 ADDSA
+2731 
-2736 AGDNI
+2736 
-2741 TNVKMPG
+2741 
-2748 FTLGNIDADVTK
+2748 
-2760 VVVTVAHDGKNQ
+2760 
-2772 QIELIKNGGVWR
+2772 
-2784 FTPGAAWTDGD
+2784 
-2795 YTLTVKVEDKAGNT
+2795 
-2809 NYSAPLTVTIDTQT
+2809 
-2823 SIDRIELLNDTGIVG
+2823 
-2838 DNLTNEAR
+2838 
-2846 PQFHITVPTDV
+2846 
-2857 NSVQLSLDGGI
+2857 
-2868 NWVNATLTSD
+2868 
-2878 GVWEYIWPTDLV
+2878 
-2890 ENTYT
+2890 
-2895 LTVKATDVAGNT
+2895 
-2907 ATETLNF
+2907 
-2914 IIDTTLSTPTITL
+2914 
-2927 DSADD
+2927 
-2932 SGTANDNKTNVKTP
+2932 
-2946 GFIIGGIDSDV
+2946 
-2957 TQVVVQV
+2957 
-2964 MRDGHSEEV
+2964 
-2973 ELTQTN
+2973 
-2979 GQWRFVPGSAW
+2979 
-2990 TDGDYTLTVTV
+2990 
-3001 KDEAGNI
+3001 
-3008 RHSAPLTV
+3008 
-3016 TIDTQITID
+3016 
-3025 HIELVN
+3025 
-3031 DSGIP
+3031 
-3036 DDNLTNNVRPHFQV
+3036 
-3050 TVPTDVNVVRLSI
+3050 VRLSI

-3102 KAGNKTTQQLDF
+3102 KSGNQTTQKLDF
-3114 IIDTLLSEPTIVLD
+3114 IIDTMLSEPTIVLD
-3128 NTDDSGTKGD
+3128 STDDSGTKGD
-3138 NLTNVNK
+3138 NLTNANK
-3145 PTFLLGNI
+3145 PTFILGNI

-3163 VQHGG
+3163 VQYGG

-3196 TLTVRVED
+3196 MLTVRVED

-3279 IWDYTW
+3279 TWDYTW

-3311 LDFTIDTRLSTPTIA
+3311 LDFTIDTRLSTPTIT

-3350 GNIDADA
+3350 GNIDSDA
-3357 HSVILRIT
+3357 QSVILRIT

-3405 GNVRQSTPLVV
+3405 GNVRQSTPLIV

-3469 VSATQGIEGVWGY
+3469 VSAAQGIEGVWGY

-3621 AIDRI
+3621 AIDHI

-3713 TIDITLLTP
+3713 TIDITLMTP

-3737 DNLTSVTQPVFVLG
+3737 DNLTSVTQPLFVLG
-3751 SIDKDVR
+3751 HIDKDVQ
-3758 HVELSI
+3758 HVVLNI

-3780 GWRYRPDSA
+3780 GWRYRPDAA
-3789 LADGSYTF
+3789 LGDGSYKL

-3811 APLKV
+3811 APLTV

-3822 TTPVIELAAGEDS
+3822 TTPTIELAAGEDS
-3835 GTVGDRLTNHDRP
+3835 GTVGDGLTNHTRP

-4102 AGNTATSKPL
+4102 AGNIATSKPL

-4301 NTKTSAELR
+4301 NTKTSAELK

-4532 SVTTPR
+4532 SVTKPR

-4560 SVTANG
+4560 PVTANG

-4894 TAVDVT
+4894 TAVDLT

-5299 DLITNHNKPVLV
+5299 DLITSHNKPVLV

-5374 TIDTSTFIDNPA
+5374 TIDTSTFIDNPV
-5386 MVAGSDNGIFS
+5386 MMAGSDNGIFS
-5397 NDSITSQTRPTFSIF
+5397 NDSITSQTRPAFSIY

-5471 FTIDTFNTTPVAID
+5471 FTIDTLNTTPVAID

-5532 GEVWVNEKGHWQM
+5532 GEVWVNDKGHWQM

-5577 WVDTHIKVFTS
+5577 WVDTHIQVFTS
-5588 ELDDNKSSSKTEWW
+5588 ELDDNKSSSKTDWW
-5602 SNSDL
+5602 SNSST
-5607 ITMRGTGEIG
+5607 ITMRGMGEIG

-5634 AATGRW
+5634 AANGQW
-5640 ELSTDKLPEGTY
+5640 ELSTDQLPEGKY
-5652 DISLVIEDSAGN
+5652 DITLSIEDNAGN
-5664 RWEDVREI
+5664 RKEEVHEI

-5711 EGNTYTLTVPDNGKW
+5711 NGNTYTLTVPDNGKW

-5825 LADGSYTISVIAS
+5825 LTDGSYTISVIAS

-5929 NDGNYTLSVTVVD
+5929 NDGTYALSVTVVD

-5963 TADSQHD
+5963 TADSQHN

-5998 TEPSAAE
+5998 TVPSVAE
-6005 ESVVKVTAYSITL
+6005 ESVVKETAYSITL

-6042 ENIVNVSIMFEGEEF
+6042 ENIVNVSVMFEGEEF

-6087 KDNDFLIKEKTFSVD
+6087 KDDDFLIKEKTFSVD
-6102 HSSADIVNAMNV
+6102 HSSADIVNAMNA

>member
-428 DTIAPE
+428 DTIPPE

-1037 SDDNLTNIV
+1037 ADDNLTNIV

-1103 EDIAGNKANSAIF
+1103 EDIAGNKANSAVF

-1535 SGIAGDNITNVKTP
+1535 SGIAGDNITSVKTP

-1638 PGDNL
+1638 PDDNL

-1691 VANGPHTLMVEASDK
+1691 VANGPHTLMVEA
-1706 AGNKT
+1706 T
-1711 TQKLDFT
+1711 
-1718 IDTILSEP
+1718 
-1726 TITLDSADDSAAG
+1726 
-1739 DNITNVKMPGFTLG
+1739 
-1753 NIDADVTKVVVTVA
+1753 
-1767 HDGKNQQIELIKNG
+1767 
-1781 GVWRFTPGA
+1781 
-1790 AWTDGDYTLT
+1790 
-1800 VKVEDKAGNTNYS
+1800 
-1813 APLTVTIDTQT
+1813 
-1824 SIDRIELLNDTGIVG
+1824 
-1839 DNLTNEARPQFHI
+1839 
-1852 TVPTDVNSVQLSL
+1852 
-1865 DGGINW
+1865 
-1871 VNATLTSD
+1871 
-1879 GVWEY
+1879 
-1884 IWPTDLVENTYT
+1884 
-1896 LTVKATDVAG
+1896 
-1906 NTATETL
+1906 
-1913 NFIIDTTLSTP
+1913 
-1924 TITLDSADDSG
+1924 
-1935 TANDNKTNVKT
+1935 
-1946 PGFIIGGIDSDVT
+1946 
-1959 QVVVQVMRDG
+1959 
-1969 HSEEVELTQTN
+1969 
-1980 GQWRFVPGSAWTDG
+1980 
-1994 DYTLTVTVKDEA
+1994 
-2006 GNIRHSA
+2006 
-2013 PLTVTID
+2013 
-2020 TQITIDHIEL
+2020 
-2030 VNDSGIPDDNLTNNV
+2030 
-2045 RPHFQVTVPTD
+2045 
-2056 VNVVRLSID
+2056 
-2065 GGKTWFNATQSATPG
+2065 
-2080 VWDYTWLA
+2080 
-2088 DVGEGKHTLTVEAT
+2088 
-2102 DKAGNKTT
+2102 
-2110 QQLDFI
+2110 
-2116 IDTLLSEP
+2116 
-2124 TIVLDNTDDSGTKGD
+2124 
-2139 HLTNVNKPTFLL
+2139 
-2151 GNIDADARYVT
+2151 
-2162 VEVQHGG
+2162 
-2169 TKEVLTAT
+2169 
-2177 KDATGNWSVTPTGTW
+2177 
-2192 ADGDYTLTVR
+2192 
-2202 VEDEAGNEKHSAS
+2202 
-2215 LTVTVDT
+2215 
-2222 QITIDVIELVND
+2222 
-2234 NGIPGDNMTNDAHPQ
+2234 
-2249 FRVTVPGDVNEV
+2249 
-2261 SLSIDGGVTWVK
+2261 
-2273 ATQSATPGVWNYTW
+2273 
-2287 PGTVPDGDYTLNV
+2287 
-2300 KATDNAGNTVTETLH
+2300 
-2315 FTIDTTLSTPVI
+2315 
-2327 VLDSADDSG
+2327 
-2336 VHGDNMT
+2336 
-2343 NHTQPTFALQH
+2343 
-2354 IDDDAVRVTVSVEH
+2354 
-2368 GGVTTT
+2368 
-2374 FDATKDAGGWTFT
+2374 
-2387 PTGAWADGDYT
+2387 
-2398 LSVSVE
+2398 
-2404 DKAGNT
+2404 
-2410 SHSASL
+2410 
-2416 TVTVDTQIAINNIEL
+2416 
-2431 VNDSGIPDDNLT
+2431 
-2443 NNVRPHFQV
+2443 
-2452 TVPTDVN
+2452 
-2459 VVRLSIDGGKT
+2459 
-2470 WFNATQ
+2470 
-2476 SATPGVWDYI
+2476 
-2486 WPDDVADG
+2486 
-2494 GYTLTVEATD
+2494 
-2504 EAGNKATQTLDFT
+2504 
-2517 IDTTL
+2517 
-2522 SVPTLSL
+2522 
-2529 DSADDSGIAGDNITN
+2529 
-2544 VKTPGFTLNN
+2544 
-2554 IDTDV
+2554 
-2559 SRVIVEVMHNGI
+2559 
-2571 KQEVPLV
+2571 
-2578 QTGGQWRFA
+2578 
-2587 PTSDWADGDYILT
+2587 
-2600 VKVEDRAGNVKQSA
+2600 
-2614 PLTVTVDTHIA
+2614 
-2625 IDRIELVNDSG
+2625 
-2636 IPGDNLTN
+2636 
-2644 EARPHFQ
+2644 
-2651 VTVPADVNGV
+2651 
-2661 RLSIDGGKTWFD
+2661 
-2673 ATQSA
+2673 
-2678 TSGVWDYTWLT
+2678 
-2689 NVANGPHTLMVEA
+2689 
-2702 SDKAGNKTT
+2702 DKAGNKTT

-3175 TKGATG
+3175 TKDATGNWSVTPTGTWADGDYTLTVRVEDDAGNVKYSASLTVTVDTQITIDVIELVNDSGTRGDNLTNDANPHFRITVPGDVNEVSLSIDGGVTWVKAMQSATPGVWNYTWPKTVADGDYTLTVKATDNAGNTVTRTLDFTIDTTLSTPVIVLDSADDSGVHGDNMTNHTQPTFALQHIDDDAVRVTVSVEHGGVTTTFDATKDAGGWTFTPTGAWADGDYTLSVSVEDKAGNTSHSASLTVTVDTQIAINNIELVNDSGIPNDNLTNNVRPHFQVTVPTDVNVVRLSIDGGKTWFNATQSATPGVWDYTWLADVGEGKHTLTVEATDKAGNQTTQKLDFIIDTLLSEPTIVLDSTDDSGTKGDNLTNANKPTFILGNIDADARYVTVEVQYGGTKEVLTATKGATG

-3311 LDFTIDTRLSTPTIA
+3311 LDFTIDTRLSTPTIT

-3350 GNIDADA
+3350 GNIDSDA
-3357 HSVILRIT
+3357 QSVILRIT

-3405 GNVRQSTPLVV
+3405 GNVRQSTPLIV

-3469 VSATQGIEGVWGY
+3469 VSAAQGIEGVWGY

-3621 AIDRI
+3621 AIDHI

-3713 TIDITLLTP
+3713 TIDITLMTP

-3848 VFDIH
+3848 VFDIR

-3884 RFTPSASWADGSYQ
+3884 RFAPSASWADGSYQ

-4560 SVTANG
+4560 PVTANG

-5270 SKDYSV
+5270 SKNYSV

-5566 AGNVNQEKYSI
+5566 GGNVNQEKYSI

-5998 TEPSAAE
+5998 TVPSAAE
-6005 ESVVKVTAYSITL
+6005 ESVVKETAYSITL

-6042 ENIVNVSIMFEGEEF
+6042 ENIVNVSVMFEGEEF

-6087 KDNDFLIKEKTFSVD
+6087 KDDDFLIKEKTFSVD
-6102 HSSADIVNAMNV
+6102 HSSADIVNAMNA

-6134 NNGAIDVFAVNEVT
+6134 NNGVIDVFAVNEVT

>member
-1 MGNKSIQK
+1 
-9 FFADQNSVID
+9 
-19 LSSLGNAKGAKVSL
+19 
-33 SGPDMNITTPRG
+33 
-45 SVIIVNGALYSSI
+45 
-58 KGNNLAVKFKD
+58 
-69 KTITGAKILGSVD
+69 
-82 LKDIQLERI
+82 
-91 DSSLVDSAQVEKKGN
+91 
-106 GKRRNKKEEE
+106 
-116 ELKKQLDD
+116 
-124 AENAKK
+124 
-130 EADKAKEEAEK
+130 
-141 AKEAAEKA
+141 
-149 LNEAFEVQNSSKQ
+149 
-162 IEEML
+162 
-167 QNFLADNVAKDNL
+167 DNL

-450 DNITNSTLPTFIGVA
+450 DSITNSTLPTFIGVA

-537 IETTNDSGIV
+537 IETTDDSGIV

-587 GEWTFNFTSDSVEGI
+587 GEWTFNFTSDSVEGV

-624 IDTIAPVPPTV
+624 IDTVAPVPPTV
-635 SLEDYVVLPNGIIL
+635 SLEDFVVLPNGIIL

-1064 WDAMSDTQIGVATQ
+1064 WDAASDTQIGVATQ
-1078 QPDGSWAYTFTSDLT
+1078 RPDGSWAYTFTSDLT

-1103 EDIAGNKANSAIF
+1103 EDIAGNKANSAVF

-1188 IPGNT
+1188 TPGNT

-1317 AVDTTLSVPVIVLD
+1317 AVDTTLSVPVIVLN

-1337 IQGDNMTNS
+1337 VQGDNMTNS

-1380 GTGGWTFTPPT
+1380 GVGGWSFTPT
-1391 SWADGDYTLSV
+1391 GAWADGDYTLSV

-1420 VDTQIAINNIELV
+1420 VDTQIAINSIELV
-1433 NDSGIPDDNLTN
+1433 NDSGIPNDNLTN

-1470 TWFNATQSAT
+1470 TWFNATQNAT
-1480 PGVWDYIWPDDVAD
+1480 PGGWDYIWPDDVAD

-1507 GNKATQTLD
+1507 GNKTTQTLD

-1561 RVIVEVMHNG
+1561 RVTVEVMHNG

-1668 GKTWFDATQSATS
+1668 GKTWFDATQSATP

-1711 TQKLDFT
+1711 TQKLDFI
-1718 IDTILSEP
+1718 IDTMLSEP

-1871 VNATLTSD
+1871 VNATLTPD

-2020 TQITIDHIEL
+2020 TQIAIDHIEL
-2030 VNDSGIPDDNLTNNV
+2030 VNDSGIPDDNLTN
-2045 RPHFQVTVPTD
+2045 
-2056 VNVVRLSID
+2056 
-2065 GGKTWFNATQSATPG
+2065 
-2080 VWDYTWLA
+2080 
-2088 DVGEGKHTLTVEAT
+2088 EA
-2102 DKAGNKTT
+2102 
-2110 QQLDFI
+2110 
-2116 IDTLLSEP
+2116 
-2124 TIVLDNTDDSGTKGD
+2124 
-2139 HLTNVNKPTFLL
+2139 
-2151 GNIDADARYVT
+2151 
-2162 VEVQHGG
+2162 
-2169 TKEVLTAT
+2169 
-2177 KDATGNWSVTPTGTW
+2177 
-2192 ADGDYTLTVR
+2192 
-2202 VEDEAGNEKHSAS
+2202 
-2215 LTVTVDT
+2215 
-2222 QITIDVIELVND
+2222 
-2234 NGIPGDNMTNDAHPQ
+2234 
-2249 FRVTVPGDVNEV
+2249 
-2261 SLSIDGGVTWVK
+2261 
-2273 ATQSATPGVWNYTW
+2273 
-2287 PGTVPDGDYTLNV
+2287 
-2300 KATDNAGNTVTETLH
+2300 
-2315 FTIDTTLSTPVI
+2315 
-2327 VLDSADDSG
+2327 
-2336 VHGDNMT
+2336 
-2343 NHTQPTFALQH
+2343 
-2354 IDDDAVRVTVSVEH
+2354 
-2368 GGVTTT
+2368 
-2374 FDATKDAGGWTFT
+2374 
-2387 PTGAWADGDYT
+2387 
-2398 LSVSVE
+2398 
-2404 DKAGNT
+2404 
-2410 SHSASL
+2410 
-2416 TVTVDTQIAINNIEL
+2416 
-2431 VNDSGIPDDNLT
+2431 
-2443 NNVRPHFQV
+2443 
-2452 TVPTDVN
+2452 
-2459 VVRLSIDGGKT
+2459 
-2470 WFNATQ
+2470 
-2476 SATPGVWDYI
+2476 
-2486 WPDDVADG
+2486 
-2494 GYTLTVEATD
+2494 
-2504 EAGNKATQTLDFT
+2504 
-2517 IDTTL
+2517 
-2522 SVPTLSL
+2522 
-2529 DSADDSGIAGDNITN
+2529 
-2544 VKTPGFTLNN
+2544 
-2554 IDTDV
+2554 
-2559 SRVIVEVMHNGI
+2559 
-2571 KQEVPLV
+2571 
-2578 QTGGQWRFA
+2578 
-2587 PTSDWADGDYILT
+2587 
-2600 VKVEDRAGNVKQSA
+2600 
-2614 PLTVTVDTHIA
+2614 
-2625 IDRIELVNDSG
+2625 
-2636 IPGDNLTN
+2636 
-2644 EARPHFQ
+2644 
-2651 VTVPADVNGV
+2651 
-2661 RLSIDGGKTWFD
+2661 
-2673 ATQSA
+2673 
-2678 TSGVWDYTWLT
+2678 
-2689 NVANGPHTLMVEA
+2689 
-2702 SDKAGNKTT
+2702 
-2711 QKLDFTIDTI
+2711 
-2721 LSEPTITLDS
+2721 
-2731 ADDSA
+2731 
-2736 AGDNI
+2736 
-2741 TNVKMPG
+2741 
-2748 FTLGNIDADVTK
+2748 
-2760 VVVTVAHDGKNQ
+2760 
-2772 QIELIKNGGVWR
+2772 
-2784 FTPGAAWTDGD
+2784 
-2795 YTLTVKVEDKAGNT
+2795 
-2809 NYSAPLTVTIDTQT
+2809 
-2823 SIDRIELLNDTGIVG
+2823 
-2838 DNLTNEAR
+2838 
-2846 PQFHITVPTDV
+2846 
-2857 NSVQLSLDGGI
+2857 
-2868 NWVNATLTSD
+2868 
-2878 GVWEYIWPTDLV
+2878 
-2890 ENTYT
+2890 
-2895 LTVKATDVAGNT
+2895 
-2907 ATETLNF
+2907 
-2914 IIDTTLSTPTITL
+2914 
-2927 DSADD
+2927 
-2932 SGTANDNKTNVKTP
+2932 
-2946 GFIIGGIDSDV
+2946 
-2957 TQVVVQV
+2957 
-2964 MRDGHSEEV
+2964 
-2973 ELTQTN
+2973 
-2979 GQWRFVPGSAW
+2979 
-2990 TDGDYTLTVTV
+2990 
-3001 KDEAGNI
+3001 
-3008 RHSAPLTV
+3008 
-3016 TIDTQITID
+3016 
-3025 HIELVN
+3025 
-3031 DSGIP
+3031 
-3036 DDNLTNNVRPHFQV
+3036 RPHFQV

-3175 TKGATG
+3175 IKDATGNWSVTPTGTWADGDYTLTVRVEDEAGNEKHSASLTVTVDTQITIDAIELVNDNGIPGDNMTNDAHPQFRVTVPGDVNEVSLSIDGGVTWVKATQSATPGVWNYTWPGTVPDGDYTLNVKATDNAGNTVTETLHFTIDTTLSTPVIVLDSADDTGIQGDNMTNRTQPTFNLQHIDDDAVRVTVSVEHGGVTTTFDATKGVGGWTFTPPTSWGAGDYTLSVSVEDKAGNTSHSASLTVTVDTQIAINNIELVNDSGIPDDNLTNNVRPQFQVKVPTDVNEVRLSIDGGKTWFNATQSATPGVWDYTWLADVGEGKHTLTVEATDKAGNQTTQKLDFIIDTLLSEPTIVLDNTDDSGIKGDNLTNANKPTFLLGNIDADARYVTVEVQHGSTKEVLTATKGATG

-3204 DAGNVKYSAPL
+3204 EAGNVKYSAPL

-3311 LDFTIDTRLSTPTIA
+3311 LDFTIDTRLSTPTIT

-3350 GNIDADA
+3350 GNIDSDA
-3357 HSVILRIT
+3357 QSVILRIT

-3405 GNVRQSTPLVV
+3405 GNVRQSTPLIV

-3469 VSATQGIEGVWGY
+3469 VSAAQGIEGVWGY

-3621 AIDRI
+3621 AIDHI
-3626 ELVNDSGVPGDNVTK
+3626 ELVNDSGVPGDNITK

-3695 TVEVTDGAGNKMT
+3695 IVEVTDGAGNKMT
-3708 ETLNF
+3708 GTLDF

-3848 VFDIH
+3848 VFDIR

-3908 NVKESAPFEVRID
+3908 NVKESAPLEVRID

-3954 PGDVVQVRVTLD
+3954 PGDVIQVRVTLD

-4183 GSALPDGQHTL
+4183 GSALPDGKHTL

-4301 NTKTSAELR
+4301 NTKTSAELQ

-4532 SVTTPR
+4532 SVTKPR

-4560 SVTANG
+4560 PVTANG

-4618 SDTGNSN
+4618 SDTGSSN

-4659 VLKQTITVG
+4659 VLKHTITVG

-4718 SDPSIDDQHEATSLR
+4718 SDPSIDDQYEATSLR
-4733 PEFKGFAEA
+4733 PEFKGLAEA

-4833 TLIGSTLPNT
+4833 TLVGNTLPNA

-4963 ALGNDGNYELTFKV
+4963 ALGNDGNYVLTFKV

-5039 NPQGVVIATLVV
+5039 NPEGVVIATLVV

-5078 GNSQQKEILI
+5078 GNSQQKDILI

-5299 DLITNHNKPVLV
+5299 DLITSHNKPVLV

-5374 TIDTSTFIDNPA
+5374 TIDTSTFIDNPV
-5386 MVAGSDNGIFS
+5386 MMAGSDNGIFS
-5397 NDSITSQTRPTFSIF
+5397 NDSITSQTRPAFSIY

-5471 FTIDTFNTTPVAID
+5471 FTIDTLNTTPVAID

-5532 GEVWVNEKGHWQM
+5532 GEVWVNDKGHWQM

-5577 WVDTHIKVFTS
+5577 WVDTHIQVFTS
-5588 ELDDNKSSSKTEWW
+5588 ELDDNKSSSKTDWW
-5602 SNSDL
+5602 SNSST
-5607 ITMRGTGEIG
+5607 ITMRGMGEIG

-5634 AATGRW
+5634 AANGQW
-5640 ELSTDKLPEGTY
+5640 ELSTDQLPEGKY
-5652 DISLVIEDSAGN
+5652 DITLSIEDNAGN
-5664 RWEDVREI
+5664 RKEEVHEI

-5711 EGNTYTLTVPDNGKW
+5711 NGNTYTLTVPDNGKW

-5759 EVPVISLS
+5759 ETPVISLS

-5777 NITRDKQP
+5777 NITRDNQP

-5858 TVPEIALAAGED
+5858 TVPEIALAAGEG
-5870 NGASDSDNVTNH
+5870 NGASDSDNVTNHNH

-5929 NDGNYTLSVTVVD
+5929 NDGTYTLSVTVVD
-5942 RAGNSQQSASLAVTV
+5942 RAGNSLQSASLEVTV

-5970 DASDDATAT
+5970 DASDDATPT

-5998 TEPSAAE
+5998 TVPSAAE
-6005 ESVVKVTAYSITL
+6005 ESVVKETAYSITL

-6042 ENIVNVSIMFEGEEF
+6042 ENIVNVSVMFEGEEF

-6078 YTMDVKFID
+6078 YTMDVKFLD
-6087 KDNDFLIKEKTFSVD
+6087 KDDDFLIKEKTFSVD
-6102 HSSADIVNAMNV
+6102 HSSADIVNAMNA

>member
-2124 TIVLDNTDDSGTKGD
+2124 TIVLDSTDDSGTKGD

-2374 FDATKDAGGWTFT
+2374 FDATKDAGGWAFT

-2416 TVTVDTQIAINNIEL
+2416 TVTVDTQIAINN
-2431 VNDSGIPDDNLT
+2431 
-2443 NNVRPHFQV
+2443 
-2452 TVPTDVN
+2452 
-2459 VVRLSIDGGKT
+2459 
-2470 WFNATQ
+2470 
-2476 SATPGVWDYI
+2476 
-2486 WPDDVADG
+2486 
-2494 GYTLTVEATD
+2494 
-2504 EAGNKATQTLDFT
+2504 
-2517 IDTTL
+2517 
-2522 SVPTLSL
+2522 
-2529 DSADDSGIAGDNITN
+2529 
-2544 VKTPGFTLNN
+2544 
-2554 IDTDV
+2554 
-2559 SRVIVEVMHNGI
+2559 
-2571 KQEVPLV
+2571 
-2578 QTGGQWRFA
+2578 
-2587 PTSDWADGDYILT
+2587 
-2600 VKVEDRAGNVKQSA
+2600 
-2614 PLTVTVDTHIA
+2614 
-2625 IDRIELVNDSG
+2625 
-2636 IPGDNLTN
+2636 
-2644 EARPHFQ
+2644 
-2651 VTVPADVNGV
+2651 
-2661 RLSIDGGKTWFD
+2661 
-2673 ATQSA
+2673 
-2678 TSGVWDYTWLT
+2678 
-2689 NVANGPHTLMVEA
+2689 
-2702 SDKAGNKTT
+2702 
-2711 QKLDFTIDTI
+2711 
-2721 LSEPTITLDS
+2721 
-2731 ADDSA
+2731 
-2736 AGDNI
+2736 
-2741 TNVKMPG
+2741 
-2748 FTLGNIDADVTK
+2748 
-2760 VVVTVAHDGKNQ
+2760 
-2772 QIELIKNGGVWR
+2772 
-2784 FTPGAAWTDGD
+2784 
-2795 YTLTVKVEDKAGNT
+2795 
-2809 NYSAPLTVTIDTQT
+2809 
-2823 SIDRIELLNDTGIVG
+2823 
-2838 DNLTNEAR
+2838 
-2846 PQFHITVPTDV
+2846 
-2857 NSVQLSLDGGI
+2857 
-2868 NWVNATLTSD
+2868 
-2878 GVWEYIWPTDLV
+2878 
-2890 ENTYT
+2890 
-2895 LTVKATDVAGNT
+2895 
-2907 ATETLNF
+2907 
-2914 IIDTTLSTPTITL
+2914 
-2927 DSADD
+2927 
-2932 SGTANDNKTNVKTP
+2932 
-2946 GFIIGGIDSDV
+2946 
-2957 TQVVVQV
+2957 
-2964 MRDGHSEEV
+2964 
-2973 ELTQTN
+2973 
-2979 GQWRFVPGSAW
+2979 
-2990 TDGDYTLTVTV
+2990 
-3001 KDEAGNI
+3001 
-3008 RHSAPLTV
+3008 
-3016 TIDTQITID
+3016 
-3025 HIELVN
+3025 IELVN

-4560 SVTANG
+4560 PVTANG

>member
-537 IETTNDSGIV
+537 IETTDDSGIV

-587 GEWTFNFTSDSVEGI
+587 GEWTFNFTSDSVEGV

-624 IDTIAPVPPTV
+624 IDTVAPVPPTV
-635 SLEDYVVLPNGIIL
+635 SLEDFVVLPNGIIL

-1037 SDDNLTNIV
+1037 ADDNLTNIV

-1103 EDIAGNKANSAIF
+1103 EDIAGNKANSAVF

-1188 IPGNT
+1188 TPGNT

-1203 KVEDKAGNTN
+1203 KVEDKAGNTS

-1380 GTGGWTFTPPT
+1380 GTGGWSFTPT
-1391 SWADGDYTLSV
+1391 GAWADGDYTLSV

-1433 NDSGIPDDNLTN
+1433 NDSGIPNDNLTN

-1480 PGVWDYIWPDDVAD
+1480 PGAWDYIWPDDVAD
-1494 GGYTLTVEATDEA
+1494 GGYTLTVEATDKA
-1507 GNKATQTLD
+1507 GNKTTQELD

-1884 IWPTDLVENTYT
+1884 IWPTDLIENTYT

-2013 PLTVTID
+2013 
-2020 TQITIDHIEL
+2020 
-2030 VNDSGIPDDNLTNNV
+2030 
-2045 RPHFQVTVPTD
+2045 
-2056 VNVVRLSID
+2056 
-2065 GGKTWFNATQSATPG
+2065 
-2080 VWDYTWLA
+2080 
-2088 DVGEGKHTLTVEAT
+2088 
-2102 DKAGNKTT
+2102 
-2110 QQLDFI
+2110 
-2116 IDTLLSEP
+2116 
-2124 TIVLDNTDDSGTKGD
+2124 
-2139 HLTNVNKPTFLL
+2139 
-2151 GNIDADARYVT
+2151 
-2162 VEVQHGG
+2162 
-2169 TKEVLTAT
+2169 
-2177 KDATGNWSVTPTGTW
+2177 
-2192 ADGDYTLTVR
+2192 
-2202 VEDEAGNEKHSAS
+2202 S

-2222 QITIDVIELVND
+2222 QITIDAIELVND

-2315 FTIDTTLSTPVI
+2315 FTIDTTLSVPVI
-2327 VLDSADDSG
+2327 VLNSADDTG
-2336 VHGDNMT
+2336 IQGDNMT
-2343 NHTQPTFALQH
+2343 NSTQPTFALQH

-2374 FDATKDAGGWTFT
+2374 FDATKGTGGWSFT

-2452 TVPTDVN
+2452 KVPTDVN
-2459 VVRLSIDGGKT
+2459 
-2470 WFNATQ
+2470 
-2476 SATPGVWDYI
+2476 
-2486 WPDDVADG
+2486 
-2494 GYTLTVEATD
+2494 E
-2504 EAGNKATQTLDFT
+2504 
-2517 IDTTL
+2517 
-2522 SVPTLSL
+2522 
-2529 DSADDSGIAGDNITN
+2529 
-2544 VKTPGFTLNN
+2544 
-2554 IDTDV
+2554 
-2559 SRVIVEVMHNGI
+2559 
-2571 KQEVPLV
+2571 
-2578 QTGGQWRFA
+2578 
-2587 PTSDWADGDYILT
+2587 
-2600 VKVEDRAGNVKQSA
+2600 
-2614 PLTVTVDTHIA
+2614 
-2625 IDRIELVNDSG
+2625 
-2636 IPGDNLTN
+2636 
-2644 EARPHFQ
+2644 
-2651 VTVPADVNGV
+2651 
-2661 RLSIDGGKTWFD
+2661 
-2673 ATQSA
+2673 
-2678 TSGVWDYTWLT
+2678 
-2689 NVANGPHTLMVEA
+2689 
-2702 SDKAGNKTT
+2702 
-2711 QKLDFTIDTI
+2711 
-2721 LSEPTITLDS
+2721 
-2731 ADDSA
+2731 
-2736 AGDNI
+2736 
-2741 TNVKMPG
+2741 
-2748 FTLGNIDADVTK
+2748 
-2760 VVVTVAHDGKNQ
+2760 
-2772 QIELIKNGGVWR
+2772 
-2784 FTPGAAWTDGD
+2784 
-2795 YTLTVKVEDKAGNT
+2795 
-2809 NYSAPLTVTIDTQT
+2809 
-2823 SIDRIELLNDTGIVG
+2823 
-2838 DNLTNEAR
+2838 
-2846 PQFHITVPTDV
+2846 
-2857 NSVQLSLDGGI
+2857 
-2868 NWVNATLTSD
+2868 
-2878 GVWEYIWPTDLV
+2878 
-2890 ENTYT
+2890 
-2895 LTVKATDVAGNT
+2895 
-2907 ATETLNF
+2907 
-2914 IIDTTLSTPTITL
+2914 
-2927 DSADD
+2927 
-2932 SGTANDNKTNVKTP
+2932 
-2946 GFIIGGIDSDV
+2946 
-2957 TQVVVQV
+2957 
-2964 MRDGHSEEV
+2964 
-2973 ELTQTN
+2973 
-2979 GQWRFVPGSAW
+2979 
-2990 TDGDYTLTVTV
+2990 
-3001 KDEAGNI
+3001 
-3008 RHSAPLTV
+3008 
-3016 TIDTQITID
+3016 
-3025 HIELVN
+3025 
-3031 DSGIP
+3031 
-3036 DDNLTNNVRPHFQV
+3036 
-3050 TVPTDVNVVRLSI
+3050 VRLSI

-3102 KAGNKTTQQLDF
+3102 KAGNQTTQKLDF
-3114 IIDTLLSEPTIVLD
+3114 IIDTMLSEPTIVLD
-3128 NTDDSGTKGD
+3128 STDDSGTKGD
-3138 NLTNVNK
+3138 NLTNANK
-3145 PTFLLGNI
+3145 PTFILGNI

-3163 VQHGG
+3163 VQYGG

-3311 LDFTIDTRLSTPTIA
+3311 LDFTIDTRLSTPTIT

-3350 GNIDADA
+3350 GNIDSDA
-3357 HSVILRIT
+3357 QSVILRIT

-3405 GNVRQSTPLVV
+3405 GNVRQSTPLIV

-3469 VSATQGIEGVWGY
+3469 VSAAQGIEGVWGY

-3621 AIDRI
+3621 AIDHI

-3713 TIDITLLTP
+3713 TIDITLMTP

-3848 VFDIH
+3848 VFDIR

-4301 NTKTSAELR
+4301 NTKTSAELK

-4532 SVTTPR
+4532 SVTKPR

-4560 SVTANG
+4560 PVTANG

-4833 TLIGSTLPNT
+4833 TLVGNTLPNA

-4963 ALGNDGNYELTFKV
+4963 ALGNDGNYVLTFKV

-5039 NPQGVVIATLVV
+5039 SPQGVVIATLVV

-5078 GNSQQKEILI
+5078 GNSQQKDILI

-5397 NDSITSQTRPTFSIF
+5397 NDSITSQTRPTFSIS

-5577 WVDTHIKVFTS
+5577 WVDTHIQVFTS
-5588 ELDDNKSSSKTEWW
+5588 ELDDNKSSSKTDWW
-5602 SNSDL
+5602 SNSST
-5607 ITMRGTGEIG
+5607 ITMRGMGEIG

-5634 AATGRW
+5634 AANGQW
-5640 ELSTDKLPEGTY
+5640 ELSTDQLPEGKY
-5652 DISLVIEDSAGN
+5652 DITLSIEDNAGN
-5664 RWEDVREI
+5664 RKEEVHEI

-5711 EGNTYTLTVPDNGKW
+5711 NGNTYTLTVPDNGKW

-5751 DVPLDIMK
+5751 DVSLDIMK

-5870 NGASDSDNVTNH
+5870 NGVSDSDNVTNH

-5901 NVTHNGVTDIYQA
+5901 NVTHNGVTDTYQA

-5929 NDGNYTLSVTVVD
+5929 NDGTYTLSVTVVD

-5998 TEPSAAE
+5998 TVPSAAE
-6005 ESVVKVTAYSITL
+6005 ESVVKETAYSITL

-6102 HSSADIVNAMNV
+6102 HSSADIVNAMNA

>member
-33 SGPDMNITTPRG
+33 SGPDMNITTPHG

-537 IETTNDSGIV
+537 IETTDDSGIV

-587 GEWTFNFTSDSVEGI
+587 GEWTFNFTSDSVEGV

-624 IDTIAPVPPTV
+624 IDTVAPVPPTV
-635 SLEDYVVLPNGIIL
+635 SLEDFVVLPNGIIL

-1037 SDDNLTNIV
+1037 ADDNLTNIV

-1103 EDIAGNKANSAIF
+1103 EDIAGNKANSAVF

-1380 GTGGWTFTPPT
+1380 GTGGWSFTPT
-1391 SWADGDYTLSV
+1391 GAWADGDYTLSV

-1433 NDSGIPDDNLTN
+1433 NDSGIPNDNLTN

-1480 PGVWDYIWPDDVAD
+1480 PGAWDYIWPDDVAD
-1494 GGYTLTVEATDEA
+1494 GGYTLTVEATDKA
-1507 GNKATQTLD
+1507 GNKTTQELD

-2124 TIVLDNTDDSGTKGD
+2124 TIVLDSTDDSGTKGD
-2139 HLTNVNKPTFLL
+2139 NLTNVNKPTFLL

-2315 FTIDTTLSTPVI
+2315 FTIDTTLSVPVI
-2327 VLDSADDSG
+2327 VLNSADDTG
-2336 VHGDNMT
+2336 VQGDNMT
-2343 NHTQPTFALQH
+2343 NSTQPTFALQH

-2374 FDATKDAGGWTFT
+2374 FDATKGVGGWSFT

-2452 TVPTDVN
+2452 KVPTDVN
-2459 VVRLSIDGGKT
+2459 
-2470 WFNATQ
+2470 
-2476 SATPGVWDYI
+2476 
-2486 WPDDVADG
+2486 
-2494 GYTLTVEATD
+2494 E
-2504 EAGNKATQTLDFT
+2504 
-2517 IDTTL
+2517 
-2522 SVPTLSL
+2522 
-2529 DSADDSGIAGDNITN
+2529 
-2544 VKTPGFTLNN
+2544 
-2554 IDTDV
+2554 
-2559 SRVIVEVMHNGI
+2559 
-2571 KQEVPLV
+2571 
-2578 QTGGQWRFA
+2578 
-2587 PTSDWADGDYILT
+2587 
-2600 VKVEDRAGNVKQSA
+2600 
-2614 PLTVTVDTHIA
+2614 
-2625 IDRIELVNDSG
+2625 
-2636 IPGDNLTN
+2636 
-2644 EARPHFQ
+2644 
-2651 VTVPADVNGV
+2651 
-2661 RLSIDGGKTWFD
+2661 
-2673 ATQSA
+2673 
-2678 TSGVWDYTWLT
+2678 
-2689 NVANGPHTLMVEA
+2689 
-2702 SDKAGNKTT
+2702 
-2711 QKLDFTIDTI
+2711 
-2721 LSEPTITLDS
+2721 
-2731 ADDSA
+2731 
-2736 AGDNI
+2736 
-2741 TNVKMPG
+2741 
-2748 FTLGNIDADVTK
+2748 
-2760 VVVTVAHDGKNQ
+2760 
-2772 QIELIKNGGVWR
+2772 
-2784 FTPGAAWTDGD
+2784 
-2795 YTLTVKVEDKAGNT
+2795 
-2809 NYSAPLTVTIDTQT
+2809 
-2823 SIDRIELLNDTGIVG
+2823 
-2838 DNLTNEAR
+2838 
-2846 PQFHITVPTDV
+2846 
-2857 NSVQLSLDGGI
+2857 
-2868 NWVNATLTSD
+2868 
-2878 GVWEYIWPTDLV
+2878 
-2890 ENTYT
+2890 
-2895 LTVKATDVAGNT
+2895 
-2907 ATETLNF
+2907 
-2914 IIDTTLSTPTITL
+2914 
-2927 DSADD
+2927 
-2932 SGTANDNKTNVKTP
+2932 
-2946 GFIIGGIDSDV
+2946 
-2957 TQVVVQV
+2957 
-2964 MRDGHSEEV
+2964 
-2973 ELTQTN
+2973 
-2979 GQWRFVPGSAW
+2979 
-2990 TDGDYTLTVTV
+2990 
-3001 KDEAGNI
+3001 
-3008 RHSAPLTV
+3008 
-3016 TIDTQITID
+3016 
-3025 HIELVN
+3025 
-3031 DSGIP
+3031 
-3036 DDNLTNNVRPHFQV
+3036 
-3050 TVPTDVNVVRLSI
+3050 VRLSI

-3102 KAGNKTTQQLDF
+3102 KAGNQTTQKLDF
-3114 IIDTLLSEPTIVLD
+3114 IIDTMLSEPTIVLD
-3128 NTDDSGTKGD
+3128 STDDSGTKGD
-3138 NLTNVNK
+3138 NLTNANK
-3145 PTFLLGNI
+3145 PTFILGNI

-3163 VQHGG
+3163 VQYGG

-3311 LDFTIDTRLSTPTIA
+3311 LDFTIDTRLSTPTIT

-3350 GNIDADA
+3350 GNIDSDA
-3357 HSVILRIT
+3357 QSVILRIT

-3405 GNVRQSTPLVV
+3405 GNVRQSTPLIV

-3469 VSATQGIEGVWGY
+3469 VSAAQGIEGVWGY

-3621 AIDRI
+3621 AIDHI

-3713 TIDITLLTP
+3713 TIDITLMTP

-3848 VFDIH
+3848 VFDIR

-4203 NVAQETLQFTIDTTL
+4203 NVAQETLQFMIDTTL

-4271 NTGGN
+4271 NTGEN

-4301 NTKTSAELR
+4301 NTKTSAELK

-4532 SVTTPR
+4532 SVTKPR

-4560 SVTANG
+4560 PVTANG

-4894 TAVDVT
+4894 TAVDLT

-5299 DLITNHNKPVLV
+5299 DLITSHNKPVLV

-5374 TIDTSTFIDNPA
+5374 TIDTSTFIDNPV
-5386 MVAGSDNGIFS
+5386 MMAGSDNGIFS
-5397 NDSITSQTRPTFSIF
+5397 NDSITSQTRPAFSIY

-5471 FTIDTFNTTPVAID
+5471 FTIDTLNTTPVAID

-5532 GEVWVNEKGHWQM
+5532 GEVWVNDKGHWQM

-5577 WVDTHIKVFTS
+5577 WVDTHIQVFTS
-5588 ELDDNKSSSKTEWW
+5588 ELDDNKSSSKTDWW
-5602 SNSDL
+5602 SNSST
-5607 ITMRGTGEIG
+5607 ITMRGMGEIG

-5634 AATGRW
+5634 AANGQW
-5640 ELSTDKLPEGTY
+5640 ELSTDQLPEGKY
-5652 DISLVIEDSAGN
+5652 DITLSIEDNAGN
-5664 RWEDVREI
+5664 RKEEVHEI

-5711 EGNTYTLTVPDNGKW
+5711 NGNTYTLTVPDNGKW

-5929 NDGNYTLSVTVVD
+5929 NDGTYTLSVTVVD

-5963 TADSQHD
+5963 TADSQHN

-5998 TEPSAAE
+5998 TVPSVAE
-6005 ESVVKVTAYSITL
+6005 ESVVKETAYSITL

-6042 ENIVNVSIMFEGEEF
+6042 ENIVNVSVMFEGEEF

-6087 KDNDFLIKEKTFSVD
+6087 KDDDFLIKEKTFSVD
-6102 HSSADIVNAMNV
+6102 HSSADIVNAMNA
-6114 RGKTE
+6114 RGKAE

>member
-1 MGNKSIQK
+1 
-9 FFADQNSVID
+9 
-19 LSSLGNAKGAKVSL
+19 NAKGAKVSL
-33 SGPDMNITTPRG
+33 SGPDMNITTPHG

-116 ELKKQLDD
+116 ELKKQLDE

-141 AKEAAEKA
+141 AKEAAEKT

-428 DTIAPE
+428 DTIPPE

-537 IETTNDSGIV
+537 IETTDDSGIV

-587 GEWTFNFTSDSVEGI
+587 GEWTFNFTSDSVEGV

-624 IDTIAPVPPTV
+624 IDTVAPVPPTV
-635 SLEDYVVLPNGIIL
+635 SLEDFVVLPNGIIL

-758 TADRFATVNILI
+758 TADRFATINILI

-833 DSADSGVKG
+833 DSAGSGVKG

-952 TAAPYSTVKLYIDG
+952 TAAPYSTVKLYVDG
-966 ALIAEVRTNKDG
+966 ALIAEVRTNKDS

-1037 SDDNLTNIV
+1037 ADDNLTNIV
-1046 KPTLHLKDI
+1046 NPTLHLKDI

-1064 WDAMSDTQIGVATQ
+1064 WDAASDTQIGVATQ
-1078 QPDGSWAYTFTSDLT
+1078 QPDGSWTYTFTSDLT

-1103 EDIAGNKANSAIF
+1103 EDIAGNKANSAVF

-1188 IPGNT
+1188 TPGNT

-1203 KVEDKAGNTN
+1203 KVEDKAGNTS

-1317 AVDTTLSVPVIVLD
+1317 AVDTTLSVPVIVLN

-1337 IQGDNMTNS
+1337 VQGDNMTNR

-1433 NDSGIPDDNLTN
+1433 NDSGIPNDNLTN

-1535 SGIAGDNITNVKTP
+1535 SGIAGDNITSVKTP

-1594 DGDYILTVKVEDRAG
+1594 DGGYILTVKVEDRAG

-1624 IAIDRIELVNDSGI
+1624 IAIDRIELVNDSSI
-1638 PGDNL
+1638 PDDNL

-1691 VANGPHTLMVEASDK
+1691 VANGPHTLMVEATDK

-1711 TQKLDFT
+1711 TQKLDFI
-1718 IDTILSEP
+1718 IDTLLSEP

-1824 SIDRIELLNDTGIVG
+1824 SIDRIGLLNDTGIVG

-2124 TIVLDNTDDSGTKGD
+2124 TIVLDSTDDSGTKGD
-2139 HLTNVNKPTFLL
+2139 NLTNVNKPTFLL

-2177 KDATGNWSVTPTGTW
+2177 KDATGNWSVTPIGTW

-2273 ATQSATPGVWNYTW
+2273 AMQSATPGVWNYTW
-2287 PGTVPDGDYTLNV
+2287 PKTVADGDYTLTV
-2300 KATDNAGNTVTETLH
+2300 KATDNAGNTVTRTLD

-2343 NHTQPTFALQH
+2343 NRTQPTFALQH

-2431 VNDSGIPDDNLT
+2431 VNDSGIPN
-2443 NNVRPHFQV
+2443 
-2452 TVPTDVN
+2452 
-2459 VVRLSIDGGKT
+2459 
-2470 WFNATQ
+2470 
-2476 SATPGVWDYI
+2476 
-2486 WPDDVADG
+2486 
-2494 GYTLTVEATD
+2494 
-2504 EAGNKATQTLDFT
+2504 
-2517 IDTTL
+2517 
-2522 SVPTLSL
+2522 
-2529 DSADDSGIAGDNITN
+2529 
-2544 VKTPGFTLNN
+2544 
-2554 IDTDV
+2554 
-2559 SRVIVEVMHNGI
+2559 
-2571 KQEVPLV
+2571 
-2578 QTGGQWRFA
+2578 
-2587 PTSDWADGDYILT
+2587 
-2600 VKVEDRAGNVKQSA
+2600 
-2614 PLTVTVDTHIA
+2614 
-2625 IDRIELVNDSG
+2625 
-2636 IPGDNLTN
+2636 
-2644 EARPHFQ
+2644 
-2651 VTVPADVNGV
+2651 
-2661 RLSIDGGKTWFD
+2661 
-2673 ATQSA
+2673 
-2678 TSGVWDYTWLT
+2678 
-2689 NVANGPHTLMVEA
+2689 
-2702 SDKAGNKTT
+2702 
-2711 QKLDFTIDTI
+2711 
-2721 LSEPTITLDS
+2721 
-2731 ADDSA
+2731 
-2736 AGDNI
+2736 
-2741 TNVKMPG
+2741 
-2748 FTLGNIDADVTK
+2748 
-2760 VVVTVAHDGKNQ
+2760 
-2772 QIELIKNGGVWR
+2772 
-2784 FTPGAAWTDGD
+2784 
-2795 YTLTVKVEDKAGNT
+2795 
-2809 NYSAPLTVTIDTQT
+2809 
-2823 SIDRIELLNDTGIVG
+2823 
-2838 DNLTNEAR
+2838 
-2846 PQFHITVPTDV
+2846 
-2857 NSVQLSLDGGI
+2857 
-2868 NWVNATLTSD
+2868 
-2878 GVWEYIWPTDLV
+2878 
-2890 ENTYT
+2890 
-2895 LTVKATDVAGNT
+2895 
-2907 ATETLNF
+2907 
-2914 IIDTTLSTPTITL
+2914 
-2927 DSADD
+2927 
-2932 SGTANDNKTNVKTP
+2932 
-2946 GFIIGGIDSDV
+2946 
-2957 TQVVVQV
+2957 
-2964 MRDGHSEEV
+2964 
-2973 ELTQTN
+2973 
-2979 GQWRFVPGSAW
+2979 
-2990 TDGDYTLTVTV
+2990 
-3001 KDEAGNI
+3001 
-3008 RHSAPLTV
+3008 
-3016 TIDTQITID
+3016 
-3025 HIELVN
+3025 
-3031 DSGIP
+3031 
-3036 DDNLTNNVRPHFQV
+3036 DNLTNNVRPHFQV

-3621 AIDRI
+3621 AIDHI

-3675 TAGIWDYTWP
+3675 TVGIWDYTWP

-3695 TVEVTDGAGNKMT
+3695 IVEVTDGAGNKMT
-3708 ETLNF
+3708 GTLDF

-3848 VFDIH
+3848 VFDIR
-3853 QVDSDVTRVM
+3853 QIDSDVTRVM

-3870 KTHEEAAVFTNGQW
+3870 KTHEEAAVFTNG
-3884 RFTPSASWADGSYQ
+3884 
-3898 LAVVVEDLAG
+3898 
-3908 NVKESAPFEVRID
+3908 
-3921 TTTTINNIVLL
+3921 
-3932 NDTGVQNDQLTNVAK
+3932 
-3947 PSFRIDV
+3947 
-3954 PGDVVQVRVTLD
+3954 
-3966 GGANW
+3966 
-3971 NVIRKNADGQWIFD
+3971 
-3985 SPNTLVDGTYTLRV
+3985 
-3999 EATDEAGNIANK
+3999 
-4011 DLVFNIDTNI
+4011 
-4021 QVPTIA
+4021 
-4027 LDAGQDTGANTADN
+4027 
-4041 ITNISR
+4041 
-4047 PTFTIGNV
+4047 
-4055 DPDVIKVVVTIDGH
+4055 
-4069 DYNATKVGAGW
+4069 
-4080 QFTPGN
+4080 
-4086 AIPDG
+4086 
-4091 SYNITVTVEDK
+4091 
-4102 AGNTATSKPL
+4102 
-4112 PVVID
+4112 
-4117 TTAEIESVTLV
+4117 
-4128 TDSGDSDVDNITK
+4128 
-4141 VDKPQFSIV
+4141 
-4150 TADDITHVRVK
+4150 
-4161 IDNAA
+4161 
-4166 NWIEL
+4166 
-4171 TKGGDGRWIFNV
+4171 
-4183 GSALPDGQHTL
+4183 
-4194 LVDVTDIAG
+4194 
-4203 NVAQETLQFTIDTTL
+4203 
-4218 REPTIVL
+4218 
-4225 DPTHDTGDDTNDN
+4225 
-4238 LTRINKPVFIIG
+4238 
-4250 NVDNDVSHIVVHID
+4250 
-4264 GRDYTIE
+4264 
-4271 NTGGN
+4271 
-4276 LTFTPDQP
+4276 
-4284 LSDGQH
+4284 
-4290 TISVTVTDIAG
+4290 
-4301 NTKTSAELR
+4301 
-4310 IEIDTQVQI
+4310 
-4319 DSVTLTTDSGVNDH
+4319 
-4333 DNVTNATRPSF
+4333 
-4344 EIATPDDVTSVLV
+4344 
-4357 SFDGVNWTP
+4357 
-4366 ISKNAAGQ
+4366 
-4374 WEFTAGSA
+4374 
-4382 LPDGHYTLHVQ
+4382 
-4393 ATDRAGNTANSTLGF
+4393 
-4408 TVDTQIDG
+4408 
-4416 LSVVMLDDAGKDS
+4416 
-4429 TDGITNITSPRFEI
+4429 
-4443 SAREPLQSVT
+4443 
-4453 VILNGKS
+4453 
-4460 STLTQG
+4460 
-4466 AGNKWLFTPDTP
+4466 
-4478 LVDGTYKIEI
+4478 
-4488 VAEDIAGNKISKEV
+4488 
-4502 SFTIDTIVSDP
+4502 
-4513 SIDLLD
+4513 
-4519 ADDTGESAVDNIT
+4519 
-4532 SVTTPR
+4532 
-4538 FVIGNV
+4538 
-4544 PADIDTVVI
+4544 
-4553 RINGVSY
+4553 
-4560 SVTANG
+4560 
-4566 NNLWEFQVPVAL
+4566 
-4578 NDGVY
+4578 
-4583 EAVVVFRDIAGNTS
+4583 
-4597 ETKLPFTIDT
+4597 
-4607 TTSVSVRMEPA
+4607 
-4618 SDTGNSN
+4618 
-4625 SDNLTNKQNPKFE
+4625 
-4638 GTAEP
+4638 
-4643 NAKLVIT
+4643 
-4650 IVDDKSGRE
+4650 
-4659 VLKQTITVG
+4659 
-4668 ADGNWSVT
+4668 
-4676 PNILPDGMYTIN
+4676 
-4688 VVATDVAGNTAQT
+4688 
-4701 QERFTIDTVTID
+4701 
-4713 PTIRL
+4713 
-4718 SDPSIDDQHEATSLR
+4718 
-4733 PEFKGFAEA
+4733 
-4742 FSTIMI
+4742 
-4748 QWDGKVVGSANAN
+4748 
-4761 ANGEWSW
+4761 
-4768 TPPSVLAPG
+4768 
-4777 SYVVS
+4777 
-4782 IVAKDKAGN
+4782 
-4791 ESSQVDFPVVIPVID
+4791 
-4806 VTPPT
+4806 
-4811 IKLSEESDSGA
+4811 
-4822 LGDFTTNNKTP
+4822 
-4833 TLIGSTLPNT
+4833 
-4843 IVSIYVDGVKV
+4843 
-4854 GEATADTAGRYTFQL
+4854 
-4869 SEMKD
+4869 
-4874 GHYVVQ
+4874 
-4880 VGIVNPRDNSELRS
+4880 
-4894 TAVDVT
+4894 
-4900 IDTEVAELVWN
+4900 
-4911 ISGMHEGGYINTVTP
+4911 
-4926 EIGGTSEPN
+4926 
-4935 SKITIFVNGV
+4935 
-4945 EKAIAYTTG
+4945 
-4954 AGHWGVVLP
+4954 
-4963 ALGNDGNYELTFKV
+4963 
-4977 EDVAGNIREFGP
+4977 
-4989 QNVILDTVISP
+4989 
-5000 LTVVLREADDSGK
+5000 
-5013 VGDWI
+5013 
-5018 TNKSHVTIDGT
+5018 
-5029 AEAGSTLTIR
+5029 
-5039 NPQGVVIATLVV
+5039 
-5051 GNDGRWSAELDLRE
+5051 
-5065 GSNAFVVVSEDKA
+5065 
-5078 GNSQQKEILI
+5078 
-5088 EHDTQIEIS
+5088 
-5097 DISLS
+5097 
-5102 RDTNSGD
+5102 
-5109 KYDLITNNKS
+5109 
-5119 PVLVAMTDPGATVQ
+5119 
-5133 VYINGVLQGT
+5133 
-5143 VEASSSGNISYTMPA
+5143 
-5158 NSADGE
+5158 
-5164 YQVQF
+5164 
-5169 VATDTAGN
+5169 
-5177 RVESAITTVT
+5177 
-5187 IDSQIAVFDI
+5187 
-5197 DEDSLPALSNN
+5197 
-5208 RALSVSGVGEAGSQ
+5208 
-5222 VSIFVDGKLVNVV
+5222 
-5235 MVEADGTWRAPILL
+5235 
-5249 QDDGTFNI
+5249 
-5257 HFSITDVAGNTEV
+5257 
-5270 SKDYSV
+5270 
-5276 DVDSST
+5276 
-5282 DFPTLNLE
+5282 
-5290 DASNSGSLD
+5290 
-5299 DLITNHNKPVLV
+5299 
-5311 GTAEAGATIHIYVD
+5311 
-5325 EKIVA
+5325 
-5330 NVLVLEDGTWSYQ
+5330 
-5343 FDNALKDG
+5343 
-5351 EYSIRVVAEDPAGNT
+5351 
-5366 AESPRLLV
+5366 
-5374 TIDTSTFIDNPA
+5374 
-5386 MVAGSDNGIFS
+5386 
-5397 NDSITSQTRPTFSIF
+5397 
-5412 GEMNQSVQIF
+5412 
-5422 IDGVLVDTITVTDRN
+5422 
-5437 QVYRPESPLGDGSHS
+5437 
-5452 IYYVIT
+5452 
-5458 DKAGNTATSKTLN
+5458 
-5471 FTIDTFNTTPVAID
+5471 
-5485 SIGGQTLAEMTGSD
+5485 
-5499 GKIYITDTTRNLLF
+5499 
-5513 SGSAEPNSKI
+5513 
-5523 EIIINGLNV
+5523 
-5532 GEVWVNEKGHWQM
+5532 
-5545 PVNPLYFTEGQ
+5545 
-5556 LDITVKSTDR
+5556 
-5566 AGNVNQEKYSI
+5566 
-5577 WVDTHIKVFTS
+5577 
-5588 ELDDNKSSSKTEWW
+5588 
-5602 SNSDL
+5602 
-5607 ITMRGTGEIG
+5607 
-5617 ATVSLIVAGV
+5617 
-5627 TLATAVV
+5627 
-5634 AATGRW
+5634 
-5640 ELSTDKLPEGTY
+5640 
-5652 DISLVIEDSAGN
+5652 
-5664 RWEDVREI
+5664 
-5672 FIDRTPPNAPVVT
+5672 
-5685 YSDIVNDLIIMQGTA
+5685 
-5700 EAKSQL
+5700 
-5706 IITDS
+5706 
-5711 EGNTYTLTVPDNGKW
+5711 
-5726 SMAIPYP
+5726 
-5733 SEGKFTITSVDA
+5733 
-5745 IGNRSD
+5745 
-5751 DVPLDIMK
+5751 
-5759 EVPVISLS
+5759 
-5767 PDSDSGTVGD
+5767 
-5777 NITRDKQP
+5777 
-5785 TFIIGNLESDVV
+5785 
-5797 VVQVDIN
+5797 
-5804 GTVYNAEKNADG
+5804 
-5816 VWFFTPGTP
+5816 
-5825 LADGSYTISVIAS
+5825 
-5838 DAAGNQKNSLPI
+5838 
-5850 TVTIDSTL
+5850 
-5858 TVPEIALAAGED
+5858 
-5870 NGASDSDNVTNH
+5870 
-5882 TQPKFTLQHIDAD
+5882 
-5895 VTGVTV
+5895 
-5901 NVTHNGVTDIYQA
+5901 
-5914 TQGADGWTFTPPAAW
+5914 
-5929 NDGNYTLSVTVVD
+5929 
-5942 RAGNSQQSASLAVTV
+5942 
-5957 DSTVTV
+5957 
-5963 TADSQHD
+5963 
-5970 DASDDATAT
+5970 
-5979 AVTPP
+5979 
-5984 ESETV
+5984 
-5989 NAESATHLR
+5989 
-5998 TEPSAAE
+5998 
-6005 ESVVKVTAYSITL
+6005 
-6018 LNADSGD
+6018 
-6025 EIDRSI
+6025 
-6031 SQTPS
+6031 
-6036 FEISVP
+6036 
-6042 ENIVNVSIMFEGEEF
+6042 
-6057 TLPITNQKAIFEV
+6057 
-6070 PLSLEDGE
+6070 
-6078 YTMDVKFID
+6078 
-6087 KDNDFLIKEKTFSVD
+6087 
-6102 HSSADIVNAMNV
+6102 
-6114 RGKTE
+6114 
-6119 DDINDSPSTSSVGHN
+6119 
-6134 NNGAIDVFAVNEVT
+6134 
-6148 LPVDNQEEHA
+6148 

>member
-428 DTIAPE
+428 DTIPPE

-1064 WDAMSDTQIGVATQ
+1064 WDAASDTQIGVATQ

-1103 EDIAGNKANSAIF
+1103 EDIAGNKANSAVF

-1380 GTGGWTFTPPT
+1380 GTGGWSFTPT
-1391 SWADGDYTLSV
+1391 GAWADGDYTLSV

-1480 PGVWDYIWPDDVAD
+1480 PGAWDYIWPDDVAD
-1494 GGYTLTVEATDEA
+1494 GGYTLTVEATDKA
-1507 GNKATQTLD
+1507 GNKTTQELD

-1638 PGDNL
+1638 PDDNL

-1691 VANGPHTLMVEASDK
+1691 VANGPHTLMVEA
-1706 AGNKT
+1706 T
-1711 TQKLDFT
+1711 
-1718 IDTILSEP
+1718 
-1726 TITLDSADDSAAG
+1726 
-1739 DNITNVKMPGFTLG
+1739 
-1753 NIDADVTKVVVTVA
+1753 
-1767 HDGKNQQIELIKNG
+1767 
-1781 GVWRFTPGA
+1781 
-1790 AWTDGDYTLT
+1790 
-1800 VKVEDKAGNTNYS
+1800 
-1813 APLTVTIDTQT
+1813 
-1824 SIDRIELLNDTGIVG
+1824 
-1839 DNLTNEARPQFHI
+1839 
-1852 TVPTDVNSVQLSL
+1852 
-1865 DGGINW
+1865 
-1871 VNATLTSD
+1871 
-1879 GVWEY
+1879 
-1884 IWPTDLVENTYT
+1884 
-1896 LTVKATDVAG
+1896 
-1906 NTATETL
+1906 
-1913 NFIIDTTLSTP
+1913 
-1924 TITLDSADDSG
+1924 
-1935 TANDNKTNVKT
+1935 
-1946 PGFIIGGIDSDVT
+1946 
-1959 QVVVQVMRDG
+1959 
-1969 HSEEVELTQTN
+1969 
-1980 GQWRFVPGSAWTDG
+1980 
-1994 DYTLTVTVKDEA
+1994 
-2006 GNIRHSA
+2006 
-2013 PLTVTID
+2013 
-2020 TQITIDHIEL
+2020 
-2030 VNDSGIPDDNLTNNV
+2030 
-2045 RPHFQVTVPTD
+2045 
-2056 VNVVRLSID
+2056 
-2065 GGKTWFNATQSATPG
+2065 
-2080 VWDYTWLA
+2080 
-2088 DVGEGKHTLTVEAT
+2088 
-2102 DKAGNKTT
+2102 
-2110 QQLDFI
+2110 
-2116 IDTLLSEP
+2116 
-2124 TIVLDNTDDSGTKGD
+2124 
-2139 HLTNVNKPTFLL
+2139 
-2151 GNIDADARYVT
+2151 
-2162 VEVQHGG
+2162 
-2169 TKEVLTAT
+2169 
-2177 KDATGNWSVTPTGTW
+2177 
-2192 ADGDYTLTVR
+2192 
-2202 VEDEAGNEKHSAS
+2202 
-2215 LTVTVDT
+2215 
-2222 QITIDVIELVND
+2222 
-2234 NGIPGDNMTNDAHPQ
+2234 
-2249 FRVTVPGDVNEV
+2249 
-2261 SLSIDGGVTWVK
+2261 
-2273 ATQSATPGVWNYTW
+2273 
-2287 PGTVPDGDYTLNV
+2287 
-2300 KATDNAGNTVTETLH
+2300 
-2315 FTIDTTLSTPVI
+2315 
-2327 VLDSADDSG
+2327 
-2336 VHGDNMT
+2336 
-2343 NHTQPTFALQH
+2343 
-2354 IDDDAVRVTVSVEH
+2354 
-2368 GGVTTT
+2368 
-2374 FDATKDAGGWTFT
+2374 
-2387 PTGAWADGDYT
+2387 
-2398 LSVSVE
+2398 
-2404 DKAGNT
+2404 
-2410 SHSASL
+2410 
-2416 TVTVDTQIAINNIEL
+2416 
-2431 VNDSGIPDDNLT
+2431 
-2443 NNVRPHFQV
+2443 
-2452 TVPTDVN
+2452 
-2459 VVRLSIDGGKT
+2459 
-2470 WFNATQ
+2470 
-2476 SATPGVWDYI
+2476 
-2486 WPDDVADG
+2486 
-2494 GYTLTVEATD
+2494 
-2504 EAGNKATQTLDFT
+2504 
-2517 IDTTL
+2517 
-2522 SVPTLSL
+2522 
-2529 DSADDSGIAGDNITN
+2529 
-2544 VKTPGFTLNN
+2544 
-2554 IDTDV
+2554 
-2559 SRVIVEVMHNGI
+2559 
-2571 KQEVPLV
+2571 
-2578 QTGGQWRFA
+2578 
-2587 PTSDWADGDYILT
+2587 
-2600 VKVEDRAGNVKQSA
+2600 
-2614 PLTVTVDTHIA
+2614 
-2625 IDRIELVNDSG
+2625 
-2636 IPGDNLTN
+2636 
-2644 EARPHFQ
+2644 
-2651 VTVPADVNGV
+2651 
-2661 RLSIDGGKTWFD
+2661 
-2673 ATQSA
+2673 
-2678 TSGVWDYTWLT
+2678 
-2689 NVANGPHTLMVEA
+2689 
-2702 SDKAGNKTT
+2702 DKAGNKTT

-3138 NLTNVNK
+3138 NLTNVNKPTFLLGNIDADARYVTVEVQHGGTKEVLTATKDATGNWSVTPTGTWADGDYTLTVRVEDDAGNEKHSASLTVTVDTQITIDVIELVNDNGIPGDNMTNDAHPQFRVTVPGDVNEVSLSIDGGVTWVKATQSATPGVWNYTWPGTVPDGDYTLNVKATDNAGNTVTETLHFTIDTTLSTPVIVLDSADDTGIQGDNMTNRTQPTFNLQHIDDDAVRVTVSVEHGGVTTTFDATKGTGGWSFTPTGAWADGDYTLSVSVEDKAGNTSHSASLTVTVDTQIAINNIELVNDSGIPDDNLTNNVRPHFQVKVPTDVNEVRLSIDGGKTWFNATQSATPGVWDYTWLADVGEGKHTLTVEATDKAGNQTTQKLDFIIDTLLSEPTIVLDSTDDSGTKGDNLTNANK

-4344 EIATPDDVTSVLV
+4344 GIATPDDVTSVLV

-4560 SVTANG
+4560 PVTANG

-5397 NDSITSQTRPTFSIF
+5397 NDSITSQTRPTFSIS

-5577 WVDTHIKVFTS
+5577 WVDTHIQVFTS
-5588 ELDDNKSSSKTEWW
+5588 ELDDNKSSSKTDWW
-5602 SNSDL
+5602 SNSST
-5607 ITMRGTGEIG
+5607 ITMRGMGEIG

-5634 AATGRW
+5634 AANGQW
-5640 ELSTDKLPEGTY
+5640 ELSTDQLPEGKY
-5652 DISLVIEDSAGN
+5652 DITLSIEDNAGN
-5664 RWEDVREI
+5664 RKEEVHEI

-5711 EGNTYTLTVPDNGKW
+5711 NGNTYTLTVPDNGKW

-5901 NVTHNGVTDIYQA
+5901 NVTHNGVTDTYQA

-5929 NDGNYTLSVTVVD
+5929 NDGTYTLSVTVVD
-5942 RAGNSQQSASLAVTV
+5942 RAGNSQQSALLEVTV

-5998 TEPSAAE
+5998 TVPSAAE
-6005 ESVVKVTAYSITL
+6005 ESVVKETAYSITL

-6042 ENIVNVSIMFEGEEF
+6042 ENIVNVSVMFEGEEF

-6087 KDNDFLIKEKTFSVD
+6087 KDDDFLIKEKTFSVD
-6102 HSSADIVNAMNV
+6102 HSSADIVNAMNA

>member
-624 IDTIAPVPPTV
+624 IDTVAPVPPTV
-635 SLEDYVVLPNGIIL
+635 SLEDFVVLPNGIIL

-1029 SPDSDSGI
+1029 SPDSDSGV

-1064 WDAMSDTQIGVATQ
+1064 WDAASDTQIGVATQ

-1103 EDIAGNKANSAIF
+1103 EDIAGNKANSAVF

-1380 GTGGWTFTPPT
+1380 GTGGWSFTPT
-1391 SWADGDYTLSV
+1391 GAWADGDYTLSV

-1433 NDSGIPDDNLTN
+1433 NDSGIPNDNLTN

-1480 PGVWDYIWPDDVAD
+1480 PGAWDYIWPDDVAD
-1494 GGYTLTVEATDEA
+1494 GGYTLTVEATDKA
-1507 GNKATQTLD
+1507 GNKTTQELD

-1535 SGIAGDNITNVKTP
+1535 SGIAGDNITNVKMP

-1638 PGDNL
+1638 PDDNL

-1884 IWPTDLVENTYT
+1884 IWPTDLIENTYT

-2020 TQITIDHIEL
+2020 TQI
-2030 VNDSGIPDDNLTNNV
+2030 
-2045 RPHFQVTVPTD
+2045 
-2056 VNVVRLSID
+2056 
-2065 GGKTWFNATQSATPG
+2065 A
-2080 VWDYTWLA
+2080 
-2088 DVGEGKHTLTVEAT
+2088 
-2102 DKAGNKTT
+2102 
-2110 QQLDFI
+2110 
-2116 IDTLLSEP
+2116 
-2124 TIVLDNTDDSGTKGD
+2124 
-2139 HLTNVNKPTFLL
+2139 
-2151 GNIDADARYVT
+2151 
-2162 VEVQHGG
+2162 
-2169 TKEVLTAT
+2169 
-2177 KDATGNWSVTPTGTW
+2177 
-2192 ADGDYTLTVR
+2192 
-2202 VEDEAGNEKHSAS
+2202 
-2215 LTVTVDT
+2215 
-2222 QITIDVIELVND
+2222 
-2234 NGIPGDNMTNDAHPQ
+2234 
-2249 FRVTVPGDVNEV
+2249 
-2261 SLSIDGGVTWVK
+2261 
-2273 ATQSATPGVWNYTW
+2273 
-2287 PGTVPDGDYTLNV
+2287 
-2300 KATDNAGNTVTETLH
+2300 
-2315 FTIDTTLSTPVI
+2315 
-2327 VLDSADDSG
+2327 
-2336 VHGDNMT
+2336 
-2343 NHTQPTFALQH
+2343 
-2354 IDDDAVRVTVSVEH
+2354 
-2368 GGVTTT
+2368 
-2374 FDATKDAGGWTFT
+2374 
-2387 PTGAWADGDYT
+2387 
-2398 LSVSVE
+2398 
-2404 DKAGNT
+2404 
-2410 SHSASL
+2410 
-2416 TVTVDTQIAINNIEL
+2416 
-2431 VNDSGIPDDNLT
+2431 
-2443 NNVRPHFQV
+2443 
-2452 TVPTDVN
+2452 
-2459 VVRLSIDGGKT
+2459 
-2470 WFNATQ
+2470 
-2476 SATPGVWDYI
+2476 
-2486 WPDDVADG
+2486 
-2494 GYTLTVEATD
+2494 
-2504 EAGNKATQTLDFT
+2504 
-2517 IDTTL
+2517 
-2522 SVPTLSL
+2522 
-2529 DSADDSGIAGDNITN
+2529 
-2544 VKTPGFTLNN
+2544 
-2554 IDTDV
+2554 
-2559 SRVIVEVMHNGI
+2559 
-2571 KQEVPLV
+2571 
-2578 QTGGQWRFA
+2578 
-2587 PTSDWADGDYILT
+2587 
-2600 VKVEDRAGNVKQSA
+2600 
-2614 PLTVTVDTHIA
+2614 
-2625 IDRIELVNDSG
+2625 
-2636 IPGDNLTN
+2636 
-2644 EARPHFQ
+2644 
-2651 VTVPADVNGV
+2651 
-2661 RLSIDGGKTWFD
+2661 
-2673 ATQSA
+2673 
-2678 TSGVWDYTWLT
+2678 
-2689 NVANGPHTLMVEA
+2689 
-2702 SDKAGNKTT
+2702 
-2711 QKLDFTIDTI
+2711 
-2721 LSEPTITLDS
+2721 
-2731 ADDSA
+2731 
-2736 AGDNI
+2736 
-2741 TNVKMPG
+2741 
-2748 FTLGNIDADVTK
+2748 
-2760 VVVTVAHDGKNQ
+2760 
-2772 QIELIKNGGVWR
+2772 
-2784 FTPGAAWTDGD
+2784 
-2795 YTLTVKVEDKAGNT
+2795 
-2809 NYSAPLTVTIDTQT
+2809 
-2823 SIDRIELLNDTGIVG
+2823 
-2838 DNLTNEAR
+2838 
-2846 PQFHITVPTDV
+2846 
-2857 NSVQLSLDGGI
+2857 
-2868 NWVNATLTSD
+2868 
-2878 GVWEYIWPTDLV
+2878 
-2890 ENTYT
+2890 
-2895 LTVKATDVAGNT
+2895 
-2907 ATETLNF
+2907 
-2914 IIDTTLSTPTITL
+2914 
-2927 DSADD
+2927 
-2932 SGTANDNKTNVKTP
+2932 
-2946 GFIIGGIDSDV
+2946 
-2957 TQVVVQV
+2957 
-2964 MRDGHSEEV
+2964 
-2973 ELTQTN
+2973 
-2979 GQWRFVPGSAW
+2979 
-2990 TDGDYTLTVTV
+2990 
-3001 KDEAGNI
+3001 
-3008 RHSAPLTV
+3008 
-3016 TIDTQITID
+3016 ID

-3163 VQHGG
+3163 VQHGGTKEVLTATKDATGNWSVTPTGTWADGDYTLTVRVEDEAGNEKHSASLTVTVDTQITIDAIELVNDNGIPGDNMTNDAHPQFRVTVPGDVNEVSLSIDGGVTWVKATQSATPGVWNYTWPGTVPDGDYTLNVKATDNAGNTVTETLHFTIDTTLSVPVIVLNSADDTGVQGDNMTNSTQPTFALQHIDDDAVRVTVSVEHGGVTTTFDATKGVGGWSFTPTGAWADGDYTLSVSVEDKAGNTSHSASLTVTVDTQIAINNIELVNDSGIPNDNLTNNVRPHFQVTVPTDVNVVRLSIDGGKTWFNATQSATPGVWDYTWLADVGEGKHTLTVEATDKAGNQTTQKLDFIIDTMLSEPTIVLDSTDDSGTKGDNLTNANKPTFILGNIDADARYVTVEVQYGG

-3311 LDFTIDTRLSTPTIA
+3311 LDFTIDTRLSTPTIT

-3350 GNIDADA
+3350 GNIDSDA
-3357 HSVILRIT
+3357 QSVILRIT

-3405 GNVRQSTPLVV
+3405 GNVRQSTPLIV

-3469 VSATQGIEGVWGY
+3469 VSAAQGIEGVWGY

-3621 AIDRI
+3621 AIDHI

-3713 TIDITLLTP
+3713 TIDITLMTP

-3848 VFDIH
+3848 VFDIR

-4301 NTKTSAELR
+4301 NTKTSAELK

-4532 SVTTPR
+4532 SVTKPR

-4560 SVTANG
+4560 PVTANG

-4833 TLIGSTLPNT
+4833 TLVGNTLPNA

-4963 ALGNDGNYELTFKV
+4963 ALGNDGNYVLTFKV

-5039 NPQGVVIATLVV
+5039 SPQGVVIATLVV

-5078 GNSQQKEILI
+5078 GNSQQKDILI

-5397 NDSITSQTRPTFSIF
+5397 NDSITSQTRPTFSIS

-5471 FTIDTFNTTPVAID
+5471 FTIDTLNTTPVAID

-5577 WVDTHIKVFTS
+5577 WVDTHIQVFTS
-5588 ELDDNKSSSKTEWW
+5588 ELDDNKSSSKTDWW
-5602 SNSDL
+5602 SNSST
-5607 ITMRGTGEIG
+5607 ITMRGMGEIG

-5634 AATGRW
+5634 AANGQW
-5640 ELSTDKLPEGTY
+5640 ELSTDQLPEGKY
-5652 DISLVIEDSAGN
+5652 DITLSIEDNAGN
-5664 RWEDVREI
+5664 RKEEVHEI

-5711 EGNTYTLTVPDNGKW
+5711 NGNIYTLTVPDNGKW

-5751 DVPLDIMK
+5751 DVSLDIMK

-5870 NGASDSDNVTNH
+5870 NGVSDSDNVTNH

-5901 NVTHNGVTDIYQA
+5901 NVTHNGVTDTYQA

-5929 NDGNYTLSVTVVD
+5929 NDGTYTLSVTVVD

-5970 DASDDATAT
+5970 DASDDATPT
-5979 AVTPP
+5979 AVTPL

-5989 NAESATHLR
+5989 NAESDTHLR
-5998 TEPSAAE
+5998 TVPSAAE
-6005 ESVVKVTAYSITL
+6005 ESVVKETAYSITL

-6042 ENIVNVSIMFEGEEF
+6042 ENIVNVSVMFEGEEF

-6102 HSSADIVNAMNV
+6102 HSSADIVNAMNA
-6114 RGKTE
+6114 RGKAE

>member
-299 TAPETLTDGTYN
+299 TSPETLTDGTYN

-428 DTIAPE
+428 DTIPPE

-529 RISYFSAE
+529 RISYFSSE
-537 IETTNDSGIV
+537 IETTDDSGIV

-587 GEWTFNFTSDSVEGI
+587 GEWTFNFTSDSVEGV

-624 IDTIAPVPPTV
+624 IDTVAPVPPTV
-635 SLEDYVVLPNGIIL
+635 SLEDFVVLPNGIIL

-1037 SDDNLTNIV
+1037 ADDNLTNIV

-1103 EDIAGNKANSAIF
+1103 EDIAGNKANSAVF

-1255 VPTDVNEVRLS
+1255 VLTDVNEVRLS

-1380 GTGGWTFTPPT
+1380 GTGGWSFTPT
-1391 SWADGDYTLSV
+1391 GAWADGDYTLSV

-1433 NDSGIPDDNLTN
+1433 NDSGIPNDNLTN

-1480 PGVWDYIWPDDVAD
+1480 PGAWDYIWPDDVAD
-1494 GGYTLTVEATDEA
+1494 GGYTLTVEATDKA
-1507 GNKATQTLD
+1507 GNKTTQELD

-2056 VNVVRLSID
+2056 VNEVRLSID
-2065 GGKTWFNATQSATPG
+2065 GGKTWFNATQSVTPG

-2102 DKAGNKTT
+2102 DKAGNQTT
-2110 QQLDFI
+2110 QKLDFI

-2124 TIVLDNTDDSGTKGD
+2124 TIVLDSTDDSGTKGD
-2139 HLTNVNKPTFLL
+2139 NLTNVNKPTFLL

-2202 VEDEAGNEKHSAS
+2202 VEDDAGNEKHSAS

-2327 VLDSADDSG
+2327 VLDSADDTG
-2336 VHGDNMT
+2336 IQGDNMT
-2343 NHTQPTFALQH
+2343 NRTQPTFNLQH

-2374 FDATKDAGGWTFT
+2374 FDATKGTGGWTFT
-2387 PTGAWADGDYT
+2387 PPTSWGAGDYT

-2459 VVRLSIDGGKT
+2459 EVRLSIDGGKT

-2476 SATPGVWDYI
+2476 SV
-2486 WPDDVADG
+2486 
-2494 GYTLTVEATD
+2494 
-2504 EAGNKATQTLDFT
+2504 
-2517 IDTTL
+2517 
-2522 SVPTLSL
+2522 
-2529 DSADDSGIAGDNITN
+2529 
-2544 VKTPGFTLNN
+2544 
-2554 IDTDV
+2554 
-2559 SRVIVEVMHNGI
+2559 
-2571 KQEVPLV
+2571 
-2578 QTGGQWRFA
+2578 
-2587 PTSDWADGDYILT
+2587 
-2600 VKVEDRAGNVKQSA
+2600 
-2614 PLTVTVDTHIA
+2614 
-2625 IDRIELVNDSG
+2625 
-2636 IPGDNLTN
+2636 
-2644 EARPHFQ
+2644 
-2651 VTVPADVNGV
+2651 
-2661 RLSIDGGKTWFD
+2661 
-2673 ATQSA
+2673 
-2678 TSGVWDYTWLT
+2678 
-2689 NVANGPHTLMVEA
+2689 
-2702 SDKAGNKTT
+2702 
-2711 QKLDFTIDTI
+2711 
-2721 LSEPTITLDS
+2721 
-2731 ADDSA
+2731 
-2736 AGDNI
+2736 
-2741 TNVKMPG
+2741 
-2748 FTLGNIDADVTK
+2748 
-2760 VVVTVAHDGKNQ
+2760 
-2772 QIELIKNGGVWR
+2772 
-2784 FTPGAAWTDGD
+2784 
-2795 YTLTVKVEDKAGNT
+2795 
-2809 NYSAPLTVTIDTQT
+2809 
-2823 SIDRIELLNDTGIVG
+2823 
-2838 DNLTNEAR
+2838 
-2846 PQFHITVPTDV
+2846 
-2857 NSVQLSLDGGI
+2857 
-2868 NWVNATLTSD
+2868 
-2878 GVWEYIWPTDLV
+2878 
-2890 ENTYT
+2890 
-2895 LTVKATDVAGNT
+2895 
-2907 ATETLNF
+2907 
-2914 IIDTTLSTPTITL
+2914 
-2927 DSADD
+2927 
-2932 SGTANDNKTNVKTP
+2932 
-2946 GFIIGGIDSDV
+2946 
-2957 TQVVVQV
+2957 
-2964 MRDGHSEEV
+2964 
-2973 ELTQTN
+2973 
-2979 GQWRFVPGSAW
+2979 
-2990 TDGDYTLTVTV
+2990 
-3001 KDEAGNI
+3001 
-3008 RHSAPLTV
+3008 
-3016 TIDTQITID
+3016 
-3025 HIELVN
+3025 
-3031 DSGIP
+3031 
-3036 DDNLTNNVRPHFQV
+3036 
-3050 TVPTDVNVVRLSI
+3050 
-3063 DGGKTWFNATQSA
+3063 

-3102 KAGNKTTQQLDF
+3102 KAGNQTTQKLDF

-3128 NTDDSGTKGD
+3128 STDDSGTKGD
-3138 NLTNVNK
+3138 NLTNANK
-3145 PTFLLGNI
+3145 PTFILGNI

-3279 IWDYTW
+3279 TWDYTW

-3311 LDFTIDTRLSTPTIA
+3311 LDFTIDTRLSTPTIT

-3405 GNVRQSTPLVV
+3405 GNVRQSTPLIV

-3469 VSATQGIEGVWGY
+3469 VSAAQGIEGVWGY

-3848 VFDIH
+3848 VFDIR

-4301 NTKTSAELR
+4301 NTKTSAELK

-4532 SVTTPR
+4532 SVTKPR

-4560 SVTANG
+4560 PVTANG

-4894 TAVDVT
+4894 TAVDLT

-5299 DLITNHNKPVLV
+5299 DLITSHNKPVLV

-5374 TIDTSTFIDNPA
+5374 TIDTSTFIDNPV
-5386 MVAGSDNGIFS
+5386 MMAGSDNGIFS
-5397 NDSITSQTRPTFSIF
+5397 NDSITSQTRPAFSIY

-5471 FTIDTFNTTPVAID
+5471 FTIDTLNTTPVAID

-5532 GEVWVNEKGHWQM
+5532 GEVWVNDKGHWQM

-5577 WVDTHIKVFTS
+5577 WVDTHIQVFTS
-5588 ELDDNKSSSKTEWW
+5588 ELDDNKSSSKTDWW
-5602 SNSDL
+5602 SNSST
-5607 ITMRGTGEIG
+5607 ITMRGMGEIG

-5634 AATGRW
+5634 AANGQW
-5640 ELSTDKLPEGTY
+5640 ELSTDQLPEGKY
-5652 DISLVIEDSAGN
+5652 DITLSIEDNAGN
-5664 RWEDVREI
+5664 RKEEVHEI

-5711 EGNTYTLTVPDNGKW
+5711 NGNTYTLTVPDNGKW

-5929 NDGNYTLSVTVVD
+5929 NDGTYTLSVTVVD

-5963 TADSQHD
+5963 TADSQHN

-5998 TEPSAAE
+5998 TVPSVAE
-6005 ESVVKVTAYSITL
+6005 ESVVKETAYSITL

-6042 ENIVNVSIMFEGEEF
+6042 ENIVNVSVMFEGEEF

-6087 KDNDFLIKEKTFSVD
+6087 KDDDFLIKEKTFSVD
-6102 HSSADIVNAMNV
+6102 HSSADIVNAMNA

>member
-162 IEEML
+162 MEEML
-167 QNFLADNVAKDNL
+167 QEFLADNVAKDNL

-428 DTIAPE
+428 DTIPPE

-1037 SDDNLTNIV
+1037 ADDNLTNIV

-1064 WDAMSDTQIGVATQ
+1064 WDAASDTQIGVATQ

-1103 EDIAGNKANSAIF
+1103 EDIAGNKANSAVF

-1188 IPGNT
+1188 TPGNT
-1193 WADGSYTLTV
+1193 WTDGSYTLTV

-1317 AVDTTLSVPVIVLD
+1317 AVDTTLSVPVIVLN

-1337 IQGDNMTNS
+1337 VQGDNMTNR

-1380 GTGGWTFTPPT
+1380 GTGGWTFTPT
-1391 SWADGDYTLSV
+1391 ASWTDGDYTLSV

-1420 VDTQIAINNIELV
+1420 VDTQIAIDNIELV
-1433 NDSGIPDDNLTN
+1433 NDSGIPNDNLTN
-1445 NVRPHFQVTVPTD
+1445 NVRPQFQVTVPTD

-1470 TWFNATQSAT
+1470 TWVTAAQKAT
-1480 PGVWDYIWPDDVAD
+1480 GVWEYIWPDDVTD
-1494 GGYTLTVEATDEA
+1494 GSHTLTVEATDEA

-1865 DGGINW
+1865 DGGTNW
-1871 VNATLTSD
+1871 VNATMTSD

-1913 NFIIDTTLSTP
+1913 NFTIDTTLSTP

-1969 HSEEVELTQTN
+1969 HSEEVELTQIG

-2045 RPHFQVTVPTD
+2045 RPQFQVTVPTD

-2065 GGKTWFNATQSATPG
+2065 GGKTWFNATQS
-2080 VWDYTWLA
+2080 
-2088 DVGEGKHTLTVEAT
+2088 
-2102 DKAGNKTT
+2102 
-2110 QQLDFI
+2110 
-2116 IDTLLSEP
+2116 S
-2124 TIVLDNTDDSGTKGD
+2124 
-2139 HLTNVNKPTFLL
+2139 
-2151 GNIDADARYVT
+2151 
-2162 VEVQHGG
+2162 
-2169 TKEVLTAT
+2169 
-2177 KDATGNWSVTPTGTW
+2177 
-2192 ADGDYTLTVR
+2192 
-2202 VEDEAGNEKHSAS
+2202 
-2215 LTVTVDT
+2215 
-2222 QITIDVIELVND
+2222 
-2234 NGIPGDNMTNDAHPQ
+2234 
-2249 FRVTVPGDVNEV
+2249 
-2261 SLSIDGGVTWVK
+2261 
-2273 ATQSATPGVWNYTW
+2273 
-2287 PGTVPDGDYTLNV
+2287 
-2300 KATDNAGNTVTETLH
+2300 
-2315 FTIDTTLSTPVI
+2315 
-2327 VLDSADDSG
+2327 
-2336 VHGDNMT
+2336 
-2343 NHTQPTFALQH
+2343 
-2354 IDDDAVRVTVSVEH
+2354 
-2368 GGVTTT
+2368 
-2374 FDATKDAGGWTFT
+2374 
-2387 PTGAWADGDYT
+2387 
-2398 LSVSVE
+2398 
-2404 DKAGNT
+2404 
-2410 SHSASL
+2410 
-2416 TVTVDTQIAINNIEL
+2416 
-2431 VNDSGIPDDNLT
+2431 
-2443 NNVRPHFQV
+2443 
-2452 TVPTDVN
+2452 
-2459 VVRLSIDGGKT
+2459 
-2470 WFNATQ
+2470 
-2476 SATPGVWDYI
+2476 
-2486 WPDDVADG
+2486 
-2494 GYTLTVEATD
+2494 
-2504 EAGNKATQTLDFT
+2504 
-2517 IDTTL
+2517 
-2522 SVPTLSL
+2522 
-2529 DSADDSGIAGDNITN
+2529 
-2544 VKTPGFTLNN
+2544 
-2554 IDTDV
+2554 
-2559 SRVIVEVMHNGI
+2559 
-2571 KQEVPLV
+2571 
-2578 QTGGQWRFA
+2578 
-2587 PTSDWADGDYILT
+2587 
-2600 VKVEDRAGNVKQSA
+2600 
-2614 PLTVTVDTHIA
+2614 
-2625 IDRIELVNDSG
+2625 
-2636 IPGDNLTN
+2636 
-2644 EARPHFQ
+2644 
-2651 VTVPADVNGV
+2651 
-2661 RLSIDGGKTWFD
+2661 
-2673 ATQSA
+2673 
-2678 TSGVWDYTWLT
+2678 
-2689 NVANGPHTLMVEA
+2689 
-2702 SDKAGNKTT
+2702 
-2711 QKLDFTIDTI
+2711 
-2721 LSEPTITLDS
+2721 
-2731 ADDSA
+2731 
-2736 AGDNI
+2736 
-2741 TNVKMPG
+2741 
-2748 FTLGNIDADVTK
+2748 
-2760 VVVTVAHDGKNQ
+2760 
-2772 QIELIKNGGVWR
+2772 
-2784 FTPGAAWTDGD
+2784 
-2795 YTLTVKVEDKAGNT
+2795 
-2809 NYSAPLTVTIDTQT
+2809 
-2823 SIDRIELLNDTGIVG
+2823 
-2838 DNLTNEAR
+2838 
-2846 PQFHITVPTDV
+2846 
-2857 NSVQLSLDGGI
+2857 
-2868 NWVNATLTSD
+2868 
-2878 GVWEYIWPTDLV
+2878 
-2890 ENTYT
+2890 
-2895 LTVKATDVAGNT
+2895 
-2907 ATETLNF
+2907 
-2914 IIDTTLSTPTITL
+2914 
-2927 DSADD
+2927 
-2932 SGTANDNKTNVKTP
+2932 
-2946 GFIIGGIDSDV
+2946 
-2957 TQVVVQV
+2957 
-2964 MRDGHSEEV
+2964 
-2973 ELTQTN
+2973 
-2979 GQWRFVPGSAW
+2979 
-2990 TDGDYTLTVTV
+2990 
-3001 KDEAGNI
+3001 
-3008 RHSAPLTV
+3008 
-3016 TIDTQITID
+3016 
-3025 HIELVN
+3025 
-3031 DSGIP
+3031 
-3036 DDNLTNNVRPHFQV
+3036 
-3050 TVPTDVNVVRLSI
+3050 
-3063 DGGKTWFNATQSA
+3063 

-3168 TKEVLTA
+3168 TKEVLMATKDATGNWSVTPTGTWADGDYTLTVRVEDDAGNVKHSASLTVTVDTQITIDDIELVNDSGTRGDNLTNNANPHFRITVPGDVNEVSLSIDGGVTWVKATQSVTPGVWNYTWPGTVPDGDYTLNVKATDNAGNTVTETLHFTIDTTLSTPVIVLDSADDSGVHGDNMTNRTQPTFALQQIDDDAVRVTVSVEHGGVTTTFDATKGTGGWTFTPTASWTDGDYTLSVSVEDKAGNTSHSASLTVTVDTQIAINNIELVNDSGIPDDNLTNNVRPQFQVTVPTDVNVVRLSIDGGKTWFNATQSSTPGVWDYTWLADVGEGKHTLTVEATDKAGNQTTQQLDFIIDTLLSEPTIALDSTDDSGTKGDNLTNVNKPTFILGNIDADARYVTVEVQHGGTGTKEVLTA

-3226 VIELVND
+3226 DIELVND
-3233 NGIPGDNLTND
+3233 NGIPGDSLTND

-3279 IWDYTW
+3279 TWDYTW

-3311 LDFTIDTRLSTPTIA
+3311 LDFTIDTRLSTPTIT

-3350 GNIDADA
+3350 GNIDSDA

-3376 QVGGQWRFTP
+3376 QAGGQWRFTP

-3399 EVTDNA
+3399 EVQDNA
-3405 GNVRQSTPLVV
+3405 GNVRQSTPLIV

-3469 VSATQGIEGVWGY
+3469 VSAAQGIEGVWGY

-3506 ATQTLEFF
+3506 ATQTLEFS

-3621 AIDRI
+3621 AIDHI

-3662 DGGTTWVTAIKSS
+3662 DGGTTWVAAIKSS

-3713 TIDITLLTP
+3713 TIDITLMTP

-3737 DNLTSVTQPVFVLG
+3737 DNLTSVTQPIFVLG

-3908 NVKESAPFEVRID
+3908 NVKESAPLEVRID

-4250 NVDNDVSHIVVHID
+4250 NVDNDVSHIVVHLD

-4513 SIDLLD
+4513 RIDLLD

-4532 SVTTPR
+4532 SVTKPR

-4560 SVTANG
+4560 PVTANG

-4618 SDTGNSN
+4618 SDTGSSN

-4718 SDPSIDDQHEATSLR
+4718 SDPSIDDQYEATSLR
-4733 PEFKGFAEA
+4733 PEFKGLAEA

-4833 TLIGSTLPNT
+4833 TLIGNTLPNA

-5078 GNSQQKEILI
+5078 GNSQQKDILI

-5299 DLITNHNKPVLV
+5299 DLITSHNKPVLV

-5374 TIDTSTFIDNPA
+5374 TIDTSTFIDNPV
-5386 MVAGSDNGIFS
+5386 MMAGSDNGIFS
-5397 NDSITSQTRPTFSIF
+5397 NDSITSQTRPAFSIF

-5471 FTIDTFNTTPVAID
+5471 FTIDTLNTTPVAID

-5532 GEVWVNEKGHWQM
+5532 GEVWVNDKGHWQM

-5577 WVDTHIKVFTS
+5577 WVDTHIQVFTS
-5588 ELDDNKSSSKTEWW
+5588 ELDDNKSSSKTDWW
-5602 SNSDL
+5602 SNSST
-5607 ITMRGTGEIG
+5607 ITMRGMGEIG

-5634 AATGRW
+5634 AANGQW
-5640 ELSTDKLPEGTY
+5640 ELSTDQLPEGKY
-5652 DISLVIEDSAGN
+5652 DITLSIEDNAGN
-5664 RWEDVREI
+5664 RKEEVHEI

-5711 EGNTYTLTVPDNGKW
+5711 NGNTYTLTVPDNGKW

-5759 EVPVISLS
+5759 ETPVISLS
-5767 PDSDSGTVGD
+5767 PDSDSGTAGD
-5777 NITRDKQP
+5777 NITRDNQP

-5870 NGASDSDNVTNH
+5870 NGASHSDNVTNHNH

-5901 NVTHNGVTDIYQA
+5901 NVTHNGVTDTYQA

-5963 TADSQHD
+5963 TADSQHN
-5970 DASDDATAT
+5970 DASDDATAI

-5998 TEPSAAE
+5998 TVPSAAE
-6005 ESVVKVTAYSITL
+6005 ESVVKETAYSITL
-6018 LNADSGD
+6018 LNVDSGD

-6042 ENIVNVSIMFEGEEF
+6042 ENIVNVSVMFEGEEF

-6078 YTMDVKFID
+6078 YTMDVKYID
-6087 KDNDFLIKEKTFSVD
+6087 KDDDFLIKEKTFSVD
-6102 HSSADIVNAMNV
+6102 HSSADIVNAMNA

>member
-428 DTIAPE
+428 DTIPPE

-1037 SDDNLTNIV
+1037 ADDNLTNIV
-1046 KPTLHLKDI
+1046 NPTLHLKDI

-1103 EDIAGNKANSAIF
+1103 EDIAGNKANSAVF

-1380 GTGGWTFTPPT
+1380 GTGGWSFTPT
-1391 SWADGDYTLSV
+1391 GAWADGDYTLSV

-1433 NDSGIPDDNLTN
+1433 NDSGIPNDNLTN

-1480 PGVWDYIWPDDVAD
+1480 PGAWDYIWPDDVAD
-1494 GGYTLTVEATDEA
+1494 GGYTLTVEATDKA
-1507 GNKATQTLD
+1507 GNKTTQELD

-2020 TQITIDHIEL
+2020 TQIAIDHIEL
-2030 VNDSGIPDDNLTNNV
+2030 VNDSGIPNDNLTNNV

-2124 TIVLDNTDDSGTKGD
+2124 TIVLDSTDDSGTKGD
-2139 HLTNVNKPTFLL
+2139 NLTNVNKPTFLL

-2327 VLDSADDSG
+2327 VLDSADDTG
-2336 VHGDNMT
+2336 IQGDNMT
-2343 NHTQPTFALQH
+2343 NRTQPTFNLQH

-2387 PTGAWADGDYT
+2387 PPTSWGAGDYT

-2452 TVPTDVN
+2452 KVPTDVN
-2459 VVRLSIDGGKT
+2459 
-2470 WFNATQ
+2470 
-2476 SATPGVWDYI
+2476 
-2486 WPDDVADG
+2486 
-2494 GYTLTVEATD
+2494 E
-2504 EAGNKATQTLDFT
+2504 
-2517 IDTTL
+2517 
-2522 SVPTLSL
+2522 
-2529 DSADDSGIAGDNITN
+2529 
-2544 VKTPGFTLNN
+2544 
-2554 IDTDV
+2554 
-2559 SRVIVEVMHNGI
+2559 
-2571 KQEVPLV
+2571 
-2578 QTGGQWRFA
+2578 
-2587 PTSDWADGDYILT
+2587 
-2600 VKVEDRAGNVKQSA
+2600 
-2614 PLTVTVDTHIA
+2614 
-2625 IDRIELVNDSG
+2625 
-2636 IPGDNLTN
+2636 
-2644 EARPHFQ
+2644 
-2651 VTVPADVNGV
+2651 
-2661 RLSIDGGKTWFD
+2661 
-2673 ATQSA
+2673 
-2678 TSGVWDYTWLT
+2678 
-2689 NVANGPHTLMVEA
+2689 
-2702 SDKAGNKTT
+2702 
-2711 QKLDFTIDTI
+2711 
-2721 LSEPTITLDS
+2721 
-2731 ADDSA
+2731 
-2736 AGDNI
+2736 
-2741 TNVKMPG
+2741 
-2748 FTLGNIDADVTK
+2748 
-2760 VVVTVAHDGKNQ
+2760 
-2772 QIELIKNGGVWR
+2772 
-2784 FTPGAAWTDGD
+2784 
-2795 YTLTVKVEDKAGNT
+2795 
-2809 NYSAPLTVTIDTQT
+2809 
-2823 SIDRIELLNDTGIVG
+2823 
-2838 DNLTNEAR
+2838 
-2846 PQFHITVPTDV
+2846 
-2857 NSVQLSLDGGI
+2857 
-2868 NWVNATLTSD
+2868 
-2878 GVWEYIWPTDLV
+2878 
-2890 ENTYT
+2890 
-2895 LTVKATDVAGNT
+2895 
-2907 ATETLNF
+2907 
-2914 IIDTTLSTPTITL
+2914 
-2927 DSADD
+2927 
-2932 SGTANDNKTNVKTP
+2932 
-2946 GFIIGGIDSDV
+2946 
-2957 TQVVVQV
+2957 
-2964 MRDGHSEEV
+2964 
-2973 ELTQTN
+2973 
-2979 GQWRFVPGSAW
+2979 
-2990 TDGDYTLTVTV
+2990 
-3001 KDEAGNI
+3001 
-3008 RHSAPLTV
+3008 
-3016 TIDTQITID
+3016 
-3025 HIELVN
+3025 
-3031 DSGIP
+3031 
-3036 DDNLTNNVRPHFQV
+3036 
-3050 TVPTDVNVVRLSI
+3050 VRLSI

-3102 KAGNKTTQQLDF
+3102 KAGNQTTQKLDF
-3114 IIDTLLSEPTIVLD
+3114 IIDTMLSEPTIVLD
-3128 NTDDSGTKGD
+3128 STDDSGTKGD
-3138 NLTNVNK
+3138 NLTNANK
-3145 PTFLLGNI
+3145 PTFILGNI

-3279 IWDYTW
+3279 TWDYTW

-3350 GNIDADA
+3350 GNIDSDA
-3357 HSVILRIT
+3357 QSVILRIT

-3405 GNVRQSTPLVV
+3405 GNVRQSTPLIV

-3469 VSATQGIEGVWGY
+3469 VSAAQGIEGVWGY

-3621 AIDRI
+3621 AIDHI

-3695 TVEVTDGAGNKMT
+3695 IVEVTDGAGNKMT
-3708 ETLNF
+3708 GTLDF

-3737 DNLTSVTQPVFVLG
+3737 DNLTSVTQPIFVLG

-3848 VFDIH
+3848 VFDIR

-3999 EATDEAGNIANK
+3999 EATDQAGNIANK

-4250 NVDNDVSHIVVHID
+4250 NVDNDVSHIVVHLD

-4271 NTGGN
+4271 NKGGN

-4301 NTKTSAELR
+4301 NTKTSAELQ

-4443 SAREPLQSVT
+4443 SAREQLQSVT

-4560 SVTANG
+4560 PVTANG

-4659 VLKQTITVG
+4659 VLKHTITVG

-5039 NPQGVVIATLVV
+5039 NPQGGVIATLVV

-5257 HFSITDVAGNTEV
+5257 HFSITDVAGNTQV
-5270 SKDYSV
+5270 SKNYSV

-5485 SIGGQTLAEMTGSD
+5485 SIGGQTLVEMTGSD

-5532 GEVWVNEKGHWQM
+5532 GEVWVNDKGHWQM

-5577 WVDTHIKVFTS
+5577 WVDTHIQVFTS
-5588 ELDDNKSSSKTEWW
+5588 ELDDNKSSSKTDWW
-5602 SNSDL
+5602 SNSST
-5607 ITMRGTGEIG
+5607 ITMRGMGEIG

-5634 AATGRW
+5634 AANGQW
-5640 ELSTDKLPEGTY
+5640 ELSTDQLPEGKY
-5652 DISLVIEDSAGN
+5652 DITLSIEDNAGN
-5664 RWEDVREI
+5664 RKEEVHEI

-5711 EGNTYTLTVPDNGKW
+5711 NGNTYTLTVPDNGKW

-5901 NVTHNGVTDIYQA
+5901 NVTYNGVTDTYQA

-5929 NDGNYTLSVTVVD
+5929 NDGTYTLSVTVVDRAGNSQQSALLEVTVDSTLTVPEIALAAGEDNGASDSDNVTNHTQPKFTLQHIDADVTGATVNVTHNGVTDTYQATQGADDWTFTPPAAWSDGNYTLSVTVVDRAGNSQQSALLEVTVDSTLTVPEIALAAGEDNGASDSDNVTNHTQPKFTLQHIDADVTGATVNVTHNGVTDTYQATQGADDWTFTPPAAWSDGNYTLSVTVVD
-5942 RAGNSQQSASLAVTV
+5942 RAGNSQQSASLEVTV

-5963 TADSQHD
+5963 TADSQHN

-5989 NAESATHLR
+5989 NAESDTHLR
-5998 TEPSAAE
+5998 TVPSAAE
-6005 ESVVKVTAYSITL
+6005 ESVVKETAYSITL

-6042 ENIVNVSIMFEGEEF
+6042 ENIVNVSVMFEGEEF

-6087 KDNDFLIKEKTFSVD
+6087 KDDDFLIKEKTFSVD
-6102 HSSADIVNAMNV
+6102 HSSADIVNAMNA

>member
-33 SGPDMNITTPRG
+33 SGPDMNITTPHG

-537 IETTNDSGIV
+537 IETTDDSGIV

-587 GEWTFNFTSDSVEGI
+587 GEWTFNFTSDSVEGV

-624 IDTIAPVPPTV
+624 IDTVAPVPPTV
-635 SLEDYVVLPNGIIL
+635 SLEDFVVLPNGIIL

-1037 SDDNLTNIV
+1037 ADDNLTNIV

-1103 EDIAGNKANSAIF
+1103 EDIAGNKANSAVF

-1380 GTGGWTFTPPT
+1380 GTGGWSFTPT
-1391 SWADGDYTLSV
+1391 GAWADGDYTLSV

-1433 NDSGIPDDNLTN
+1433 NDSGIPNDNLTN

-1480 PGVWDYIWPDDVAD
+1480 PGAWDYIWPDDVAD
-1494 GGYTLTVEATDEA
+1494 GGYTLTVEATDKA
-1507 GNKATQTLD
+1507 GNKTTQELD

-1535 SGIAGDNITNVKTP
+1535 SGIAGDNITSVKTP

-1638 PGDNL
+1638 PDDNL

-1691 VANGPHTLMVEASDK
+1691 VANGPHTLMVEATDK

-1711 TQKLDFT
+1711 TQKLDFI
-1718 IDTILSEP
+1718 IDTLLSEP

-2020 TQITIDHIEL
+2020 TQI
-2030 VNDSGIPDDNLTNNV
+2030 
-2045 RPHFQVTVPTD
+2045 
-2056 VNVVRLSID
+2056 
-2065 GGKTWFNATQSATPG
+2065 A
-2080 VWDYTWLA
+2080 
-2088 DVGEGKHTLTVEAT
+2088 
-2102 DKAGNKTT
+2102 
-2110 QQLDFI
+2110 
-2116 IDTLLSEP
+2116 
-2124 TIVLDNTDDSGTKGD
+2124 
-2139 HLTNVNKPTFLL
+2139 
-2151 GNIDADARYVT
+2151 
-2162 VEVQHGG
+2162 
-2169 TKEVLTAT
+2169 
-2177 KDATGNWSVTPTGTW
+2177 
-2192 ADGDYTLTVR
+2192 
-2202 VEDEAGNEKHSAS
+2202 
-2215 LTVTVDT
+2215 
-2222 QITIDVIELVND
+2222 
-2234 NGIPGDNMTNDAHPQ
+2234 
-2249 FRVTVPGDVNEV
+2249 
-2261 SLSIDGGVTWVK
+2261 
-2273 ATQSATPGVWNYTW
+2273 
-2287 PGTVPDGDYTLNV
+2287 
-2300 KATDNAGNTVTETLH
+2300 
-2315 FTIDTTLSTPVI
+2315 
-2327 VLDSADDSG
+2327 
-2336 VHGDNMT
+2336 
-2343 NHTQPTFALQH
+2343 
-2354 IDDDAVRVTVSVEH
+2354 
-2368 GGVTTT
+2368 
-2374 FDATKDAGGWTFT
+2374 
-2387 PTGAWADGDYT
+2387 
-2398 LSVSVE
+2398 
-2404 DKAGNT
+2404 
-2410 SHSASL
+2410 
-2416 TVTVDTQIAINNIEL
+2416 
-2431 VNDSGIPDDNLT
+2431 
-2443 NNVRPHFQV
+2443 
-2452 TVPTDVN
+2452 
-2459 VVRLSIDGGKT
+2459 
-2470 WFNATQ
+2470 
-2476 SATPGVWDYI
+2476 
-2486 WPDDVADG
+2486 
-2494 GYTLTVEATD
+2494 
-2504 EAGNKATQTLDFT
+2504 
-2517 IDTTL
+2517 
-2522 SVPTLSL
+2522 
-2529 DSADDSGIAGDNITN
+2529 
-2544 VKTPGFTLNN
+2544 
-2554 IDTDV
+2554 
-2559 SRVIVEVMHNGI
+2559 
-2571 KQEVPLV
+2571 
-2578 QTGGQWRFA
+2578 
-2587 PTSDWADGDYILT
+2587 
-2600 VKVEDRAGNVKQSA
+2600 
-2614 PLTVTVDTHIA
+2614 
-2625 IDRIELVNDSG
+2625 
-2636 IPGDNLTN
+2636 
-2644 EARPHFQ
+2644 
-2651 VTVPADVNGV
+2651 
-2661 RLSIDGGKTWFD
+2661 
-2673 ATQSA
+2673 
-2678 TSGVWDYTWLT
+2678 
-2689 NVANGPHTLMVEA
+2689 
-2702 SDKAGNKTT
+2702 
-2711 QKLDFTIDTI
+2711 
-2721 LSEPTITLDS
+2721 
-2731 ADDSA
+2731 
-2736 AGDNI
+2736 
-2741 TNVKMPG
+2741 
-2748 FTLGNIDADVTK
+2748 
-2760 VVVTVAHDGKNQ
+2760 
-2772 QIELIKNGGVWR
+2772 
-2784 FTPGAAWTDGD
+2784 
-2795 YTLTVKVEDKAGNT
+2795 
-2809 NYSAPLTVTIDTQT
+2809 
-2823 SIDRIELLNDTGIVG
+2823 
-2838 DNLTNEAR
+2838 
-2846 PQFHITVPTDV
+2846 
-2857 NSVQLSLDGGI
+2857 
-2868 NWVNATLTSD
+2868 
-2878 GVWEYIWPTDLV
+2878 
-2890 ENTYT
+2890 
-2895 LTVKATDVAGNT
+2895 
-2907 ATETLNF
+2907 
-2914 IIDTTLSTPTITL
+2914 
-2927 DSADD
+2927 
-2932 SGTANDNKTNVKTP
+2932 
-2946 GFIIGGIDSDV
+2946 
-2957 TQVVVQV
+2957 
-2964 MRDGHSEEV
+2964 
-2973 ELTQTN
+2973 
-2979 GQWRFVPGSAW
+2979 
-2990 TDGDYTLTVTV
+2990 
-3001 KDEAGNI
+3001 
-3008 RHSAPLTV
+3008 
-3016 TIDTQITID
+3016 ID

-3175 TKGATG
+3175 TKDATGNWSVTPTGTWADGDYTLTVRVEDDAGNVKYSASLMVTVDTQITIDVIELVNDSGTRGDNLTNDANPHFRITVPGDVNEVSLSIDGGVTWVKAMQSATPGVWNYTWPKTVADGDYTLTVKATDNAGNTVTRTLDFTIDTTLSTPVIVLDSADDSGVHGDNMTNRTQPTFALQQIDDDAVRVTVSVEHGGVTTTFDATKDAGGWTFTPTGAWADGDYTLSVSVEDKAGNTSHSASLTVTVDTQIAINNIELVNDSGIPDDNLTNNVRPHFQVTVPTDVNVVRLSIDGGKTWFNATQSATPGVWDYTWLADVGEGKHTLTVEATDKAGNQTTQKLDFIIDTMLSEPTIVLDSTDDSGTKGDNLTNANKPTFILGNIDADARYVTVEVQYGGTKEVLTATKGATG

-3261 LSIDGGNTWVR
+3261 LSIDGGNMWVR

-3311 LDFTIDTRLSTPTIA
+3311 LDFTIDTRLSTPTIT

-3350 GNIDADA
+3350 GNIDSDA
-3357 HSVILRIT
+3357 QSVILRIT

-3405 GNVRQSTPLVV
+3405 GNVRQSTPLIV

-3429 VNDHGVPDDNLTNS
+3429 ANDHGVPDDNLTNS

-3469 VSATQGIEGVWGY
+3469 VSAAQGIEGVWGY

-3713 TIDITLLTP
+3713 TIDITLMTP

-3848 VFDIH
+3848 VFDIR

-4301 NTKTSAELR
+4301 NTKTSAELK

-4532 SVTTPR
+4532 SVTKPR

-4560 SVTANG
+4560 PVTANG

-4833 TLIGSTLPNT
+4833 TLVGNTLPNT

-5397 NDSITSQTRPTFSIF
+5397 NDSITSQTRPTFSIS

-5471 FTIDTFNTTPVAID
+5471 FTIDTLNTTPVAID

-5577 WVDTHIKVFTS
+5577 WVDTHIQVFTS
-5588 ELDDNKSSSKTEWW
+5588 ELDDNKSSSKTDWW
-5602 SNSDL
+5602 SNSST
-5607 ITMRGTGEIG
+5607 ITMRGMGEIG

-5634 AATGRW
+5634 AANGQW
-5640 ELSTDKLPEGTY
+5640 ELSTDQLPEGKY
-5652 DISLVIEDSAGN
+5652 DITLSIEDNAGN
-5664 RWEDVREI
+5664 RKEEVHEI

-5711 EGNTYTLTVPDNGKW
+5711 NGNTYTLTVPDNGKW

-5777 NITRDKQP
+5777 DITRDKQP

-5929 NDGNYTLSVTVVD
+5929 NDGTYTLSVTVVD

-5963 TADSQHD
+5963 TADSQHN

-5998 TEPSAAE
+5998 TVPSVAE
-6005 ESVVKVTAYSITL
+6005 ESVVKETAYSITL

-6042 ENIVNVSIMFEGEEF
+6042 ENIVNVSVMFEGEEF

-6102 HSSADIVNAMNV
+6102 HSSADIVNAMNA

>member
-247 AESNSGSKDDSIT
+247 TESNSGSKDDSIT

-624 IDTIAPVPPTV
+624 IDTVAPVPPTV
-635 SLEDYVVLPNGIIL
+635 SLEDFVVLPNGIIL

-1029 SPDSDSGI
+1029 SPDSDSGV

-1064 WDAMSDTQIGVATQ
+1064 WDAASDTQIGVATQ

-1103 EDIAGNKANSAIF
+1103 EDIAGNKANSAVF

-1203 KVEDKAGNTN
+1203 KVEDKAGNTS

-1380 GTGGWTFTPPT
+1380 GTGGWSFTPT
-1391 SWADGDYTLSV
+1391 GAWADGDYTLSV

-1433 NDSGIPDDNLTN
+1433 NDSGIPNDNLTN

-1480 PGVWDYIWPDDVAD
+1480 PGAWDYIWPDDVAD
-1494 GGYTLTVEATDEA
+1494 GGYTLTVEATDKA
-1507 GNKATQTLD
+1507 GNKTTQELD

-1800 VKVEDKAGNTNYS
+1800 VKVEDKACNTNYS

-2124 TIVLDNTDDSGTKGD
+2124 TIVLDSTDDSGTKGD
-2139 HLTNVNKPTFLL
+2139 NLTNVNKPTFLL

-2315 FTIDTTLSTPVI
+2315 FTIDTTLSVPVI
-2327 VLDSADDSG
+2327 VLNSADDTG
-2336 VHGDNMT
+2336 VQGDNMT
-2343 NHTQPTFALQH
+2343 NSTQPTFALQH

-2374 FDATKDAGGWTFT
+2374 FDATKGTGGWSFT

-2452 TVPTDVN
+2452 KVPMDVN
-2459 VVRLSIDGGKT
+2459 
-2470 WFNATQ
+2470 
-2476 SATPGVWDYI
+2476 
-2486 WPDDVADG
+2486 
-2494 GYTLTVEATD
+2494 E
-2504 EAGNKATQTLDFT
+2504 
-2517 IDTTL
+2517 
-2522 SVPTLSL
+2522 
-2529 DSADDSGIAGDNITN
+2529 
-2544 VKTPGFTLNN
+2544 
-2554 IDTDV
+2554 
-2559 SRVIVEVMHNGI
+2559 
-2571 KQEVPLV
+2571 
-2578 QTGGQWRFA
+2578 
-2587 PTSDWADGDYILT
+2587 
-2600 VKVEDRAGNVKQSA
+2600 
-2614 PLTVTVDTHIA
+2614 
-2625 IDRIELVNDSG
+2625 
-2636 IPGDNLTN
+2636 
-2644 EARPHFQ
+2644 
-2651 VTVPADVNGV
+2651 
-2661 RLSIDGGKTWFD
+2661 
-2673 ATQSA
+2673 
-2678 TSGVWDYTWLT
+2678 
-2689 NVANGPHTLMVEA
+2689 
-2702 SDKAGNKTT
+2702 
-2711 QKLDFTIDTI
+2711 
-2721 LSEPTITLDS
+2721 
-2731 ADDSA
+2731 
-2736 AGDNI
+2736 
-2741 TNVKMPG
+2741 
-2748 FTLGNIDADVTK
+2748 
-2760 VVVTVAHDGKNQ
+2760 
-2772 QIELIKNGGVWR
+2772 
-2784 FTPGAAWTDGD
+2784 
-2795 YTLTVKVEDKAGNT
+2795 
-2809 NYSAPLTVTIDTQT
+2809 
-2823 SIDRIELLNDTGIVG
+2823 
-2838 DNLTNEAR
+2838 
-2846 PQFHITVPTDV
+2846 
-2857 NSVQLSLDGGI
+2857 
-2868 NWVNATLTSD
+2868 
-2878 GVWEYIWPTDLV
+2878 
-2890 ENTYT
+2890 
-2895 LTVKATDVAGNT
+2895 
-2907 ATETLNF
+2907 
-2914 IIDTTLSTPTITL
+2914 
-2927 DSADD
+2927 
-2932 SGTANDNKTNVKTP
+2932 
-2946 GFIIGGIDSDV
+2946 
-2957 TQVVVQV
+2957 
-2964 MRDGHSEEV
+2964 
-2973 ELTQTN
+2973 
-2979 GQWRFVPGSAW
+2979 
-2990 TDGDYTLTVTV
+2990 
-3001 KDEAGNI
+3001 
-3008 RHSAPLTV
+3008 
-3016 TIDTQITID
+3016 
-3025 HIELVN
+3025 
-3031 DSGIP
+3031 
-3036 DDNLTNNVRPHFQV
+3036 
-3050 TVPTDVNVVRLSI
+3050 VRLSI

-3102 KAGNKTTQQLDF
+3102 KAGNQTTQKLDF

-3128 NTDDSGTKGD
+3128 STDDSGTKGD
-3138 NLTNVNK
+3138 NLTNANK
-3145 PTFLLGNI
+3145 PTFILGNI

-3163 VQHGG
+3163 VQYGG

-3311 LDFTIDTRLSTPTIA
+3311 LDFTIDTRLSTPTIT

-3350 GNIDADA
+3350 GNIDSDA
-3357 HSVILRIT
+3357 QSVILRIT

-3405 GNVRQSTPLVV
+3405 GNVRQSTPLIV

-3469 VSATQGIEGVWGY
+3469 VSAAQGIEGVWGY

-3621 AIDRI
+3621 AIDHI

-3713 TIDITLLTP
+3713 TIDITLMTP

-3848 VFDIH
+3848 VFDIR

-4532 SVTTPR
+4532 SVTKPR

-4560 SVTANG
+4560 PVTANG

-4833 TLIGSTLPNT
+4833 TLVGNTLPNA

-4963 ALGNDGNYELTFKV
+4963 ALGNDGNYVLTFKV

-5299 DLITNHNKPVLV
+5299 DLITSHNKPVLV

-5374 TIDTSTFIDNPA
+5374 TIDTSTFIDNPV
-5386 MVAGSDNGIFS
+5386 MMAGSDNGIFS
-5397 NDSITSQTRPTFSIF
+5397 NDSITSQTRPAFSIY

-5471 FTIDTFNTTPVAID
+5471 FTIDTLNTTPVAID

-5532 GEVWVNEKGHWQM
+5532 GEVWVNDKGHWQM

-5577 WVDTHIKVFTS
+5577 WVDTHIQVFTS
-5588 ELDDNKSSSKTEWW
+5588 ELDDNKSSSKTDWW
-5602 SNSDL
+5602 SNSST
-5607 ITMRGTGEIG
+5607 ITMRGMGEIG

-5634 AATGRW
+5634 AANGQW
-5640 ELSTDKLPEGTY
+5640 ELSTDQLPEGKY
-5652 DISLVIEDSAGN
+5652 DITLSIEDNAGN
-5664 RWEDVREI
+5664 RKEEVHEI

-5711 EGNTYTLTVPDNGKW
+5711 NGNTYTLTVPDNGKW

-5751 DVPLDIMK
+5751 DVSLDIMK

-5870 NGASDSDNVTNH
+5870 NGVSDSDNVTNH

-5901 NVTHNGVTDIYQA
+5901 NVTHNGVTDTYQA

-5929 NDGNYTLSVTVVD
+5929 NDGTYTLSVTVVD

-5998 TEPSAAE
+5998 TVPSAAE
-6005 ESVVKVTAYSITL
+6005 ESVVKETAYSITL

-6102 HSSADIVNAMNV
+6102 HSSADIVNAMNA

>member
-162 IEEML
+162 MEEML
-167 QNFLADNVAKDNL
+167 QEFLADNVAKDNL

-428 DTIAPE
+428 DTIPPE

-624 IDTIAPVPPTV
+624 IDTIAPVPPMV

-711 NKSSTVKYSFTI
+711 NKSSIVKYSFTI

-1064 WDAMSDTQIGVATQ
+1064 WDAASDTQIGVATQ

-1103 EDIAGNKANSAIF
+1103 EDIAGNKANSAVF

-1188 IPGNT
+1188 TPGNT

-1213 YSAPLTVVI
+1213 YSTPLTVVI

-1266 IDGGNSWVQAT
+1266 IDGGHSWVQAT

-1317 AVDTTLSVPVIVLD
+1317 AVDSTLSVPVIVLNN
-1331 SADDTG
+1331 ADDTG
-1337 IQGDNMTNS
+1337 IQGDNLTNR

-1351 ALQHIDDDAVRVTVS
+1351 ALQQIDDDAVRVTVS

-1380 GTGGWTFTPPT
+1380 GTGGWTFTPPAL
-1391 SWADGDYTLSV
+1391 WADGDYTLSV

-1470 TWFNATQSAT
+1470 TWFNATQGAT
-1480 PGVWDYIWPDDVAD
+1480 PGAWDYIWPDDVAD
-1494 GGYTLTVEATDEA
+1494 GGYTLTVEATDKA
-1507 GNKATQTLD
+1507 GNQTTQELD

-1585 RFAPTSDWA
+1585 RFAPTSDWG

-1691 VANGPHTLMVEASDK
+1691 VANGPHTLMVEATDK
-1706 AGNKT
+1706 AGNQT
-1711 TQKLDFT
+1711 TQKLDFI
-1718 IDTILSEP
+1718 IDTLLSEP

-2020 TQITIDHIEL
+2020 TQIAIDHIEL

-2045 RPHFQVTVPTD
+2045 RPQFQVTVPTD

-2080 VWDYTWLA
+2080 VWDYTWLT
-2088 DVGEGKHTLTVEAT
+2088 DVANGSHTLTVEAT
-2102 DKAGNKTT
+2102 DAAGNKAT
-2110 QQLDFI
+2110 QNLEFN

-2124 TIVLDNTDDSGTKGD
+2124 TIALDSTDDSGTKGD
-2139 HLTNVNKPTFLL
+2139 NLTNVNKPTFIL

-2177 KDATGNWSVTPTGTW
+2177 KGATGIWSVTPTGMW
-2192 ADGDYTLTVR
+2192 ADGSHTLTVR
-2202 VEDEAGNEKHSAS
+2202 VEDDAGNVKYSAP
-2215 LTVTVDT
+2215 LTITVDT
-2222 QITIDVIELVND
+2222 QITIDDIELVND
-2234 NGIPGDNMTNDAHPQ
+2234 SGTKGDNLTNDANPH
-2249 FRVTVPGDVNEV
+2249 FRITVPGDVNEV

-2273 ATQSATPGVWNYTW
+2273 AMQSSTSGVWNYTW
-2287 PGTVPDGDYTLNV
+2287 PKTLADDDYTLTV
-2300 KATDNAGNTVTETLH
+2300 KATDNAGNTVTRTLD

-2327 VLDSADDSG
+2327 VLDSADDTG
-2336 VHGDNMT
+2336 VQGDNMT
-2343 NHTQPTFALQH
+2343 NRTQPTFNLQH

-2374 FDATKDAGGWTFT
+2374 FDVTKDAGGWTFT
-2387 PTGAWADGDYT
+2387 PPTSWGAGDYT

-2443 NNVRPHFQV
+2443 NNVRPQFQV
-2452 TVPTDVN
+2452 KVPTDVN
-2459 VVRLSIDGGKT
+2459 
-2470 WFNATQ
+2470 
-2476 SATPGVWDYI
+2476 
-2486 WPDDVADG
+2486 
-2494 GYTLTVEATD
+2494 E
-2504 EAGNKATQTLDFT
+2504 
-2517 IDTTL
+2517 
-2522 SVPTLSL
+2522 
-2529 DSADDSGIAGDNITN
+2529 
-2544 VKTPGFTLNN
+2544 
-2554 IDTDV
+2554 
-2559 SRVIVEVMHNGI
+2559 
-2571 KQEVPLV
+2571 
-2578 QTGGQWRFA
+2578 
-2587 PTSDWADGDYILT
+2587 
-2600 VKVEDRAGNVKQSA
+2600 
-2614 PLTVTVDTHIA
+2614 
-2625 IDRIELVNDSG
+2625 
-2636 IPGDNLTN
+2636 
-2644 EARPHFQ
+2644 
-2651 VTVPADVNGV
+2651 
-2661 RLSIDGGKTWFD
+2661 
-2673 ATQSA
+2673 
-2678 TSGVWDYTWLT
+2678 
-2689 NVANGPHTLMVEA
+2689 
-2702 SDKAGNKTT
+2702 
-2711 QKLDFTIDTI
+2711 
-2721 LSEPTITLDS
+2721 
-2731 ADDSA
+2731 
-2736 AGDNI
+2736 
-2741 TNVKMPG
+2741 
-2748 FTLGNIDADVTK
+2748 
-2760 VVVTVAHDGKNQ
+2760 
-2772 QIELIKNGGVWR
+2772 
-2784 FTPGAAWTDGD
+2784 
-2795 YTLTVKVEDKAGNT
+2795 
-2809 NYSAPLTVTIDTQT
+2809 
-2823 SIDRIELLNDTGIVG
+2823 
-2838 DNLTNEAR
+2838 
-2846 PQFHITVPTDV
+2846 
-2857 NSVQLSLDGGI
+2857 
-2868 NWVNATLTSD
+2868 
-2878 GVWEYIWPTDLV
+2878 
-2890 ENTYT
+2890 
-2895 LTVKATDVAGNT
+2895 
-2907 ATETLNF
+2907 
-2914 IIDTTLSTPTITL
+2914 
-2927 DSADD
+2927 
-2932 SGTANDNKTNVKTP
+2932 
-2946 GFIIGGIDSDV
+2946 
-2957 TQVVVQV
+2957 
-2964 MRDGHSEEV
+2964 
-2973 ELTQTN
+2973 
-2979 GQWRFVPGSAW
+2979 
-2990 TDGDYTLTVTV
+2990 
-3001 KDEAGNI
+3001 
-3008 RHSAPLTV
+3008 
-3016 TIDTQITID
+3016 
-3025 HIELVN
+3025 
-3031 DSGIP
+3031 
-3036 DDNLTNNVRPHFQV
+3036 
-3050 TVPTDVNVVRLSI
+3050 VRLSI

-3102 KAGNKTTQQLDF
+3102 KAGNQTTQKLDF
-3114 IIDTLLSEPTIVLD
+3114 IIDTLLSEPTIALD
-3128 NTDDSGTKGD
+3128 STDDSGTKGD
-3138 NLTNVNK
+3138 NLTSVNK
-3145 PTFLLGNI
+3145 PTFILGNI

-3181 IWSVTPTGTWADGDY
+3181 IWSVTPTGMWADGSH

-3215 TVTVDTQITID
+3215 TVTVDTHIAID
-3226 VIELVND
+3226 DIELVND

-3296 TVEATDKAGNKTTQT
+3296 TVEATDKAGNQTTQT

-3399 EVTDNA
+3399 EVQDNA
-3405 GNVRQSTPLVV
+3405 GNVRQSTPLIV

-3469 VSATQGIEGVWGY
+3469 VSAAQGIEGVWGY

-3816 TIDGTL
+3816 TIDGSL

-3835 GTVGDRLTNHDRP
+3835 GTVGDRLTKHDRP
-3848 VFDIH
+3848 VFDIR

-3908 NVKESAPFEVRID
+3908 NVKESAPLEVRID

-3954 PGDVVQVRVTLD
+3954 PGDVIQVRVTLD

-3985 SPNTLVDGTYTLRV
+3985 TPNTLVDGTYTLRV
-3999 EATDEAGNIANK
+3999 EATDQAGNIANK

-4301 NTKTSAELR
+4301 NTKTSAELK

-4366 ISKNAAGQ
+4366 VSKNAAGQ
-4374 WEFTAGSA
+4374 WQFTAGSA
-4382 LPDGHYTLHVQ
+4382 LSDGHYTLHVQ

-4488 VAEDIAGNKISKEV
+4488 VAEDIAGNRISKEV
-4502 SFTIDTIVSDP
+4502 SFTIDTVVSDP
-4513 SIDLLD
+4513 RIDLLD

-4532 SVTTPR
+4532 SVTKPR

-4560 SVTANG
+4560 PVTANG

-4618 SDTGNSN
+4618 SDTGSSN

-4659 VLKQTITVG
+4659 VLKHTITVG

-4718 SDPSIDDQHEATSLR
+4718 SDPSIDDQYEATSLR
-4733 PEFKGFAEA
+4733 PEFKGLAEA

-4833 TLIGSTLPNT
+4833 TLVGNTLPNA

-5374 TIDTSTFIDNPA
+5374 TIDTSTFIDNPV
-5386 MVAGSDNGIFS
+5386 MMAGSDNGIFS
-5397 NDSITSQTRPTFSIF
+5397 NDSITSQTRPAFSIY

-5471 FTIDTFNTTPVAID
+5471 FTIDTLNTTPVAID

-5532 GEVWVNEKGHWQM
+5532 GEVWVNDKGHWQM

-5577 WVDTHIKVFTS
+5577 WVDTHIQVFTS
-5588 ELDDNKSSSKTEWW
+5588 ELDDNKSSSKTDWW
-5602 SNSDL
+5602 SNSST
-5607 ITMRGTGEIG
+5607 ITMRGMGEIG

-5634 AATGRW
+5634 AANGQW
-5640 ELSTDKLPEGTY
+5640 ELSTDQLPEGKY
-5652 DISLVIEDSAGN
+5652 DITLSIEDNAGN
-5664 RWEDVREI
+5664 RKEEVHEI

-5711 EGNTYTLTVPDNGKW
+5711 NGNTYTLTVPDNGKW

-5777 NITRDKQP
+5777 NITRDNQP

-5797 VVQVDIN
+5797 IVQVDIN

-5882 TQPKFTLQHIDAD
+5882 NHTQPKFTLQHIDAD

-5929 NDGNYTLSVTVVD
+5929 NDGTYTLSVTVVD
-5942 RAGNSQQSASLAVTV
+5942 RAGNSLQSASLEVTV

-5998 TEPSAAE
+5998 TVPSAAE
-6005 ESVVKVTAYSITL
+6005 ESVVKETAYSITL

-6042 ENIVNVSIMFEGEEF
+6042 ENIVNVSVMFEGEEF

-6087 KDNDFLIKEKTFSVD
+6087 KDDDFLIKEKTFSVD
-6102 HSSADIVNAMNV
+6102 HSSADIVNAMNA

>member
-428 DTIAPE
+428 DTIPPE

-537 IETTNDSGIV
+537 IETTDDSGIV

-587 GEWTFNFTSDSVEGI
+587 GEWTFNFTSDSVEGV

-624 IDTIAPVPPTV
+624 IDTVAPVPPTV
-635 SLEDYVVLPNGIIL
+635 SLEDFVVLPNGIIL

-1037 SDDNLTNIV
+1037 ADDNLTNIV

-1103 EDIAGNKANSAIF
+1103 EDIAGNKANSAVF

-1380 GTGGWTFTPPT
+1380 GTGGWSFTPT
-1391 SWADGDYTLSV
+1391 GAWADGDYTLSV

-1480 PGVWDYIWPDDVAD
+1480 PGAWDYIWPDDVAD
-1494 GGYTLTVEATDEA
+1494 GGYTLTVEATDKA
-1507 GNKATQTLD
+1507 GNKTTQELD

-1691 VANGPHTLMVEASDK
+1691 VANGPHTLMVEATDK

-1711 TQKLDFT
+1711 TQKLDFI
-1718 IDTILSEP
+1718 IDTLLSEP

-2020 TQITIDHIEL
+2020 TQIAIDHIEL
-2030 VNDSGIPDDNLTNNV
+2030 VNDSGIPN
-2045 RPHFQVTVPTD
+2045 
-2056 VNVVRLSID
+2056 
-2065 GGKTWFNATQSATPG
+2065 
-2080 VWDYTWLA
+2080 
-2088 DVGEGKHTLTVEAT
+2088 
-2102 DKAGNKTT
+2102 
-2110 QQLDFI
+2110 
-2116 IDTLLSEP
+2116 
-2124 TIVLDNTDDSGTKGD
+2124 
-2139 HLTNVNKPTFLL
+2139 
-2151 GNIDADARYVT
+2151 
-2162 VEVQHGG
+2162 
-2169 TKEVLTAT
+2169 
-2177 KDATGNWSVTPTGTW
+2177 
-2192 ADGDYTLTVR
+2192 
-2202 VEDEAGNEKHSAS
+2202 
-2215 LTVTVDT
+2215 
-2222 QITIDVIELVND
+2222 
-2234 NGIPGDNMTNDAHPQ
+2234 
-2249 FRVTVPGDVNEV
+2249 
-2261 SLSIDGGVTWVK
+2261 
-2273 ATQSATPGVWNYTW
+2273 
-2287 PGTVPDGDYTLNV
+2287 
-2300 KATDNAGNTVTETLH
+2300 
-2315 FTIDTTLSTPVI
+2315 
-2327 VLDSADDSG
+2327 
-2336 VHGDNMT
+2336 
-2343 NHTQPTFALQH
+2343 
-2354 IDDDAVRVTVSVEH
+2354 
-2368 GGVTTT
+2368 
-2374 FDATKDAGGWTFT
+2374 
-2387 PTGAWADGDYT
+2387 
-2398 LSVSVE
+2398 
-2404 DKAGNT
+2404 
-2410 SHSASL
+2410 
-2416 TVTVDTQIAINNIEL
+2416 
-2431 VNDSGIPDDNLT
+2431 
-2443 NNVRPHFQV
+2443 
-2452 TVPTDVN
+2452 
-2459 VVRLSIDGGKT
+2459 
-2470 WFNATQ
+2470 
-2476 SATPGVWDYI
+2476 
-2486 WPDDVADG
+2486 
-2494 GYTLTVEATD
+2494 
-2504 EAGNKATQTLDFT
+2504 
-2517 IDTTL
+2517 
-2522 SVPTLSL
+2522 
-2529 DSADDSGIAGDNITN
+2529 
-2544 VKTPGFTLNN
+2544 
-2554 IDTDV
+2554 
-2559 SRVIVEVMHNGI
+2559 
-2571 KQEVPLV
+2571 
-2578 QTGGQWRFA
+2578 
-2587 PTSDWADGDYILT
+2587 
-2600 VKVEDRAGNVKQSA
+2600 
-2614 PLTVTVDTHIA
+2614 
-2625 IDRIELVNDSG
+2625 
-2636 IPGDNLTN
+2636 
-2644 EARPHFQ
+2644 
-2651 VTVPADVNGV
+2651 
-2661 RLSIDGGKTWFD
+2661 
-2673 ATQSA
+2673 
-2678 TSGVWDYTWLT
+2678 
-2689 NVANGPHTLMVEA
+2689 
-2702 SDKAGNKTT
+2702 
-2711 QKLDFTIDTI
+2711 
-2721 LSEPTITLDS
+2721 
-2731 ADDSA
+2731 
-2736 AGDNI
+2736 
-2741 TNVKMPG
+2741 
-2748 FTLGNIDADVTK
+2748 
-2760 VVVTVAHDGKNQ
+2760 
-2772 QIELIKNGGVWR
+2772 
-2784 FTPGAAWTDGD
+2784 
-2795 YTLTVKVEDKAGNT
+2795 
-2809 NYSAPLTVTIDTQT
+2809 
-2823 SIDRIELLNDTGIVG
+2823 
-2838 DNLTNEAR
+2838 
-2846 PQFHITVPTDV
+2846 
-2857 NSVQLSLDGGI
+2857 
-2868 NWVNATLTSD
+2868 
-2878 GVWEYIWPTDLV
+2878 
-2890 ENTYT
+2890 
-2895 LTVKATDVAGNT
+2895 
-2907 ATETLNF
+2907 
-2914 IIDTTLSTPTITL
+2914 
-2927 DSADD
+2927 
-2932 SGTANDNKTNVKTP
+2932 
-2946 GFIIGGIDSDV
+2946 
-2957 TQVVVQV
+2957 
-2964 MRDGHSEEV
+2964 
-2973 ELTQTN
+2973 
-2979 GQWRFVPGSAW
+2979 
-2990 TDGDYTLTVTV
+2990 
-3001 KDEAGNI
+3001 
-3008 RHSAPLTV
+3008 
-3016 TIDTQITID
+3016 
-3025 HIELVN
+3025 
-3031 DSGIP
+3031 
-3036 DDNLTNNVRPHFQV
+3036 DNLTNNVRPHFQV

-3163 VQHGG
+3163 VQHGGTKEVLTATKDATGNWSVTPTGTWADGDYTLTVRVEDEAGNEKHSASLTVTVDTQITIDAIELVNDNGIPGDNMTNDAHPQFRVTVPGDVNEVSLSIDGGVTWVKATQSATPGVWNYTWPGTVPDGDYTLNVKATDNAGNTVTETLHFTIDTTLSVPVIVLNSADDTGVQGDNMTNSTQPTFALQHIDDDAVRVTVSVEHGGVTTTFDATKGVGGWSFTPTGAWADGDYTLSVSVEDKAGNTSHSASLTVTVDTQIAINNIELVNDSGIPDDNLTNNVRPHFQVKVPTDVNEVRLSIDGGKTWFNATQSATPGVWDYTWLADVGEGKHTLTVEATDKAGNQTTQKLDFIIDTMLSEPTIVLDSTDDSGTKGDNLTNANKPTFILGNIDADARYVTVEVQYGG

-3311 LDFTIDTRLSTPTIA
+3311 LDFTIDTRLSTPTIT

-3350 GNIDADA
+3350 GNIDSDA
-3357 HSVILRIT
+3357 QSVILRIT

-3405 GNVRQSTPLVV
+3405 GNVRQSTPLIV

-3469 VSATQGIEGVWGY
+3469 VSAAQGIEGVWGY

-3621 AIDRI
+3621 AIDHI

-3713 TIDITLLTP
+3713 TIDITLMTP

-3848 VFDIH
+3848 VFDIR

-4560 SVTANG
+4560 PVTANG

-4833 TLIGSTLPNT
+4833 TLVGNTLPNA

-4963 ALGNDGNYELTFKV
+4963 ALGNDGNYVLTFKV

-5039 NPQGVVIATLVV
+5039 SPQGVVIATLVV

-5078 GNSQQKEILI
+5078 GNSQQKDILI

-5397 NDSITSQTRPTFSIF
+5397 NDSITSQTRPTFSIS

-5485 SIGGQTLAEMTGSD
+5485 SIGGQTLADMTGSD

-5577 WVDTHIKVFTS
+5577 WVDTHIQVFTS
-5588 ELDDNKSSSKTEWW
+5588 ELDDNKSSSKTDWW
-5602 SNSDL
+5602 SNSST
-5607 ITMRGTGEIG
+5607 ITMRGMGEIG

-5634 AATGRW
+5634 AANGQW
-5640 ELSTDKLPEGTY
+5640 ELSTDQLPEGKY
-5652 DISLVIEDSAGN
+5652 DITLSIEDNAGN
-5664 RWEDVREI
+5664 RKEEVHEI

-5711 EGNTYTLTVPDNGKW
+5711 NGNTYTLTVPDNGKW

-5751 DVPLDIMK
+5751 DVSLDIMK

-5870 NGASDSDNVTNH
+5870 NGVSDSDNVTNH

-5901 NVTHNGVTDIYQA
+5901 NVTHNGVTDTYQA

-5929 NDGNYTLSVTVVD
+5929 NDGTYTLSVTVVD

-5998 TEPSAAE
+5998 TVPSAAE
-6005 ESVVKVTAYSITL
+6005 ESVVKETAYSITL

-6042 ENIVNVSIMFEGEEF
+6042 ENIVNVSVMFEGEEF

-6087 KDNDFLIKEKTFSVD
+6087 KDDDFLIKEKTFSVD
-6102 HSSADIVNAMNV
+6102 HSSADIVNAMNA

>member
-428 DTIAPE
+428 DTIPPE

-635 SLEDYVVLPNGIIL
+635 SLEDFVVLPNGIIL

-1037 SDDNLTNIV
+1037 ADDNLTNIV

-1103 EDIAGNKANSAIF
+1103 EDIAGNKANSAVF

-1188 IPGNT
+1188 TPGNT

-1203 KVEDKAGNTN
+1203 KVEDKAGNTS

-1317 AVDTTLSVPVIVLD
+1317 AVDTTLSVPVIVLN

-1337 IQGDNMTNS
+1337 VQGDNMTNR

-1480 PGVWDYIWPDDVAD
+1480 PGAWDYIWPDDVAD
-1494 GGYTLTVEATDEA
+1494 GGYTLTVEATDKA
-1507 GNKATQTLD
+1507 GNKTTQELD

-1711 TQKLDFT
+1711 TQKLDFI
-1718 IDTILSEP
+1718 IDTLLSEP

-2124 TIVLDNTDDSGTKGD
+2124 TIVLDSTDDSGTKGD
-2139 HLTNVNKPTFLL
+2139 NLTNVNKPTFLL

-2315 FTIDTTLSTPVI
+2315 FTIDTTLSVPVI
-2327 VLDSADDSG
+2327 VLNSADDTG
-2336 VHGDNMT
+2336 VQGDNMT
-2343 NHTQPTFALQH
+2343 NSTQPTFALQH

-2374 FDATKDAGGWTFT
+2374 FDATKGVGGWSFT

-2452 TVPTDVN
+2452 KVPTDVN
-2459 VVRLSIDGGKT
+2459 
-2470 WFNATQ
+2470 
-2476 SATPGVWDYI
+2476 
-2486 WPDDVADG
+2486 
-2494 GYTLTVEATD
+2494 E
-2504 EAGNKATQTLDFT
+2504 
-2517 IDTTL
+2517 
-2522 SVPTLSL
+2522 
-2529 DSADDSGIAGDNITN
+2529 
-2544 VKTPGFTLNN
+2544 
-2554 IDTDV
+2554 
-2559 SRVIVEVMHNGI
+2559 
-2571 KQEVPLV
+2571 
-2578 QTGGQWRFA
+2578 
-2587 PTSDWADGDYILT
+2587 
-2600 VKVEDRAGNVKQSA
+2600 
-2614 PLTVTVDTHIA
+2614 
-2625 IDRIELVNDSG
+2625 
-2636 IPGDNLTN
+2636 
-2644 EARPHFQ
+2644 
-2651 VTVPADVNGV
+2651 
-2661 RLSIDGGKTWFD
+2661 
-2673 ATQSA
+2673 
-2678 TSGVWDYTWLT
+2678 
-2689 NVANGPHTLMVEA
+2689 
-2702 SDKAGNKTT
+2702 
-2711 QKLDFTIDTI
+2711 
-2721 LSEPTITLDS
+2721 
-2731 ADDSA
+2731 
-2736 AGDNI
+2736 
-2741 TNVKMPG
+2741 
-2748 FTLGNIDADVTK
+2748 
-2760 VVVTVAHDGKNQ
+2760 
-2772 QIELIKNGGVWR
+2772 
-2784 FTPGAAWTDGD
+2784 
-2795 YTLTVKVEDKAGNT
+2795 
-2809 NYSAPLTVTIDTQT
+2809 
-2823 SIDRIELLNDTGIVG
+2823 
-2838 DNLTNEAR
+2838 
-2846 PQFHITVPTDV
+2846 
-2857 NSVQLSLDGGI
+2857 
-2868 NWVNATLTSD
+2868 
-2878 GVWEYIWPTDLV
+2878 
-2890 ENTYT
+2890 
-2895 LTVKATDVAGNT
+2895 
-2907 ATETLNF
+2907 
-2914 IIDTTLSTPTITL
+2914 
-2927 DSADD
+2927 
-2932 SGTANDNKTNVKTP
+2932 
-2946 GFIIGGIDSDV
+2946 
-2957 TQVVVQV
+2957 
-2964 MRDGHSEEV
+2964 
-2973 ELTQTN
+2973 
-2979 GQWRFVPGSAW
+2979 
-2990 TDGDYTLTVTV
+2990 
-3001 KDEAGNI
+3001 
-3008 RHSAPLTV
+3008 
-3016 TIDTQITID
+3016 
-3025 HIELVN
+3025 
-3031 DSGIP
+3031 
-3036 DDNLTNNVRPHFQV
+3036 
-3050 TVPTDVNVVRLSI
+3050 VRLSI

-3102 KAGNKTTQQLDF
+3102 KAGNQTTQKLDF
-3114 IIDTLLSEPTIVLD
+3114 IIDTMLSEPTIVLD
-3128 NTDDSGTKGD
+3128 STDDSGTKGD
-3138 NLTNVNK
+3138 NLTNANK
-3145 PTFLLGNI
+3145 PTFILGNI

-3163 VQHGG
+3163 VQYGG

-3311 LDFTIDTRLSTPTIA
+3311 LDFTIDTRLSTPTIT

-3350 GNIDADA
+3350 GNIDSDA
-3357 HSVILRIT
+3357 QSVILRIT

-3405 GNVRQSTPLVV
+3405 GNVRQSTPLIV

-3469 VSATQGIEGVWGY
+3469 VSAAQGIEGVWGY

-3621 AIDRI
+3621 AIDHI

-3713 TIDITLLTP
+3713 TIDITLMTP

-3848 VFDIH
+3848 VFDIR

-4301 NTKTSAELR
+4301 NTKTSAELK

-4532 SVTTPR
+4532 SVTKPR

-4560 SVTANG
+4560 PVTANG

-4833 TLIGSTLPNT
+4833 TLVGNTLPNA

-4880 VGIVNPRDNSELRS
+4880 VGIVTPRDNSELRS

-4926 EIGGTSEPN
+4926 E
-4935 SKITIFVNGV
+4935 
-4945 EKAIAYTTG
+4945 
-4954 AGHWGVVLP
+4954 
-4963 ALGNDGNYELTFKV
+4963 
-4977 EDVAGNIREFGP
+4977 
-4989 QNVILDTVISP
+4989 
-5000 LTVVLREADDSGK
+5000 
-5013 VGDWI
+5013 
-5018 TNKSHVTIDGT
+5018 
-5029 AEAGSTLTIR
+5029 
-5039 NPQGVVIATLVV
+5039 
-5051 GNDGRWSAELDLRE
+5051 
-5065 GSNAFVVVSEDKA
+5065 
-5078 GNSQQKEILI
+5078 
-5088 EHDTQIEIS
+5088 
-5097 DISLS
+5097 
-5102 RDTNSGD
+5102 
-5109 KYDLITNNKS
+5109 
-5119 PVLVAMTDPGATVQ
+5119 
-5133 VYINGVLQGT
+5133 
-5143 VEASSSGNISYTMPA
+5143 
-5158 NSADGE
+5158 
-5164 YQVQF
+5164 
-5169 VATDTAGN
+5169 
-5177 RVESAITTVT
+5177 
-5187 IDSQIAVFDI
+5187 
-5197 DEDSLPALSNN
+5197 
-5208 RALSVSGVGEAGSQ
+5208 
-5222 VSIFVDGKLVNVV
+5222 
-5235 MVEADGTWRAPILL
+5235 
-5249 QDDGTFNI
+5249 
-5257 HFSITDVAGNTEV
+5257 
-5270 SKDYSV
+5270 
-5276 DVDSST
+5276 
-5282 DFPTLNLE
+5282 
-5290 DASNSGSLD
+5290 
-5299 DLITNHNKPVLV
+5299 
-5311 GTAEAGATIHIYVD
+5311 
-5325 EKIVA
+5325 
-5330 NVLVLEDGTWSYQ
+5330 
-5343 FDNALKDG
+5343 
-5351 EYSIRVVAEDPAGNT
+5351 
-5366 AESPRLLV
+5366 
-5374 TIDTSTFIDNPA
+5374 
-5386 MVAGSDNGIFS
+5386 
-5397 NDSITSQTRPTFSIF
+5397 
-5412 GEMNQSVQIF
+5412 
-5422 IDGVLVDTITVTDRN
+5422 
-5437 QVYRPESPLGDGSHS
+5437 
-5452 IYYVIT
+5452 
-5458 DKAGNTATSKTLN
+5458 
-5471 FTIDTFNTTPVAID
+5471 
-5485 SIGGQTLAEMTGSD
+5485 
-5499 GKIYITDTTRNLLF
+5499 
-5513 SGSAEPNSKI
+5513 
-5523 EIIINGLNV
+5523 
-5532 GEVWVNEKGHWQM
+5532 
-5545 PVNPLYFTEGQ
+5545 
-5556 LDITVKSTDR
+5556 
-5566 AGNVNQEKYSI
+5566 
-5577 WVDTHIKVFTS
+5577 
-5588 ELDDNKSSSKTEWW
+5588 
-5602 SNSDL
+5602 
-5607 ITMRGTGEIG
+5607 
-5617 ATVSLIVAGV
+5617 
-5627 TLATAVV
+5627 
-5634 AATGRW
+5634 
-5640 ELSTDKLPEGTY
+5640 
-5652 DISLVIEDSAGN
+5652 
-5664 RWEDVREI
+5664 
-5672 FIDRTPPNAPVVT
+5672 
-5685 YSDIVNDLIIMQGTA
+5685 
-5700 EAKSQL
+5700 
-5706 IITDS
+5706 
-5711 EGNTYTLTVPDNGKW
+5711 
-5726 SMAIPYP
+5726 
-5733 SEGKFTITSVDA
+5733 
-5745 IGNRSD
+5745 
-5751 DVPLDIMK
+5751 
-5759 EVPVISLS
+5759 
-5767 PDSDSGTVGD
+5767 
-5777 NITRDKQP
+5777 
-5785 TFIIGNLESDVV
+5785 
-5797 VVQVDIN
+5797 
-5804 GTVYNAEKNADG
+5804 
-5816 VWFFTPGTP
+5816 
-5825 LADGSYTISVIAS
+5825 
-5838 DAAGNQKNSLPI
+5838 
-5850 TVTIDSTL
+5850 
-5858 TVPEIALAAGED
+5858 
-5870 NGASDSDNVTNH
+5870 
-5882 TQPKFTLQHIDAD
+5882 
-5895 VTGVTV
+5895 
-5901 NVTHNGVTDIYQA
+5901 
-5914 TQGADGWTFTPPAAW
+5914 
-5929 NDGNYTLSVTVVD
+5929 
-5942 RAGNSQQSASLAVTV
+5942 
-5957 DSTVTV
+5957 
-5963 TADSQHD
+5963 
-5970 DASDDATAT
+5970 
-5979 AVTPP
+5979 
-5984 ESETV
+5984 
-5989 NAESATHLR
+5989 
-5998 TEPSAAE
+5998 
-6005 ESVVKVTAYSITL
+6005 
-6018 LNADSGD
+6018 
-6025 EIDRSI
+6025 
-6031 SQTPS
+6031 
-6036 FEISVP
+6036 
-6042 ENIVNVSIMFEGEEF
+6042 
-6057 TLPITNQKAIFEV
+6057 
-6070 PLSLEDGE
+6070 
-6078 YTMDVKFID
+6078 
-6087 KDNDFLIKEKTFSVD
+6087 
-6102 HSSADIVNAMNV
+6102 
-6114 RGKTE
+6114 
-6119 DDINDSPSTSSVGHN
+6119 
-6134 NNGAIDVFAVNEVT
+6134 
-6148 LPVDNQEEHA
+6148 

>member
-33 SGPDMNITTPRG
+33 SGPDMNITTPHG
-45 SVIIVNGALYSSI
+45 AVIIVNGALYSSI

-428 DTIAPE
+428 DTIPPE

-635 SLEDYVVLPNGIIL
+635 SLEDFVVLPNGIIL

-1037 SDDNLTNIV
+1037 ADDNLTNIV

-1103 EDIAGNKANSAIF
+1103 EDIAGNKANSAVF

-1188 IPGNT
+1188 TPGNT

-1203 KVEDKAGNTN
+1203 KVEDKAGNTS

-1317 AVDTTLSVPVIVLD
+1317 AVDTTLSVPVIVLN

-1337 IQGDNMTNS
+1337 VQGDNMTNR

-1380 GTGGWTFTPPT
+1380 GTGGWSFTPT
-1391 SWADGDYTLSV
+1391 GAWADGDYTLSV

-1433 NDSGIPDDNLTN
+1433 NDSGIPNDNLTN

-1470 TWFNATQSAT
+1470 TWFNATQNAT

-1507 GNKATQTLD
+1507 GNKTTQTLD

-1638 PGDNL
+1638 PDDNL

-1691 VANGPHTLMVEASDK
+1691 VANGPHTLMVEATDK

-1711 TQKLDFT
+1711 TQKLDFI
-1718 IDTILSEP
+1718 IDTLLSEP

-2020 TQITIDHIEL
+2020 TQIAIDHIEL
-2030 VNDSGIPDDNLTNNV
+2030 VNDSGIPDDNLTN
-2045 RPHFQVTVPTD
+2045 
-2056 VNVVRLSID
+2056 
-2065 GGKTWFNATQSATPG
+2065 
-2080 VWDYTWLA
+2080 
-2088 DVGEGKHTLTVEAT
+2088 EA
-2102 DKAGNKTT
+2102 
-2110 QQLDFI
+2110 
-2116 IDTLLSEP
+2116 
-2124 TIVLDNTDDSGTKGD
+2124 
-2139 HLTNVNKPTFLL
+2139 
-2151 GNIDADARYVT
+2151 
-2162 VEVQHGG
+2162 
-2169 TKEVLTAT
+2169 
-2177 KDATGNWSVTPTGTW
+2177 
-2192 ADGDYTLTVR
+2192 
-2202 VEDEAGNEKHSAS
+2202 
-2215 LTVTVDT
+2215 
-2222 QITIDVIELVND
+2222 
-2234 NGIPGDNMTNDAHPQ
+2234 
-2249 FRVTVPGDVNEV
+2249 
-2261 SLSIDGGVTWVK
+2261 
-2273 ATQSATPGVWNYTW
+2273 
-2287 PGTVPDGDYTLNV
+2287 
-2300 KATDNAGNTVTETLH
+2300 
-2315 FTIDTTLSTPVI
+2315 
-2327 VLDSADDSG
+2327 
-2336 VHGDNMT
+2336 
-2343 NHTQPTFALQH
+2343 
-2354 IDDDAVRVTVSVEH
+2354 
-2368 GGVTTT
+2368 
-2374 FDATKDAGGWTFT
+2374 
-2387 PTGAWADGDYT
+2387 
-2398 LSVSVE
+2398 
-2404 DKAGNT
+2404 
-2410 SHSASL
+2410 
-2416 TVTVDTQIAINNIEL
+2416 
-2431 VNDSGIPDDNLT
+2431 
-2443 NNVRPHFQV
+2443 
-2452 TVPTDVN
+2452 
-2459 VVRLSIDGGKT
+2459 
-2470 WFNATQ
+2470 
-2476 SATPGVWDYI
+2476 
-2486 WPDDVADG
+2486 
-2494 GYTLTVEATD
+2494 
-2504 EAGNKATQTLDFT
+2504 
-2517 IDTTL
+2517 
-2522 SVPTLSL
+2522 
-2529 DSADDSGIAGDNITN
+2529 
-2544 VKTPGFTLNN
+2544 
-2554 IDTDV
+2554 
-2559 SRVIVEVMHNGI
+2559 
-2571 KQEVPLV
+2571 
-2578 QTGGQWRFA
+2578 
-2587 PTSDWADGDYILT
+2587 
-2600 VKVEDRAGNVKQSA
+2600 
-2614 PLTVTVDTHIA
+2614 
-2625 IDRIELVNDSG
+2625 
-2636 IPGDNLTN
+2636 
-2644 EARPHFQ
+2644 
-2651 VTVPADVNGV
+2651 
-2661 RLSIDGGKTWFD
+2661 
-2673 ATQSA
+2673 
-2678 TSGVWDYTWLT
+2678 
-2689 NVANGPHTLMVEA
+2689 
-2702 SDKAGNKTT
+2702 
-2711 QKLDFTIDTI
+2711 
-2721 LSEPTITLDS
+2721 
-2731 ADDSA
+2731 
-2736 AGDNI
+2736 
-2741 TNVKMPG
+2741 
-2748 FTLGNIDADVTK
+2748 
-2760 VVVTVAHDGKNQ
+2760 
-2772 QIELIKNGGVWR
+2772 
-2784 FTPGAAWTDGD
+2784 
-2795 YTLTVKVEDKAGNT
+2795 
-2809 NYSAPLTVTIDTQT
+2809 
-2823 SIDRIELLNDTGIVG
+2823 
-2838 DNLTNEAR
+2838 
-2846 PQFHITVPTDV
+2846 
-2857 NSVQLSLDGGI
+2857 
-2868 NWVNATLTSD
+2868 
-2878 GVWEYIWPTDLV
+2878 
-2890 ENTYT
+2890 
-2895 LTVKATDVAGNT
+2895 
-2907 ATETLNF
+2907 
-2914 IIDTTLSTPTITL
+2914 
-2927 DSADD
+2927 
-2932 SGTANDNKTNVKTP
+2932 
-2946 GFIIGGIDSDV
+2946 
-2957 TQVVVQV
+2957 
-2964 MRDGHSEEV
+2964 
-2973 ELTQTN
+2973 
-2979 GQWRFVPGSAW
+2979 
-2990 TDGDYTLTVTV
+2990 
-3001 KDEAGNI
+3001 
-3008 RHSAPLTV
+3008 
-3016 TIDTQITID
+3016 
-3025 HIELVN
+3025 
-3031 DSGIP
+3031 
-3036 DDNLTNNVRPHFQV
+3036 RPHFQV

-3163 VQHGG
+3163 VQHGGTKEVLTATKDATGNWSVTPTGTWADGDYTLTVRVEDEAGNEKHSASLTVTVDTQITIDAIELVNDNGIPGDNMTNDAHPQFRVTVPGDVNEVSLSIDGGVTWVKATQSATPGVWNYTWPGTVPDGDYTLNVKATDNAGNTVTETLHFTIDTTLSTPVIVLDSADDTGIQGDNMTNRTQPTFNLQHIDDDAVRVTVSVEHGGVTTTFDATKGVGGWTFTPPTSWGAGDYTLSVSVEDKAGNTSHSASLTVTVDTQIAINNIELVNDSGIPDDNLTNNVRPHFQVKVPTDVNEVRLSIDGGKTWFNATQSATPGVWDYTWLADVGEGKHTLTVEATDKAGNQTTQKLDFIIDTMLSEPTIVLDSTDDSGTKGDNLTNANKPTFILGNIDADARYVTVEVQYGG

-3405 GNVRQSTPLVV
+3405 GNVRQSTPLIV

-3469 VSATQGIEGVWGY
+3469 VSAAQGIEGVWGY

-3621 AIDRI
+3621 AIDHI

-3695 TVEVTDGAGNKMT
+3695 IVEVTDGAGNKMT
-3708 ETLNF
+3708 GTLDF

-3848 VFDIH
+3848 VFDIR

-4301 NTKTSAELR
+4301 NTKTSAKLK

-4532 SVTTPR
+4532 SVTKPR

-4560 SVTANG
+4560 PVTANG

-4894 TAVDVT
+4894 TAVDLT

-4963 ALGNDGNYELTFKV
+4963 ALGNDGNYVLTFKV

-5299 DLITNHNKPVLV
+5299 DLITSHNKPVLV

-5374 TIDTSTFIDNPA
+5374 TIDTSTFIDNPV
-5386 MVAGSDNGIFS
+5386 MMAGSDNGIFS
-5397 NDSITSQTRPTFSIF
+5397 NDSITSQTRPAFSIY

-5532 GEVWVNEKGHWQM
+5532 GEVWANDKGHWQM

-5556 LDITVKSTDR
+5556 LDINVKSTDR

-5577 WVDTHIKVFTS
+5577 WVDTHIQVFTS
-5588 ELDDNKSSSKTEWW
+5588 ELDDNKSSSKTDWW
-5602 SNSDL
+5602 SNSST
-5607 ITMRGTGEIG
+5607 ITMRGMGEIG

-5634 AATGRW
+5634 AANGKW
-5640 ELSTDKLPEGTY
+5640 ELSTDQLPEGKY
-5652 DISLVIEDSAGN
+5652 DITLSIEDNAGN
-5664 RWEDVREI
+5664 RKEEVHEI

-5711 EGNTYTLTVPDNGKW
+5711 NGNTYTLTVPDNGKW

-5929 NDGNYTLSVTVVD
+5929 NDGTYTLSVTVVD

-5963 TADSQHD
+5963 TADSQHN
-5970 DASDDATAT
+5970 DASDDATAI

-5998 TEPSAAE
+5998 TVPSAAE
-6005 ESVVKVTAYSITL
+6005 ESVVKETAYSITL

-6042 ENIVNVSIMFEGEEF
+6042 ENIVNVSVMFEGEEF

-6087 KDNDFLIKEKTFSVD
+6087 KDDDFLIKEKTFSVD
-6102 HSSADIVNAMNV
+6102 HSSADIVNAMNA

>member
-33 SGPDMNITTPRG
+33 SGPDMNITTPHG

-537 IETTNDSGIV
+537 IETTDDSGIV

-587 GEWTFNFTSDSVEGI
+587 GEWTFNFTSDSVEGV

-624 IDTIAPVPPTV
+624 IDTVAPVPPTV
-635 SLEDYVVLPNGIIL
+635 SLEDFVVLPNGIIL

-1037 SDDNLTNIV
+1037 ADDNLTNIV

-1103 EDIAGNKANSAIF
+1103 EDIAGNKANSAVF

-1380 GTGGWTFTPPT
+1380 GTGGWSFTPT
-1391 SWADGDYTLSV
+1391 GAWADGDYTLSV

-1433 NDSGIPDDNLTN
+1433 NDSGIPNDNLTN

-1480 PGVWDYIWPDDVAD
+1480 PGAWDYIWPDDVAD
-1494 GGYTLTVEATDEA
+1494 GGYTLTVEATDKA
-1507 GNKATQTLD
+1507 GNKTTQELD

-2124 TIVLDNTDDSGTKGD
+2124 TIVLDSTDDSGTKGD
-2139 HLTNVNKPTFLL
+2139 NLTNVNKPTFLL

-2315 FTIDTTLSTPVI
+2315 FTIDTTLSVPVI
-2327 VLDSADDSG
+2327 VLNSADDTG
-2336 VHGDNMT
+2336 VQGDNMT
-2343 NHTQPTFALQH
+2343 NSTQPTFALQH

-2374 FDATKDAGGWTFT
+2374 FDATKGVGGWSFT

-2452 TVPTDVN
+2452 KVPTDVN
-2459 VVRLSIDGGKT
+2459 
-2470 WFNATQ
+2470 
-2476 SATPGVWDYI
+2476 
-2486 WPDDVADG
+2486 
-2494 GYTLTVEATD
+2494 E
-2504 EAGNKATQTLDFT
+2504 
-2517 IDTTL
+2517 
-2522 SVPTLSL
+2522 
-2529 DSADDSGIAGDNITN
+2529 
-2544 VKTPGFTLNN
+2544 
-2554 IDTDV
+2554 
-2559 SRVIVEVMHNGI
+2559 
-2571 KQEVPLV
+2571 
-2578 QTGGQWRFA
+2578 
-2587 PTSDWADGDYILT
+2587 
-2600 VKVEDRAGNVKQSA
+2600 
-2614 PLTVTVDTHIA
+2614 
-2625 IDRIELVNDSG
+2625 
-2636 IPGDNLTN
+2636 
-2644 EARPHFQ
+2644 
-2651 VTVPADVNGV
+2651 
-2661 RLSIDGGKTWFD
+2661 
-2673 ATQSA
+2673 
-2678 TSGVWDYTWLT
+2678 
-2689 NVANGPHTLMVEA
+2689 
-2702 SDKAGNKTT
+2702 
-2711 QKLDFTIDTI
+2711 
-2721 LSEPTITLDS
+2721 
-2731 ADDSA
+2731 
-2736 AGDNI
+2736 
-2741 TNVKMPG
+2741 
-2748 FTLGNIDADVTK
+2748 
-2760 VVVTVAHDGKNQ
+2760 
-2772 QIELIKNGGVWR
+2772 
-2784 FTPGAAWTDGD
+2784 
-2795 YTLTVKVEDKAGNT
+2795 
-2809 NYSAPLTVTIDTQT
+2809 
-2823 SIDRIELLNDTGIVG
+2823 
-2838 DNLTNEAR
+2838 
-2846 PQFHITVPTDV
+2846 
-2857 NSVQLSLDGGI
+2857 
-2868 NWVNATLTSD
+2868 
-2878 GVWEYIWPTDLV
+2878 
-2890 ENTYT
+2890 
-2895 LTVKATDVAGNT
+2895 
-2907 ATETLNF
+2907 
-2914 IIDTTLSTPTITL
+2914 
-2927 DSADD
+2927 
-2932 SGTANDNKTNVKTP
+2932 
-2946 GFIIGGIDSDV
+2946 
-2957 TQVVVQV
+2957 
-2964 MRDGHSEEV
+2964 
-2973 ELTQTN
+2973 
-2979 GQWRFVPGSAW
+2979 
-2990 TDGDYTLTVTV
+2990 
-3001 KDEAGNI
+3001 
-3008 RHSAPLTV
+3008 
-3016 TIDTQITID
+3016 
-3025 HIELVN
+3025 
-3031 DSGIP
+3031 
-3036 DDNLTNNVRPHFQV
+3036 
-3050 TVPTDVNVVRLSI
+3050 VRLSI

-3102 KAGNKTTQQLDF
+3102 KAGNQTTQKLDF
-3114 IIDTLLSEPTIVLD
+3114 IIDTMLSEPTIVLD
-3128 NTDDSGTKGD
+3128 STDDSGTKGD
-3138 NLTNVNK
+3138 NLTNANK
-3145 PTFLLGNI
+3145 PTFILGNI

-3163 VQHGG
+3163 VQYGG

-3311 LDFTIDTRLSTPTIA
+3311 LDFTIDTRLSTPTIT

-3350 GNIDADA
+3350 GNIDSDA
-3357 HSVILRIT
+3357 QSVILRIT

-3405 GNVRQSTPLVV
+3405 GNVRQSTPLIV

-3469 VSATQGIEGVWGY
+3469 VSAAQGIEGVWGY

-3621 AIDRI
+3621 AIDHI

-3713 TIDITLLTP
+3713 TIDITLMTP

-3848 VFDIH
+3848 VFDIR

-4271 NTGGN
+4271 NTGEN

-4301 NTKTSAELR
+4301 NTKTSAELK

-4532 SVTTPR
+4532 SVTKPR

-4560 SVTANG
+4560 PVTANG

-4894 TAVDVT
+4894 TAVDLT

-5051 GNDGRWSAELDLRE
+5051 GNDGRWSAKLDLRE

-5299 DLITNHNKPVLV
+5299 DLITSHTKPVLV

-5374 TIDTSTFIDNPA
+5374 TIDTSTFIDNPV
-5386 MVAGSDNGIFS
+5386 MMAGSDNGIFS
-5397 NDSITSQTRPTFSIF
+5397 NDSITSQTRPAFSIY

-5471 FTIDTFNTTPVAID
+5471 FTIDTLNTTPVAID

-5532 GEVWVNEKGHWQM
+5532 GEVWVNDKGHWQM

-5577 WVDTHIKVFTS
+5577 WVDTHIQVFTS
-5588 ELDDNKSSSKTEWW
+5588 ELDDNKSSSKTDWW
-5602 SNSDL
+5602 SNSST
-5607 ITMRGTGEIG
+5607 ITMRGMGEIG

-5634 AATGRW
+5634 AANGQW
-5640 ELSTDKLPEGTY
+5640 ELSTDQLPEGKY
-5652 DISLVIEDSAGN
+5652 DITLSIEDNAGN
-5664 RWEDVREI
+5664 RKEEVHEI

-5711 EGNTYTLTVPDNGKW
+5711 NGNTYTLTVPDNGKW

-5929 NDGNYTLSVTVVD
+5929 NDGTYTLSVTVVD

-5963 TADSQHD
+5963 TADSQHN

-5998 TEPSAAE
+5998 TVPSVAE
-6005 ESVVKVTAYSITL
+6005 ESVVKETAYSITL

-6042 ENIVNVSIMFEGEEF
+6042 ENIVNVSVMFEGEEF

-6087 KDNDFLIKEKTFSVD
+6087 KDDDFLIKEKTFSVD
-6102 HSSADIVNAMNV
+6102 HSSADIVNAMNA
-6114 RGKTE
+6114 RGKAE